1 MKSFNFSKKF
11 EQVTSLVLAIMLLLS
26 VFTASNVAVFADS
39 NNKSTK
45 IKNSD
50 SEVNLYVK
58 SDVQPFIK
66 SSSDSEYKIISKT
79 NAEDDYYSAKVKK
92 SSSDSTADTANITYR
107 LANFSVDNNKVYFIK
122 PSNWNIDNYKIYAY
136 VWDGA
141 NNFTKEMSVVKSTEK
156 NNFYCEENNTLS
168 PLNNADKNELYYA
181 DFSNNSNYKNILFF
195 ANETGVVENNPQM
208 KTDDFKLNYGS
219 VYFDNDKNYAC
230 KTIGNIKE
238 VGSQFTTTDD
248 MIVSV
253 QDNNISTLKASDLNI
268 DIVDSYHRVQLRNG
282 IQISFWKYKSDVHF
296 ECSKYDT
303 EKFGELTYYY
313 TENNV
318 EKIIDGGKLSEII
331 KNNDVKVIV
340 KLGNIPLKTYTNV
353 KVNTGLTIDSI
364 KWNYKTNVNSHISGN
379 NVYVPSSCEKFELAV
394 DSLEITG
401 AKLNGEKLEGEALK
415 GINIIDKNISNS
427 QTVYQKDKVE
437 NTVENTFECQ
447 IKEVKYLG
455 ETYKYPINDLYNFN
469 FTDTVNSHFV
479 DVSVTVDDNYGKYA
493 FIDSENNYIYQ
504 NGSEK
509 CKYIVTPTSNDIK
522 TDEITVISNSG
533 KISYE
538 KGIITVQQGLTEDTE
553 FTVKYPHE
561 DGFEVKT
568 YTIKPDND
576 APEIESIVFTKK
588 ENDTLKNYGLY
599 SSDEIEFKITIK
611 DKDNVNVAGVDN
623 EALSCADDYFEINP
637 PEYNETD
644 KTITYTCILNKSI
657 TSDNKIFKV
666 KDKVSNSAEYSLSD
680 LIDENNTK
688 VSVGDEEIIN
698 ELFEVVSS
706 TVNPPVKISYEAKG
720 TDAFNASNKNIYHGD
735 TLTVTM
741 NLENNISGLQTM
753 SDLSVGNFDNTNL
766 SNFKL
771 TKVNNEDQST
781 TVDTF
786 GELVK
791 NFENIA
797 KKEKVTSATVMFD
810 INISRNS
817 EYSGKHTVE
826 LNVTDNSGNINS
838 EISNSTF
845 YVDNTAPSVTNVDFV
860 KTSNP
865 SVSDQI
871 LNFLTFGIYSNYTI
885 VMKVTAT
892 DDHPTSG
899 FDNITNAIE
908 VVDDNGNKIEKA
920 DSSNATKNG
929 EVTNTAASNAT
940 QDSKVTYSFKL
951 GNSAQAYKL
960 SFNVKDNAGNTSDT
974 VKLYDL
980 VKNGKVVADG
990 KTLTV
995 EQLENVSD
1003 LFEVVS
1009 STEEPTVKIS
1019 YEAKG
1024 TDVFKYVDK
1033 NIYHGD
1039 TLTVTMDLENNI
1051 SGLQTMSDLSVG
1063 NFDNTN
1069 LSNFKLTKVNNE
1081 DQSTTVDTFGELVKN
1096 FENIAKKEKVTSAT
1110 VMFDINISRN
1120 SEYSG
1125 KHTVELNVTDNSGN
1139 INSEISN
1146 STFYVDNTAPSVTN
1160 VDFVKTSNPSVSD
1173 QILNF
1178 LTFGIYSNDAIIMEV
1193 TTTDLSPSSG
1203 IGDEAKTVLRCY
1215 YTDDNGNEKS
1225 TDFEEE
1231 NYTIK
1236 DDTSGKSQRT
1246 SQFKIPYSK
1255 TIIYNKV
1262 ELTISDNAKNVDT
1275 INLSDITIGNK
1286 TFDKDFEMV
1295 LDKDSHTFTE
1305 LSYTAKGTDAFNDVD
1320 KNIYHG
1326 DTLTVTMDLENNI
1339 SGLQTMSD
1347 LSVGNFDNTNLSNFK
1362 LTKVNN
1368 EDQST
1373 TVDTFGELVKN
1384 FENIAK
1390 KEKVTSATV
1399 MFDINISRNSEYSG
1413 KHTVE
1418 LNVTDNS
1425 GNSNSKISNSTFY
1438 VDNTAPEITKV
1449 EFSKQSSAV
1458 DQILNFLT
1466 FGIYSNDTIVMNV
1479 TTVDNAPTS
1488 GLPSDAITVNGGGD
1502 LKTSATEKPNATGSS
1517 TVTYSYELG
1526 NKDSTYNLS
1535 FTVKDNA
1542 NNVNENI
1549 ALADLVKDNKVKAN
1563 DKSLTEEQL
1572 KNVSDV
1578 FEVVSSTKEP
1588 TAKVSSYKARG
1599 ANAFNDNKNIYHG
1612 DYLTVTLDLN
1622 NDISGLQSISDLSV
1636 SGFESSNFSNFKL
1649 TKINGKDQSFSA
1661 NSFDEL
1667 AAEFKNQATNE
1678 KVKSATV
1685 TFDIDIKDNP
1695 NYSGSHKLSLTVTDN
1710 SGNVNSGVDKSTF
1723 YVDNTAPEITEVK
1736 FSKKND
1742 VIGKILNF
1750 LTFGIYS
1757 NDTIV
1762 MNVTT
1767 VDNAPTSGLP
1777 LDTITVKNGESL
1789 ISGSSATEEPNAT
1802 GISTVTYSYELGN
1815 KDSAYDLSF
1824 TVKDKANNV
1833 NENIALADLVK
1844 DNKVKAKEK
1853 DNYKSLTEEQ
1863 LKKVTGF
1870 EVVSNNDSTKI
1881 DAKNTFEGTNFDDSS
1896 NHIIRSGDT
1905 VSVKSIIKDDLS
1917 GINKIDGFSCKWND
1931 SENVKITDNNNN
1943 LLSSETFSYDKKTTD
1958 VTLNYNISTKES
1970 GKYELKYTVT
1980 NNAGVEKTFD
1990 ETFYVDNTAP
2000 VIRDFTFENGKTAEN
2015 PDSVI
2020 KTEYG
2025 YYFKNTTTVEVTAV
2039 DGGVDSPVSGVS
2051 EIHFYTIG
2059 TDGIQSDEQI
2069 VSVSGNNQTSYKATT
2084 FEVPA
2089 NFKGNV
2095 YAYAVDKAGNCYY
2108 FDTTTNKDDSQP
2120 VTPDRVV
2127 VENSSK
2133 HEQMSGIDISLPA
2146 TNYVENSNKLYNND
2160 VNVALNV
2167 SDSYSGIAKIE
2178 YSVSSEFDTDNNWD
2192 GSIKY
2197 LNDQSAET
2205 NMNGNGT
2212 VSGWKIE
2219 ESDQNLVT
2227 KASSTITVKNNSN
2240 NIKIEVKLTDRA
2252 GNVSTKVE
2260 TLSIDKTKPTIKI
2273 EYDNNNHTTHNGTE
2287 FYKANRTATITVTE
2301 RNFSP
2306 EDVISKITNTD
2317 NVIPQI
2323 TGWTTHNVANGENPD
2338 GTTHTATVVY
2348 ASDGDYTFDIAF
2360 TDMAGNKAD
2369 KVAQHKFTVDKT
2381 IPTIN
2386 VSFDN
2391 NSAKNNNYFKADR
2404 TATITVNEHNFNA
2417 ADVKVNISATGADNS
2432 TSVTAPSVSSWTNN
2446 GNVHT
2451 ATISFAKDG
2460 KYAFDVNYT
2469 DLADNAAKE
2478 NVVTTFYVDKNAPTV
2493 KISNVVNESAN
2504 SGNVAPVISLSD
2516 NNYSGDYVLSLT
2528 RVDINAKKTD
2538 VTNDFASTVVPTN
2551 NIGAVVTYANFASE
2565 EVNDG
2570 IYVLNATLTDK
2581 AGNSSADT
2589 ITFSV
2594 NRFGSTYM
2602 GGDEETN
2609 ALLENGYTNA
2619 EKDIVISEINVDK
2632 LTKSNISLSLDSSS
2646 LKTLKQNVDYTIQE
2660 DAKTGQWHRYNYTV
2674 KSSNFENEG
2683 NYTLELSSTD
2693 AAKNTSTN
2701 RIRPVEKRKL
2711 AVQFVVDKTSPVVNI
2726 AGIENNALYEE
2737 NSKDVTI
2744 VCEDSY
2750 INPSSLVINLD
2761 NKTLKEGK
2769 DYTVEKDV
2777 ASITAKIKVN
2787 ATSDISSQNIK
2798 VSVKDMA
2805 QNSGDGSVENFT
2817 LSATVLMR
2825 FFANPVLVIISAV
2838 ILAGIIVMV
2847 VLIVAKKRKNN

>member
-45 IKNSD
+45 TKNSD

-92 SSSDSTADTANITYR
+92 SSSASTADTANITYR

-168 PLNNADKNELYYA
+168 HLNNADKNELYYA
-181 DFSNNSNYKNILFF
+181 DFSNNSNYKNYKNILFF

-208 KTDDFKLNYGS
+208 KTDDFELNYGS
-219 VYFDNDKNYAC
+219 VYFGNDKNYAC

-238 VGSQFTTTDD
+238 VGSQFTATDD

-253 QDNNISTLKASDLNI
+253 QDNNISILKESDLNI

-331 KNNDVKVIV
+331 KNNDVNVIV
-340 KLGNIPLKTYTNV
+340 KLGNIPLKIYTNV

-657 TSDNKIFKV
+657 TSSDNKIFNKIFKV

-680 LIDENNTK
+680 LIDKNNTK

-698 ELFEVVSS
+698 ESFEVVS
-706 TVNPPVKISYEAKG
+706 N
-720 TDAFNASNKNIYHGD
+720 SNDKNIEVKNTFNGD
-735 TLTVTM
+735 NYDDEKHIIGSGKEVSVTSVISDKLSGINNIGNFKCTYSDGTSVNITDVSGKDLSGVDTVAYSYVDNGETTKTTEVELKYTIKTENSGKYELSYTVT
-741 NLENNISGLQTM
+741 N
-753 SDLSVGNFDNTNL
+753 
-766 SNFKL
+766 
-771 TKVNNEDQST
+771 
-781 TVDTF
+781 
-786 GELVK
+786 
-791 NFENIA
+791 
-797 KKEKVTSATVMFD
+797 
-810 INISRNS
+810 
-817 EYSGKHTVE
+817 
-826 LNVTDNSGNINS
+826 NSGVKKDVS
-838 EISNSTF
+838 ETF
-845 YVDNTAPSVTNVDFV
+845 YVDNTAPN
-860 KTSNP
+860 
-865 SVSDQI
+865 
-871 LNFLTFGIYSNYTI
+871 
-885 VMKVTAT
+885 
-892 DDHPTSG
+892 
-899 FDNITNAIE
+899 
-908 VVDDNGNKIEKA
+908 
-920 DSSNATKNG
+920 
-929 EVTNTAASNAT
+929 
-940 QDSKVTYSFKL
+940 
-951 GNSAQAYKL
+951 
-960 SFNVKDNAGNTSDT
+960 
-974 VKLYDL
+974 
-980 VKNGKVVADG
+980 
-990 KTLTV
+990 
-995 EQLENVSD
+995 
-1003 LFEVVS
+1003 
-1009 STEEPTVKIS
+1009 
-1019 YEAKG
+1019 
-1024 TDVFKYVDK
+1024 
-1033 NIYHGD
+1033 
-1039 TLTVTMDLENNI
+1039 
-1051 SGLQTMSDLSVG
+1051 
-1063 NFDNTN
+1063 
-1069 LSNFKLTKVNNE
+1069 
-1081 DQSTTVDTFGELVKN
+1081 
-1096 FENIAKKEKVTSAT
+1096 
-1110 VMFDINISRN
+1110 
-1120 SEYSG
+1120 
-1125 KHTVELNVTDNSGN
+1125 
-1139 INSEISN
+1139 
-1146 STFYVDNTAPSVTN
+1146 VTN

-1178 LTFGIYSNDAIIMEV
+1178 LTFGIYSND
-1193 TTTDLSPSSG
+1193 
-1203 IGDEAKTVLRCY
+1203 
-1215 YTDDNGNEKS
+1215 
-1225 TDFEEE
+1225 
-1231 NYTIK
+1231 
-1236 DDTSGKSQRT
+1236 
-1246 SQFKIPYSK
+1246 
-1255 TIIYNKV
+1255 
-1262 ELTISDNAKNVDT
+1262 
-1275 INLSDITIGNK
+1275 
-1286 TFDKDFEMV
+1286 
-1295 LDKDSHTFTE
+1295 
-1305 LSYTAKGTDAFNDVD
+1305 
-1320 KNIYHG
+1320 
-1326 DTLTVTMDLENNI
+1326 
-1339 SGLQTMSD
+1339 
-1347 LSVGNFDNTNLSNFK
+1347 
-1362 LTKVNN
+1362 
-1368 EDQST
+1368 
-1373 TVDTFGELVKN
+1373 
-1384 FENIAK
+1384 
-1390 KEKVTSATV
+1390 
-1399 MFDINISRNSEYSG
+1399 
-1413 KHTVE
+1413 
-1418 LNVTDNS
+1418 
-1425 GNSNSKISNSTFY
+1425 
-1438 VDNTAPEITKV
+1438 
-1449 EFSKQSSAV
+1449 
-1458 DQILNFLT
+1458 
-1466 FGIYSNDTIVMNV
+1466 TIVMKV
-1479 TTVDNAPTS
+1479 TATDSAPTS
-1488 GLPSDAITVNGGGD
+1488 GFDKIDDAIEVVDGNGI
-1502 LKTSATEKPNATGSS
+1502 KIEKADSSNATKNGEVTNTAASNATQES
-1517 TVTYSYELG
+1517 NVTYSFELG
-1526 NKDSTYNLS
+1526 NSDDLS
-1535 FTVKDNA
+1535 FTVKDKA

-1563 DKSLTEEQL
+1563 DNSLTEEQL
-1572 KNVSDV
+1572 KNVSNV
-1578 FEVVSSTKEP
+1578 FEVVSSTKKP
-1588 TAKVSSYKARG
+1588 TAEVSSYNATGTK
-1599 ANAFNDNKNIYHG
+1599 AFNDNNIYHG
-1612 DYLTVTLDLN
+1612 DQLTVTLNLN

-1636 SGFESSNFSNFKL
+1636 RGFESSNFSNFKL

-1685 TFDIDIKDNP
+1685 TFDINIKDNP
-1695 NYSGSHKLSLTVTDN
+1695 NNPNYRGSHKLSLTVTDN
-1710 SGNVNSGVDKSTF
+1710 SGNVNTEVVNSTF
-1723 YVDNTAPEITEVK
+1723 YVDNTAPEITKVEFVK
-1736 FSKKND
+1736 TSNPTVTDQILKFLTFGIYSNDTIVMNVTALDNAPTSGLPSDSAITVKND
-1742 VIGKILNF
+1742 NKENLDVKEINDEKLAASATENSTVTYSYNLDKLYNAYKLSFTVKDNDGNTEKDIDLITLIKNKKVIVNGYTLREEQLDDISKSFEVLLTNKNDLSVATNINGINYGDDSNIIVSGAETKVESTVNLGEDLTGAGSIGNFRCAYYQDPAAEITSTPTSYVTITHNNNDFTSTDVHQSYVSMDRVTKDQELKFDYVVSTEKSGKYVLTYTVINNAGVEKTVDKTFYVDNTAPEITKVEFVKTTNPTVTDQILNF

-1762 MNVTT
+1762 MNVTAT
-1767 VDNAPTSGLP
+1767 DNAPTSGSP
-1777 LDTITVKNGESL
+1777 SDSAITVKNDNKENLDVKEKKDEKLAS
-1789 ISGSSATEEPNAT
+1789 NAT
-1802 GISTVTYSYELGN
+1802 DSSTVTYSYNLGN
-1815 KDSAYDLSF
+1815 SDSAYVLSF
-1824 TVKDKANNV
+1824 TVKDNAGNTATKSLV
-1833 NENIALADLVK
+1833 DLIK
-1844 DNKVKAKEK
+1844 EDKEK
-1853 DNYKSLTEEQ
+1853 TE
-1863 LKKVTGF
+1863 KVVVANANITKVDYDKIEGF

-1881 DAKNTFEGTNFDDSS
+1881 DAKNTFEGTNFDDNS
-1896 NHIIRSGDT
+1896 NPIIRSGDT
-1905 VSVKSIIKDDLS
+1905 VSVVSNIKDQFT
-1917 GINKIDGFSCKWND
+1917 GINKIGGFSCKWND
-1931 SENVKITDNNNN
+1931 SENVKITDNDNN
-1943 LLSSETFSYDKKTTD
+1943 LLSSETFSYDYVTDKKTTD

-1970 GKYELKYTVT
+1970 GKYVLTYTVT
-1980 NNAGVEKTFD
+1980 NNAGVKKTFD

-2039 DGGVDSPVSGVS
+2039 DGEVDSLVSGVS
-2051 EIHFYTIG
+2051 EIHFYTIEKG
-2059 TDGIQSDEQI
+2059 KTAPSNIQE
-2069 VSVSGNNQTSYKATT
+2069 VLVSGYNQTSYKATT

-2095 YAYAVDKAGNCYY
+2095 YAYAVDKAGNCYN
-2108 FDTTTNKDDSQP
+2108 FDTTTNKNDSQP

-2167 SDSYSGIAKIE
+2167 SDTYSGIAKIE
-2178 YSVSSEFDTDNNWD
+2178 YSVSSEFDKDNNWD

-2252 GNVSTKVE
+2252 GNVSTKKE

-2306 EDVISKITNTD
+2306 EDVISKITNAD
-2317 NVIPQI
+2317 NVITQI

-2369 KVAQHKFTVDKT
+2369 KVAQHKFTIDKT
-2381 IPTIN
+2381 IPVIS

-2432 TSVTAPSVSSWTNN
+2432 TSATAPSVSSWTNN

-2478 NVVTTFYVDKNAPTV
+2478 NVVTTFYVDKTAPTV

-2609 ALLENGYTNA
+2609 ALLDNGYTNA

>member
-45 IKNSD
+45 TKNSD

-92 SSSDSTADTANITYR
+92 SSSASTADTANITYR

-168 PLNNADKNELYYA
+168 HLNNADKNELYYA
-181 DFSNNSNYKNILFF
+181 DFSNNSNYKNYKNILFF

-208 KTDDFKLNYGS
+208 KTDDFELNYGS
-219 VYFDNDKNYAC
+219 VYFGNDKNYAC

-238 VGSQFTTTDD
+238 VGSQFTATDD

-253 QDNNISTLKASDLNI
+253 QDNNISILKESDLNI

-331 KNNDVKVIV
+331 KNNDVNVIV
-340 KLGNIPLKTYTNV
+340 KLGNIPLKIYTNV

-455 ETYKYPINDLYNFN
+455 ETYKYPINDLYKFN

-657 TSDNKIFKV
+657 TSSDNKIFNKIFKV

-680 LIDENNTK
+680 LIDKNNTK

-698 ELFEVVSS
+698 ESFEVVS
-706 TVNPPVKISYEAKG
+706 N
-720 TDAFNASNKNIYHGD
+720 SNDKNIEVKNTFNGD
-735 TLTVTM
+735 NYDDEKHIIGSGKEVSVTSVISDKLSGINNIGNFKCTYSDGTSVNITDVSGKDLSGVDTVAYSYVDNGETTKTTEVELKYTIKTENSGKYELSYTVT
-741 NLENNISGLQTM
+741 N
-753 SDLSVGNFDNTNL
+753 
-766 SNFKL
+766 
-771 TKVNNEDQST
+771 
-781 TVDTF
+781 
-786 GELVK
+786 
-791 NFENIA
+791 
-797 KKEKVTSATVMFD
+797 
-810 INISRNS
+810 
-817 EYSGKHTVE
+817 
-826 LNVTDNSGNINS
+826 NSGVKKDVS
-838 EISNSTF
+838 ETF
-845 YVDNTAPSVTNVDFV
+845 YVDNTAPNVTNVDFV

-871 LNFLTFGIYSNYTI
+871 LNFLTFGIYSNDTI

-892 DDHPTSG
+892 DSAPTSG
-899 FDNITNAIE
+899 LPNDTIK
-908 VVDDNGNKIEKA
+908 V
-920 DSSNATKNG
+920 KNG
-929 EVTNTAASNAT
+929 ETEIKAIPPTDTAASNAT
-940 QDSKVTYSFKL
+940 QESNVTYSFEL

-980 VKNGKVVADG
+980 IKKGKVVADE

-1003 LFEVVS
+1003 LFEVLS
-1009 STEEPTVKIS
+1009 SNTDTFTFTDEFT
-1019 YEAKG
+1019 G
-1024 TDVFKYVDK
+1024 TDGEKYNAGED
-1033 NIYHGD
+1033 IIRHG
-1039 TLTVTMDLENNI
+1039 TEVKVTSKVEVSDLVGINNI
-1051 SGLQTMSDLSVG
+1051 SNINCYYYADDSSGKSEVKVNADSIYDYSSETSKRTEAEINYKIPTAKTGKYELSYTA
-1063 NFDNTN
+1063 TN
-1069 LSNFKLTKVNNE
+1069 NAGVAETNTKV
-1081 DQSTTVDTFGELVKN
+1081 
-1096 FENIAKKEKVTSAT
+1096 
-1110 VMFDINISRN
+1110 
-1120 SEYSG
+1120 
-1125 KHTVELNVTDNSGN
+1125 
-1139 INSEISN
+1139 
-1146 STFYVDNTAPSVTN
+1146 FYVDNTAP
-1160 VDFVKTSNPSVSD
+1160 
-1173 QILNF
+1173 L
-1178 LTFGIYSNDAIIMEV
+1178 
-1193 TTTDLSPSSG
+1193 
-1203 IGDEAKTVLRCY
+1203 
-1215 YTDDNGNEKS
+1215 
-1225 TDFEEE
+1225 
-1231 NYTIK
+1231 
-1236 DDTSGKSQRT
+1236 
-1246 SQFKIPYSK
+1246 
-1255 TIIYNKV
+1255 
-1262 ELTISDNAKNVDT
+1262 
-1275 INLSDITIGNK
+1275 
-1286 TFDKDFEMV
+1286 
-1295 LDKDSHTFTE
+1295 
-1305 LSYTAKGTDAFNDVD
+1305 
-1320 KNIYHG
+1320 
-1326 DTLTVTMDLENNI
+1326 
-1339 SGLQTMSD
+1339 
-1347 LSVGNFDNTNLSNFK
+1347 
-1362 LTKVNN
+1362 
-1368 EDQST
+1368 
-1373 TVDTFGELVKN
+1373 
-1384 FENIAK
+1384 
-1390 KEKVTSATV
+1390 
-1399 MFDINISRNSEYSG
+1399 
-1413 KHTVE
+1413 
-1418 LNVTDNS
+1418 
-1425 GNSNSKISNSTFY
+1425 
-1438 VDNTAPEITKV
+1438 ITK
-1449 EFSKQSSAV
+1449 
-1458 DQILNFLT
+1458 
-1466 FGIYSNDTIVMNV
+1466 
-1479 TTVDNAPTS
+1479 
-1488 GLPSDAITVNGGGD
+1488 
-1502 LKTSATEKPNATGSS
+1502 
-1517 TVTYSYELG
+1517 
-1526 NKDSTYNLS
+1526 
-1535 FTVKDNA
+1535 FT
-1542 NNVNENI
+1542 
-1549 ALADLVKDNKVKAN
+1549 
-1563 DKSLTEEQL
+1563 
-1572 KNVSDV
+1572 
-1578 FEVVSSTKEP
+1578 
-1588 TAKVSSYKARG
+1588 
-1599 ANAFNDNKNIYHG
+1599 
-1612 DYLTVTLDLN
+1612 
-1622 NDISGLQSISDLSV
+1622 
-1636 SGFESSNFSNFKL
+1636 FES
-1649 TKINGKDQSFSA
+1649 
-1661 NSFDEL
+1661 
-1667 AAEFKNQATNE
+1667 
-1678 KVKSATV
+1678 
-1685 TFDIDIKDNP
+1685 
-1695 NYSGSHKLSLTVTDN
+1695 GSE
-1710 SGNVNSGVDKSTF
+1710 NVNS
-1723 YVDNTAPEITEVK
+1723 
-1736 FSKKND
+1736 
-1742 VIGKILNF
+1742 
-1750 LTFGIYS
+1750 
-1757 NDTIV
+1757 
-1762 MNVTT
+1762 
-1767 VDNAPTSGLP
+1767 
-1777 LDTITVKNGESL
+1777 
-1789 ISGSSATEEPNAT
+1789 
-1802 GISTVTYSYELGN
+1802 
-1815 KDSAYDLSF
+1815 
-1824 TVKDKANNV
+1824 
-1833 NENIALADLVK
+1833 
-1844 DNKVKAKEK
+1844 
-1853 DNYKSLTEEQ
+1853 
-1863 LKKVTGF
+1863 
-1870 EVVSNNDSTKI
+1870 
-1881 DAKNTFEGTNFDDSS
+1881 
-1896 NHIIRSGDT
+1896 H
-1905 VSVKSIIKDDLS
+1905 
-1917 GINKIDGFSCKWND
+1917 
-1931 SENVKITDNNNN
+1931 
-1943 LLSSETFSYDKKTTD
+1943 
-1958 VTLNYNISTKES
+1958 
-1970 GKYELKYTVT
+1970 
-1980 NNAGVEKTFD
+1980 VEKTD
-1990 ETFYVDNTAP
+1990 
-2000 VIRDFTFENGKTAEN
+2000 
-2015 PDSVI
+2015 
-2020 KTEYG
+2020 YG
-2025 YYFKNTTTVEVTAV
+2025 YYFKQDTNVKVTVV
-2039 DGGVDSPVSGVS
+2039 DAGTDDAVSGIS
-2051 EIHFYTIG
+2051 EVHFYTVG
-2059 TDGIQSDEQI
+2059 VKETEHTNVQTQKESKKN
-2069 VSVSGNNQTSYKATT
+2069 VNSGDYT
-2084 FEVPA
+2084 FKVPA
-2089 NFKGNV
+2089 NFKGSV
-2095 YAYAVDKAGNCYY
+2095 FAYAEDRAGNYY
-2108 FDTTTNKDDSQP
+2108 ELDTTNNKDDARP
-2120 VTPDRVV
+2120 VTPDKVI
-2127 VENSSK
+2127 VENENLHKQLSN
-2133 HEQMSGIDISLPA
+2133 IDINLPS
-2146 TNYVENSNKLYNND
+2146 SNHIEGSNNLYNND
-2160 VNVALNV
+2160 VNVTLNV
-2167 SDSYSGIAKIE
+2167 SDSYSGIKSIE
-2178 YSVSSEFDTDNNWD
+2178 YSVTSDFDTDNNWN
-2192 GSIKY
+2192 GSVSYNNSKVATTT
-2197 LNDQSAET
+2197 L
-2205 NMNGNGT
+2205 NGNGYA
-2212 VSGWKIE
+2212 SDWKIVAND
-2219 ESDQNLVT
+2219 SNIVT
-2227 KASSTITVKNNSN
+2227 QASSTITVKNNSN
-2240 NIKIEVKLTDRA
+2240 NIKISVKLTDRA
-2252 GNVSTKVE
+2252 GNVSTKE
-2260 TLSIDKTKPTIKI
+2260 QTLSIDKTNPAIKI
-2273 EYDNNNHTTHNGTE
+2273 EYDNNNHTSHNDTE
-2287 FYKANRTATITVTE
+2287 FFKANRTATITVTE
-2301 RNFSP
+2301 RNFNP
-2306 EDVISKITNTD
+2306 EDIDYKITNTD

-2323 TGWTTHNVANGENPD
+2323 SDWTKHAVAAGENPD
-2338 GTTHTATVVY
+2338 GDTYTATIVY
-2348 ASDGDYTFDIAF
+2348 AADGDYTFDIAY

-2369 KVAQHKFTVDKT
+2369 TVAQHKFTIDKT
-2381 IPTIN
+2381 IPVIS

-2432 TSVTAPSVSSWTNN
+2432 TSATAPSVSSWTNN

-2478 NVVTTFYVDKNAPTV
+2478 NVVTTFYVDKTAPTV

-2538 VTNDFASTVVPTN
+2538 VTNDFASTVAPTN

-2609 ALLENGYTNA
+2609 ALLDNGYTNA

-2660 DAKTGQWHRYNYTV
+2660 DTKTGQWHRYNYTV

>member
-45 IKNSD
+45 TKNSD

-92 SSSDSTADTANITYR
+92 SSSASTADTANITYR

-168 PLNNADKNELYYA
+168 HLNNADKNELYYA
-181 DFSNNSNYKNILFF
+181 DFSNNSNYKNYKNILFF

-208 KTDDFKLNYGS
+208 KTDDFELNYGS
-219 VYFDNDKNYAC
+219 VYFGNDKNYAC

-238 VGSQFTTTDD
+238 VGSQFTATDD

-253 QDNNISTLKASDLNI
+253 QDNNISILKESDLNI

-331 KNNDVKVIV
+331 KNNDVNVIV
-340 KLGNIPLKTYTNV
+340 KLGNIPLKIYTNV

-455 ETYKYPINDLYNFN
+455 ETYKYPINDLYKFN

-657 TSDNKIFKV
+657 TSSDNKIFNKIFKV

-680 LIDENNTK
+680 LIDKNNTK

-698 ELFEVVSS
+698 ESFEVVS
-706 TVNPPVKISYEAKG
+706 N
-720 TDAFNASNKNIYHGD
+720 SNDKNIEVKNTFNGD
-735 TLTVTM
+735 NYDDEKHIIGSGKEVSVTSVISDKLSGINNIGNFKCTYSDGTSVNITDVSGKDLSGVDTVAYSYVDNGETTKTTEVELKYTIKTENSGKYELSYTVT
-741 NLENNISGLQTM
+741 N
-753 SDLSVGNFDNTNL
+753 
-766 SNFKL
+766 
-771 TKVNNEDQST
+771 
-781 TVDTF
+781 
-786 GELVK
+786 
-791 NFENIA
+791 
-797 KKEKVTSATVMFD
+797 
-810 INISRNS
+810 
-817 EYSGKHTVE
+817 
-826 LNVTDNSGNINS
+826 NSGVKKDVS
-838 EISNSTF
+838 ETF
-845 YVDNTAPSVTNVDFV
+845 YVDNTAPNVTNVDFV

-871 LNFLTFGIYSNYTI
+871 LNFLTFGIYSNDTI

-892 DDHPTSG
+892 DSAPTSG
-899 FDNITNAIE
+899 FDKIDDAIE
-908 VVDDNGNKIEKA
+908 VVDGNGIKIEKA

-940 QDSKVTYSFKL
+940 QESNVTYSFEL

-980 VKNGKVVADG
+980 VKKGKVVADE

-1003 LFEVVS
+1003 LFEVLS
-1009 STEEPTVKIS
+1009 SNTDTFTFTDEFT
-1019 YEAKG
+1019 G
-1024 TDVFKYVDK
+1024 TDGEKYNAGED
-1033 NIYHGD
+1033 IIRHG
-1039 TLTVTMDLENNI
+1039 TEVKVTSKVEVSDLVGINNI
-1051 SGLQTMSDLSVG
+1051 SNINCYYYADDSSGKSEVKVNADSIYDYSSETSKRTEAEINYKIPTAKTGKYELSYTA
-1063 NFDNTN
+1063 TN
-1069 LSNFKLTKVNNE
+1069 NAGVAETNTKV
-1081 DQSTTVDTFGELVKN
+1081 
-1096 FENIAKKEKVTSAT
+1096 
-1110 VMFDINISRN
+1110 
-1120 SEYSG
+1120 
-1125 KHTVELNVTDNSGN
+1125 
-1139 INSEISN
+1139 
-1146 STFYVDNTAPSVTN
+1146 FYVDNTAP
-1160 VDFVKTSNPSVSD
+1160 
-1173 QILNF
+1173 L
-1178 LTFGIYSNDAIIMEV
+1178 
-1193 TTTDLSPSSG
+1193 
-1203 IGDEAKTVLRCY
+1203 
-1215 YTDDNGNEKS
+1215 
-1225 TDFEEE
+1225 
-1231 NYTIK
+1231 
-1236 DDTSGKSQRT
+1236 
-1246 SQFKIPYSK
+1246 
-1255 TIIYNKV
+1255 
-1262 ELTISDNAKNVDT
+1262 
-1275 INLSDITIGNK
+1275 
-1286 TFDKDFEMV
+1286 
-1295 LDKDSHTFTE
+1295 
-1305 LSYTAKGTDAFNDVD
+1305 
-1320 KNIYHG
+1320 
-1326 DTLTVTMDLENNI
+1326 
-1339 SGLQTMSD
+1339 
-1347 LSVGNFDNTNLSNFK
+1347 
-1362 LTKVNN
+1362 
-1368 EDQST
+1368 
-1373 TVDTFGELVKN
+1373 
-1384 FENIAK
+1384 
-1390 KEKVTSATV
+1390 
-1399 MFDINISRNSEYSG
+1399 
-1413 KHTVE
+1413 
-1418 LNVTDNS
+1418 
-1425 GNSNSKISNSTFY
+1425 
-1438 VDNTAPEITKV
+1438 ITK
-1449 EFSKQSSAV
+1449 
-1458 DQILNFLT
+1458 
-1466 FGIYSNDTIVMNV
+1466 
-1479 TTVDNAPTS
+1479 
-1488 GLPSDAITVNGGGD
+1488 
-1502 LKTSATEKPNATGSS
+1502 
-1517 TVTYSYELG
+1517 
-1526 NKDSTYNLS
+1526 
-1535 FTVKDNA
+1535 FT
-1542 NNVNENI
+1542 
-1549 ALADLVKDNKVKAN
+1549 
-1563 DKSLTEEQL
+1563 
-1572 KNVSDV
+1572 
-1578 FEVVSSTKEP
+1578 
-1588 TAKVSSYKARG
+1588 
-1599 ANAFNDNKNIYHG
+1599 
-1612 DYLTVTLDLN
+1612 
-1622 NDISGLQSISDLSV
+1622 
-1636 SGFESSNFSNFKL
+1636 FES
-1649 TKINGKDQSFSA
+1649 
-1661 NSFDEL
+1661 
-1667 AAEFKNQATNE
+1667 
-1678 KVKSATV
+1678 
-1685 TFDIDIKDNP
+1685 
-1695 NYSGSHKLSLTVTDN
+1695 GSE
-1710 SGNVNSGVDKSTF
+1710 NVNS
-1723 YVDNTAPEITEVK
+1723 
-1736 FSKKND
+1736 
-1742 VIGKILNF
+1742 
-1750 LTFGIYS
+1750 
-1757 NDTIV
+1757 
-1762 MNVTT
+1762 
-1767 VDNAPTSGLP
+1767 
-1777 LDTITVKNGESL
+1777 
-1789 ISGSSATEEPNAT
+1789 
-1802 GISTVTYSYELGN
+1802 
-1815 KDSAYDLSF
+1815 
-1824 TVKDKANNV
+1824 
-1833 NENIALADLVK
+1833 
-1844 DNKVKAKEK
+1844 
-1853 DNYKSLTEEQ
+1853 
-1863 LKKVTGF
+1863 
-1870 EVVSNNDSTKI
+1870 
-1881 DAKNTFEGTNFDDSS
+1881 
-1896 NHIIRSGDT
+1896 H
-1905 VSVKSIIKDDLS
+1905 
-1917 GINKIDGFSCKWND
+1917 
-1931 SENVKITDNNNN
+1931 
-1943 LLSSETFSYDKKTTD
+1943 
-1958 VTLNYNISTKES
+1958 
-1970 GKYELKYTVT
+1970 
-1980 NNAGVEKTFD
+1980 VEKTD
-1990 ETFYVDNTAP
+1990 
-2000 VIRDFTFENGKTAEN
+2000 
-2015 PDSVI
+2015 
-2020 KTEYG
+2020 YG
-2025 YYFKNTTTVEVTAV
+2025 YYFKQDTNVKVTVV
-2039 DGGVDSPVSGVS
+2039 DAGTDDAVSGIS
-2051 EIHFYTIG
+2051 EVHFYTVG
-2059 TDGIQSDEQI
+2059 VKETEHTNVQTQKESKKN
-2069 VSVSGNNQTSYKATT
+2069 VNSGDYT
-2084 FEVPA
+2084 FKVPA
-2089 NFKGNV
+2089 NFKGSV
-2095 YAYAVDKAGNCYY
+2095 FAYAEDRAGNYY
-2108 FDTTTNKDDSQP
+2108 ELDTTNNKDDARP
-2120 VTPDRVV
+2120 VTPDKVI
-2127 VENSSK
+2127 VENENLHKQLSN
-2133 HEQMSGIDISLPA
+2133 IDINLPS
-2146 TNYVENSNKLYNND
+2146 SNHIEGSNNLYNND
-2160 VNVALNV
+2160 FNVTLNV
-2167 SDSYSGIAKIE
+2167 SDSYSGIKSIE
-2178 YSVSSEFDTDNNWD
+2178 YSVTSDFDTDNNWN
-2192 GSIKY
+2192 GSVSYNNSKVATTT
-2197 LNDQSAET
+2197 L
-2205 NMNGNGT
+2205 NGNGYA
-2212 VSGWKIE
+2212 SDWKIVAND
-2219 ESDQNLVT
+2219 SNIVT
-2227 KASSTITVKNNSN
+2227 QASSTITVKNNSN
-2240 NIKIEVKLTDRA
+2240 NIKISVKLTDRA
-2252 GNVSTKVE
+2252 GNVSTKE
-2260 TLSIDKTKPTIKI
+2260 QTLSIDKTNPAIKI
-2273 EYDNNNHTTHNGTE
+2273 EYDNNNHTSHNDTE
-2287 FYKANRTATITVTE
+2287 FFKANRTATITVTE
-2301 RNFSP
+2301 RNFNP
-2306 EDVISKITNTD
+2306 EDIDYKITNTD

-2323 TGWTTHNVANGENPD
+2323 SDWTKHAVAAGENPD
-2338 GTTHTATVVY
+2338 GDTYTATIVY
-2348 ASDGDYTFDIAF
+2348 AADGDYTFDIAY

-2369 KVAQHKFTVDKT
+2369 TVAQHKFTIDKT
-2381 IPTIN
+2381 IPVIS

-2432 TSVTAPSVSSWTNN
+2432 TSATAPSVSSWTNN

-2478 NVVTTFYVDKNAPTV
+2478 NVVTTFYVDKTAPTV

-2538 VTNDFASTVVPTN
+2538 VTNDFASTVAPTN

-2609 ALLENGYTNA
+2609 ALLDNGYTNA

-2660 DAKTGQWHRYNYTV
+2660 DTKTGQWHRYNYTV

>member
-45 IKNSD
+45 TKNSD

-92 SSSDSTADTANITYR
+92 SSSASTADTANITYR

-168 PLNNADKNELYYA
+168 HLNNADKNELYYA
-181 DFSNNSNYKNILFF
+181 DFSNNSNYKNYKNILFF

-208 KTDDFKLNYGS
+208 KTDDFELNYGS
-219 VYFDNDKNYAC
+219 VYFGNDKNYAC

-238 VGSQFTTTDD
+238 VGSQFTATDD

-253 QDNNISTLKASDLNI
+253 QDNNISILKESDLNI

-331 KNNDVKVIV
+331 KNNDVNVIV
-340 KLGNIPLKTYTNV
+340 KLGNIPLKIYTNV

-657 TSDNKIFKV
+657 TSSDNKIFNKIFKV

-680 LIDENNTK
+680 LIDKNNTK

-698 ELFEVVSS
+698 ESFEVVS
-706 TVNPPVKISYEAKG
+706 N
-720 TDAFNASNKNIYHGD
+720 SNDKNIEVKNTFNGD
-735 TLTVTM
+735 NYDDEKHIIGSGKEVSVTSVISDKLSGINNIGNFKCTYSDGTSVNITDVSGKDLSGVDTVAYSYVDNGETTKTTEVELKYTIKTENSGKYELSYTVT
-741 NLENNISGLQTM
+741 N
-753 SDLSVGNFDNTNL
+753 
-766 SNFKL
+766 
-771 TKVNNEDQST
+771 
-781 TVDTF
+781 
-786 GELVK
+786 
-791 NFENIA
+791 
-797 KKEKVTSATVMFD
+797 
-810 INISRNS
+810 
-817 EYSGKHTVE
+817 
-826 LNVTDNSGNINS
+826 NSGVKKDVS
-838 EISNSTF
+838 ETF
-845 YVDNTAPSVTNVDFV
+845 YVDNTAPNVTNVDFV

-871 LNFLTFGIYSNYTI
+871 LNFLTFGIYSNDTI

-892 DDHPTSG
+892 DSAPTSG
-899 FDNITNAIE
+899 FDKIDDAIE
-908 VVDDNGNKIEKA
+908 VVDGNGIKIEKA

-940 QDSKVTYSFKL
+940 QESNVTYSFEL

-980 VKNGKVVADG
+980 VKKGKVVADE

-1003 LFEVVS
+1003 LFEVLS
-1009 STEEPTVKIS
+1009 SNTDTFTFTDEFT
-1019 YEAKG
+1019 G
-1024 TDVFKYVDK
+1024 TDGEKYNAGED
-1033 NIYHGD
+1033 IIRHG
-1039 TLTVTMDLENNI
+1039 TEVKVTSKVEVSDLVGINNI
-1051 SGLQTMSDLSVG
+1051 SNINCYYYADDSSGKSEVKVNADSIYDYSSETSKRTEAEINYKIPTAKTGKYELSYTA
-1063 NFDNTN
+1063 TN
-1069 LSNFKLTKVNNE
+1069 NAGVAETNTKV
-1081 DQSTTVDTFGELVKN
+1081 
-1096 FENIAKKEKVTSAT
+1096 
-1110 VMFDINISRN
+1110 
-1120 SEYSG
+1120 
-1125 KHTVELNVTDNSGN
+1125 
-1139 INSEISN
+1139 
-1146 STFYVDNTAPSVTN
+1146 FYVDNTAP
-1160 VDFVKTSNPSVSD
+1160 
-1173 QILNF
+1173 L
-1178 LTFGIYSNDAIIMEV
+1178 
-1193 TTTDLSPSSG
+1193 
-1203 IGDEAKTVLRCY
+1203 
-1215 YTDDNGNEKS
+1215 
-1225 TDFEEE
+1225 
-1231 NYTIK
+1231 
-1236 DDTSGKSQRT
+1236 
-1246 SQFKIPYSK
+1246 
-1255 TIIYNKV
+1255 
-1262 ELTISDNAKNVDT
+1262 
-1275 INLSDITIGNK
+1275 
-1286 TFDKDFEMV
+1286 
-1295 LDKDSHTFTE
+1295 
-1305 LSYTAKGTDAFNDVD
+1305 
-1320 KNIYHG
+1320 
-1326 DTLTVTMDLENNI
+1326 
-1339 SGLQTMSD
+1339 
-1347 LSVGNFDNTNLSNFK
+1347 
-1362 LTKVNN
+1362 
-1368 EDQST
+1368 
-1373 TVDTFGELVKN
+1373 
-1384 FENIAK
+1384 
-1390 KEKVTSATV
+1390 
-1399 MFDINISRNSEYSG
+1399 
-1413 KHTVE
+1413 
-1418 LNVTDNS
+1418 
-1425 GNSNSKISNSTFY
+1425 
-1438 VDNTAPEITKV
+1438 ITK
-1449 EFSKQSSAV
+1449 
-1458 DQILNFLT
+1458 
-1466 FGIYSNDTIVMNV
+1466 
-1479 TTVDNAPTS
+1479 
-1488 GLPSDAITVNGGGD
+1488 
-1502 LKTSATEKPNATGSS
+1502 
-1517 TVTYSYELG
+1517 
-1526 NKDSTYNLS
+1526 
-1535 FTVKDNA
+1535 FT
-1542 NNVNENI
+1542 
-1549 ALADLVKDNKVKAN
+1549 
-1563 DKSLTEEQL
+1563 
-1572 KNVSDV
+1572 
-1578 FEVVSSTKEP
+1578 
-1588 TAKVSSYKARG
+1588 
-1599 ANAFNDNKNIYHG
+1599 
-1612 DYLTVTLDLN
+1612 
-1622 NDISGLQSISDLSV
+1622 
-1636 SGFESSNFSNFKL
+1636 FES
-1649 TKINGKDQSFSA
+1649 
-1661 NSFDEL
+1661 
-1667 AAEFKNQATNE
+1667 
-1678 KVKSATV
+1678 
-1685 TFDIDIKDNP
+1685 
-1695 NYSGSHKLSLTVTDN
+1695 GSE
-1710 SGNVNSGVDKSTF
+1710 NVNS
-1723 YVDNTAPEITEVK
+1723 
-1736 FSKKND
+1736 
-1742 VIGKILNF
+1742 
-1750 LTFGIYS
+1750 
-1757 NDTIV
+1757 
-1762 MNVTT
+1762 
-1767 VDNAPTSGLP
+1767 
-1777 LDTITVKNGESL
+1777 
-1789 ISGSSATEEPNAT
+1789 
-1802 GISTVTYSYELGN
+1802 
-1815 KDSAYDLSF
+1815 
-1824 TVKDKANNV
+1824 
-1833 NENIALADLVK
+1833 
-1844 DNKVKAKEK
+1844 
-1853 DNYKSLTEEQ
+1853 
-1863 LKKVTGF
+1863 
-1870 EVVSNNDSTKI
+1870 
-1881 DAKNTFEGTNFDDSS
+1881 
-1896 NHIIRSGDT
+1896 H
-1905 VSVKSIIKDDLS
+1905 
-1917 GINKIDGFSCKWND
+1917 
-1931 SENVKITDNNNN
+1931 
-1943 LLSSETFSYDKKTTD
+1943 
-1958 VTLNYNISTKES
+1958 
-1970 GKYELKYTVT
+1970 
-1980 NNAGVEKTFD
+1980 VEKTD
-1990 ETFYVDNTAP
+1990 
-2000 VIRDFTFENGKTAEN
+2000 
-2015 PDSVI
+2015 
-2020 KTEYG
+2020 YG
-2025 YYFKNTTTVEVTAV
+2025 YYFKQDTNVKVTVV
-2039 DGGVDSPVSGVS
+2039 DAGTDDAVSGIS
-2051 EIHFYTIG
+2051 EVHFYTVG
-2059 TDGIQSDEQI
+2059 VKETEHTNVQTQKESKKN
-2069 VSVSGNNQTSYKATT
+2069 VNSGDYT
-2084 FEVPA
+2084 FKVPA
-2089 NFKGNV
+2089 NFKGSV
-2095 YAYAVDKAGNCYY
+2095 FAYAEDRAGNYY
-2108 FDTTTNKDDSQP
+2108 ELDTTNNKDDARP
-2120 VTPDRVV
+2120 VTPDKVI
-2127 VENSSK
+2127 VENENLHKQLSN
-2133 HEQMSGIDISLPA
+2133 IDINLPS
-2146 TNYVENSNKLYNND
+2146 SNHIEGSNNLYNND
-2160 VNVALNV
+2160 FNVTLNV
-2167 SDSYSGIAKIE
+2167 SDSYSGIKSIE
-2178 YSVSSEFDTDNNWD
+2178 YSVTSDFDTDNNWN
-2192 GSIKY
+2192 GSVSYNNSKVATTT
-2197 LNDQSAET
+2197 L
-2205 NMNGNGT
+2205 NGNGYA
-2212 VSGWKIE
+2212 SDWKIVAND
-2219 ESDQNLVT
+2219 SNIVT
-2227 KASSTITVKNNSN
+2227 QASSTITVKNNSN
-2240 NIKIEVKLTDRA
+2240 NIKISVKLTDRA
-2252 GNVSTKVE
+2252 GNVSTKE
-2260 TLSIDKTKPTIKI
+2260 QTLSIDKTNPAIKI
-2273 EYDNNNHTTHNGTE
+2273 EYDNNNHTSHNDTE
-2287 FYKANRTATITVTE
+2287 FFKANRTATITVTE
-2301 RNFSP
+2301 RNFNP
-2306 EDVISKITNTD
+2306 EDIDYKITNTD

-2323 TGWTTHNVANGENPD
+2323 SDWTKHAVAAGENPD
-2338 GTTHTATVVY
+2338 GDTYTATIVY
-2348 ASDGDYTFDIAF
+2348 AADGDYTFDIAY

-2369 KVAQHKFTVDKT
+2369 TVAQHKFTIDKT
-2381 IPTIN
+2381 IPVIS

-2432 TSVTAPSVSSWTNN
+2432 TSATAPSVSSWTNN

-2478 NVVTTFYVDKNAPTV
+2478 NVVTTFYVDKTAPTV

-2538 VTNDFASTVVPTN
+2538 VTNDFASTVAPTN

-2609 ALLENGYTNA
+2609 ALLDNGYTNA

-2660 DAKTGQWHRYNYTV
+2660 DTKTGQWHRYNYTV

>member
-66 SSSDSEYKIISKT
+66 SSSDSEYKIMSKT

-92 SSSDSTADTANITYR
+92 SSSASTADTANITYQ

-122 PSNWNIDNYKIYAY
+122 PSDWNIDNYKIYAY

-181 DFSNNSNYKNILFF
+181 DFPNNSNYKNILFF

-208 KTDDFKLNYGS
+208 KTDNFKLNYGS

-238 VGSQFTTTDD
+238 VGSQFTATDD

-253 QDNNISTLKASDLNI
+253 QDNNMSTLKASDLNI

-331 KNNDVKVIV
+331 KNNDVNVIV

-415 GINIIDKNISNS
+415 EINIIDKNISNS

-437 NTVENTFECQ
+437 NTVEKTFECQ
-447 IKEVKYLG
+447 IKGVEYLGVKY
-455 ETYKYPINDLYNFN
+455 EYYSSK

-493 FIDSENNYIYQ
+493 FMDSENNYIYQ
-504 NGSEK
+504 NGSEE
-509 CKYIVTPTSNDIK
+509 CKYIVTPTSDDIK

-576 APEIESIVFTKK
+576 APEIESITFVED
-588 ENDTLKNYGLY
+588 ENTRFNNEKSNPGLY
-599 SSDEIEFKITIK
+599 SSNTINFKIKLNDSI
-611 DKDNVNVAGVDN
+611 AGVD
-623 EALSCADDYFEINP
+623 EKSLLSSDIFLYDSFDSENNIYKCSLNINNTIDSKTEFNISDKVNNKATLNLKDLINSGKVYVGEIQVRD
-637 PEYNETD
+637 E
-644 KTITYTCILNKSI
+644 L
-657 TSDNKIFKV
+657 FKV
-666 KDKVSNSAEYSLSD
+666 VFNTENKLKVKNEILGSRYNDTNNNIRSGEETTVIVG
-680 LIDENNTK
+680 IDE
-688 VSVGDEEIIN
+688 SEE
-698 ELFEVVSS
+698 
-706 TVNPPVKISYEAKG
+706 PSY
-720 TDAFNASNKNIYHGD
+720 F
-735 TLTVTM
+735 
-741 NLENNISGLQTM
+741 NNISGLNYSYNGKDEKTVQFNNSQNDPKKFTCTIPTEKTGEYEF
-753 SDLSVGNFDNTNL
+753 SYTLTN
-766 SNFKL
+766 
-771 TKVNNEDQST
+771 
-781 TVDTF
+781 
-786 GELVK
+786 
-791 NFENIA
+791 
-797 KKEKVTSATVMFD
+797 
-810 INISRNS
+810 
-817 EYSGKHTVE
+817 
-826 LNVTDNSGNINS
+826 NSGVKKDVS
-838 EISNSTF
+838 ETF
-845 YVDNTAPSVTNVDFV
+845 YVDNTAPQ
-860 KTSNP
+860 
-865 SVSDQI
+865 VS
-871 LNFLTFGIYSNYTI
+871 
-885 VMKVTAT
+885 
-892 DDHPTSG
+892 
-899 FDNITNAIE
+899 
-908 VVDDNGNKIEKA
+908 
-920 DSSNATKNG
+920 
-929 EVTNTAASNAT
+929 
-940 QDSKVTYSFKL
+940 
-951 GNSAQAYKL
+951 
-960 SFNVKDNAGNTSDT
+960 
-974 VKLYDL
+974 
-980 VKNGKVVADG
+980 
-990 KTLTV
+990 
-995 EQLENVSD
+995 
-1003 LFEVVS
+1003 
-1009 STEEPTVKIS
+1009 
-1019 YEAKG
+1019 
-1024 TDVFKYVDK
+1024 
-1033 NIYHGD
+1033 
-1039 TLTVTMDLENNI
+1039 
-1051 SGLQTMSDLSVG
+1051 
-1063 NFDNTN
+1063 
-1069 LSNFKLTKVNNE
+1069 
-1081 DQSTTVDTFGELVKN
+1081 
-1096 FENIAKKEKVTSAT
+1096 
-1110 VMFDINISRN
+1110 
-1120 SEYSG
+1120 
-1125 KHTVELNVTDNSGN
+1125 
-1139 INSEISN
+1139 
-1146 STFYVDNTAPSVTN
+1146 
-1160 VDFVKTSNPSVSD
+1160 
-1173 QILNF
+1173 
-1178 LTFGIYSNDAIIMEV
+1178 
-1193 TTTDLSPSSG
+1193 
-1203 IGDEAKTVLRCY
+1203 
-1215 YTDDNGNEKS
+1215 
-1225 TDFEEE
+1225 
-1231 NYTIK
+1231 
-1236 DDTSGKSQRT
+1236 
-1246 SQFKIPYSK
+1246 
-1255 TIIYNKV
+1255 
-1262 ELTISDNAKNVDT
+1262 
-1275 INLSDITIGNK
+1275 
-1286 TFDKDFEMV
+1286 
-1295 LDKDSHTFTE
+1295 
-1305 LSYTAKGTDAFNDVD
+1305 
-1320 KNIYHG
+1320 
-1326 DTLTVTMDLENNI
+1326 
-1339 SGLQTMSD
+1339 
-1347 LSVGNFDNTNLSNFK
+1347 
-1362 LTKVNN
+1362 
-1368 EDQST
+1368 
-1373 TVDTFGELVKN
+1373 
-1384 FENIAK
+1384 
-1390 KEKVTSATV
+1390 
-1399 MFDINISRNSEYSG
+1399 
-1413 KHTVE
+1413 
-1418 LNVTDNS
+1418 
-1425 GNSNSKISNSTFY
+1425 
-1438 VDNTAPEITKV
+1438 KV
-1449 EFSKQSSAV
+1449 EFSKKNNTLGK
-1458 DQILNFLT
+1458 ILNFLT
-1466 FGIYSNDTIVMNV
+1466 FGIYSNDTIVMDV
-1479 TTVDNAPTS
+1479 TATDNAPTS
-1488 GLPSDAITVNGGGD
+1488 GLPLDTITVNGGGD

-1588 TAKVSSYKARG
+1588 TANISSYNATG
-1599 ANAFNDNKNIYHG
+1599 TNAFNDNNIYHG
-1612 DYLTVTLDLN
+1612 DQLTVTLDLN

-1636 SGFESSNFSNFKL
+1636 SGFENSNFSNFIL
-1649 TKINGKDQSFSA
+1649 TKINGKEQSVTA

-1710 SGNVNSGVDKSTF
+1710 SGNVNSGVDNSTF

-1767 VDNAPTSGLP
+1767 VDIAPTSGLP
-1777 LDTITVKNGESL
+1777 LDTITVKNGESV

-1824 TVKDKANNV
+1824 TVKDKAGNTATKSLVDLIKEDKEKTKKVVVANANITKVDYDKIEGFEVVSSTKNDLSVVTNINGINYGYDSNIIVSSAETKVESTVNLGEDLTGAGLIGNFRCAYYQDSAAEITSTPTSYVTITHNNKDFTSTDVHQSYVSMDRVTKDQESKFDYVVSTEKSGKYVLTYTVINNAGVEKTVDKTFYVDNTAPEITKVEFSKQSSAADKILNFLTFGIYSNDTIVMDVTATDNAPTSGLPLDTITVNGGGDLKTSATEKPNATGSSTVTYSYELGNKDSTYNLSFTVKDNANNV

-1844 DNKVKAKEK
+1844 DNKVKAN
-1853 DNYKSLTEEQ
+1853 DKSLTEEQ
-1863 LKKVTGF
+1863 LKNVSDVFEVVSSTKEPTANISSYNATGTNAFNDNNIYHGDQLTVTLDLNNDISGLQSISDLSVSGFENSNFSNFILTKINGKEQSVTANSFDELAAEFKNQATNEKVKSATVTFDIDIKDNPNYSGSHKLSLTVTDNSGNVNSGVDNSTFYVDNTAPEITEVKFSKKNDVIGKILNFLTFGIYSNDTIVMNVTTVDIAPTSGLPLDTITVKNGESVISGSSATEEPNATGISTVTYSYELGNKDSAYDLSFTVKDNAGNTSNTVKLYDLVKNGKVVADEKTLTEEQLKNVSDLF
-1870 EVVSNNDSTKI
+1870 EVVSNSNDENIKVE
-1881 DAKNTFEGTNFDDSS
+1881 NTFNGNNYYDGKY
-1896 NHIIRSGDT
+1896 IIRSGNK
-1905 VSVKSIIKDDLS
+1905 VSVTSEISDELS
-1917 GINKIDGFSCKWND
+1917 GINKIGKFECSKYSDGTSVN
-1931 SENVKITDNNNN
+1931 ITDNSGKE
-1943 LLSSETFSYDKKTTD
+1943 LSEKLSGVDTAYSYVDNSETTKTKE
-1958 VTLNYNISTKES
+1958 VKLNYTIKTENS
-1970 GKYELKYTVT
+1970 GKYELSYTVT
-1980 NNAGVEKTFD
+1980 NNSGVEKNVR

-2000 VIRDFTFENGKTAEN
+2000 LIAKFTFESGSENVNSHVEKT
-2015 PDSVI
+2015 D
-2020 KTEYG
+2020 YG
-2025 YYFKNTTTVEVTAV
+2025 YYFKQDTNVKVTVV
-2039 DGGVDSPVSGVS
+2039 DAGTDDAVSGIS
-2051 EIHFYTIG
+2051 EVHFYTVG
-2059 TDGIQSDEQI
+2059 AKETEHTNVQTQKESKKN
-2069 VSVSGNNQTSYKATT
+2069 VNSGDYT
-2084 FEVPA
+2084 FKVPA
-2089 NFKGNV
+2089 NFKGSV
-2095 YAYAVDKAGNCYY
+2095 FAYAEDRAGNYY
-2108 FDTTTNKDDSQP
+2108 ELDTTNNKDDARP
-2120 VTPDRVV
+2120 VTPDKVI
-2127 VENSSK
+2127 VENENLHKQLSN
-2133 HEQMSGIDISLPA
+2133 IDINLPS
-2146 TNYVENSNKLYNND
+2146 SNHIEGSNNLYNND
-2160 VNVALNV
+2160 VNVTLNV
-2167 SDSYSGIAKIE
+2167 SDSYSGIKSIE
-2178 YSVSSEFDTDNNWD
+2178 YSVTSDFDTDNNWN
-2192 GSIKY
+2192 GSVIYNNSKVATTT
-2197 LNDQSAET
+2197 L
-2205 NMNGNGT
+2205 NGNGYA
-2212 VSGWKIE
+2212 SDWKIVAND
-2219 ESDQNLVT
+2219 SNIVT
-2227 KASSTITVKNNSN
+2227 QASSTITVKNNSN
-2240 NIKIEVKLTDRA
+2240 NIKISVKLTDRA
-2252 GNVSTKVE
+2252 GNVSTKE
-2260 TLSIDKTKPTIKI
+2260 QTLSIDKTNPTIKI
-2273 EYDNNNHTTHNGTE
+2273 EYDNNNHTTHNDTE
-2287 FYKANRTATITVTE
+2287 FFKANRTATITVTE
-2301 RNFSP
+2301 RNFNP
-2306 EDVISKITNTD
+2306 EDIDYKITNTD

-2323 TGWTTHNVANGENPD
+2323 SDWTKHAVASGENPD
-2338 GTTHTATVVY
+2338 GDTYTATIVY
-2348 ASDGDYTFDIAF
+2348 AADGDYTFDIAY

-2369 KVAQHKFTVDKT
+2369 TVAQHKFTIDKT
-2381 IPTIN
+2381 IPVIS

-2417 ADVKVNISATGADNS
+2417 QDVKVNISATGADNS
-2432 TSVTAPSVSSWTNN
+2432 TAATAPSVSSWTSN
-2446 GNVHT
+2446 GNIHT
-2451 ATISFAKDG
+2451 ATVKFANDG

-2478 NVVTTFYVDKNAPTV
+2478 NVVTTFYVDKTAPAV
-2493 KISNVVNESAN
+2493 KISNVENESAN
-2504 SGNVAPVISLSD
+2504 SGNVAPVINLSD
-2516 NNYSGDYVLSLT
+2516 NNYSGDYVLTLT
-2528 RVDINAKKTD
+2528 RVDIEAKKTD
-2538 VTNDFASTVVPTN
+2538 VTNDFVSTVVPTSN
-2551 NIGAVVTYANFASE
+2551 TGAVVTYANFASD

-2570 IYVLNATLTDK
+2570 IYVLNAALTDK
-2581 AGNSSADT
+2581 AGNSSNDT

-2602 GGDEETN
+2602 GGNKETN
-2609 ALLENGYTNA
+2609 DLLDNGYTNA

-2817 LSATVLMR
+2817 LSATLLMR

>member
-45 IKNSD
+45 TKNSD

-92 SSSDSTADTANITYR
+92 SSSASTADTANITYR

-168 PLNNADKNELYYA
+168 HLNNADKNELYYA
-181 DFSNNSNYKNILFF
+181 DFSNNSNYKNYKNILFF

-208 KTDDFKLNYGS
+208 KTDDFELNYGS
-219 VYFDNDKNYAC
+219 VYFGNDKNYAC

-238 VGSQFTTTDD
+238 VGSQFTATDD

-253 QDNNISTLKASDLNI
+253 QDNNISILKESDLNI

-331 KNNDVKVIV
+331 KNNDVNVIV
-340 KLGNIPLKTYTNV
+340 KLGNIPLKIYTNV

-657 TSDNKIFKV
+657 TSSDNKIFNKIFKV

-680 LIDENNTK
+680 LIDKNNTK

-698 ELFEVVSS
+698 ESFEVVS
-706 TVNPPVKISYEAKG
+706 K
-720 TDAFNASNKNIYHGD
+720 SNDKNIEVKNTFNGD
-735 TLTVTM
+735 NYDDEKHIIGSGKEVSVTSVISDKLSGINNIGNFKCTYSDGTSVNITDVSGKDLSGVDTVAYSYVDNGETTKTTEVELKYTIKTENSGKYELSYTVT
-741 NLENNISGLQTM
+741 N
-753 SDLSVGNFDNTNL
+753 
-766 SNFKL
+766 
-771 TKVNNEDQST
+771 
-781 TVDTF
+781 
-786 GELVK
+786 
-791 NFENIA
+791 
-797 KKEKVTSATVMFD
+797 
-810 INISRNS
+810 
-817 EYSGKHTVE
+817 
-826 LNVTDNSGNINS
+826 NSGVKKDVS
-838 EISNSTF
+838 ETF
-845 YVDNTAPSVTNVDFV
+845 YVDNTAPNVTNVDFV

-871 LNFLTFGIYSNYTI
+871 LNFLTFGIYSNDTI

-892 DDHPTSG
+892 DSAPTSG
-899 FDNITNAIE
+899 FDKIDDAIE
-908 VVDDNGNKIEKA
+908 VVDGNGIKIEKA

-940 QDSKVTYSFKL
+940 QESNVTYSFEL

-980 VKNGKVVADG
+980 VKKGKVVADE

-1003 LFEVVS
+1003 LFEVLS
-1009 STEEPTVKIS
+1009 SNTDTFTFTDEFT
-1019 YEAKG
+1019 G
-1024 TDVFKYVDK
+1024 TDGEKYNAGED
-1033 NIYHGD
+1033 IIRHG
-1039 TLTVTMDLENNI
+1039 TEVKVTSKVEVSDLVGINNI
-1051 SGLQTMSDLSVG
+1051 SNINCYYYADDSSGKSEVKVNADSIYDYSSETSKRTEAEINYKIPTAKTGKYELSYTA
-1063 NFDNTN
+1063 TN
-1069 LSNFKLTKVNNE
+1069 NAGVAETNTKV
-1081 DQSTTVDTFGELVKN
+1081 
-1096 FENIAKKEKVTSAT
+1096 
-1110 VMFDINISRN
+1110 
-1120 SEYSG
+1120 
-1125 KHTVELNVTDNSGN
+1125 
-1139 INSEISN
+1139 
-1146 STFYVDNTAPSVTN
+1146 FYVDNTAP
-1160 VDFVKTSNPSVSD
+1160 
-1173 QILNF
+1173 L
-1178 LTFGIYSNDAIIMEV
+1178 
-1193 TTTDLSPSSG
+1193 
-1203 IGDEAKTVLRCY
+1203 
-1215 YTDDNGNEKS
+1215 
-1225 TDFEEE
+1225 
-1231 NYTIK
+1231 
-1236 DDTSGKSQRT
+1236 
-1246 SQFKIPYSK
+1246 
-1255 TIIYNKV
+1255 
-1262 ELTISDNAKNVDT
+1262 
-1275 INLSDITIGNK
+1275 
-1286 TFDKDFEMV
+1286 
-1295 LDKDSHTFTE
+1295 
-1305 LSYTAKGTDAFNDVD
+1305 
-1320 KNIYHG
+1320 
-1326 DTLTVTMDLENNI
+1326 
-1339 SGLQTMSD
+1339 
-1347 LSVGNFDNTNLSNFK
+1347 
-1362 LTKVNN
+1362 
-1368 EDQST
+1368 
-1373 TVDTFGELVKN
+1373 
-1384 FENIAK
+1384 
-1390 KEKVTSATV
+1390 
-1399 MFDINISRNSEYSG
+1399 
-1413 KHTVE
+1413 
-1418 LNVTDNS
+1418 
-1425 GNSNSKISNSTFY
+1425 
-1438 VDNTAPEITKV
+1438 ITK
-1449 EFSKQSSAV
+1449 
-1458 DQILNFLT
+1458 
-1466 FGIYSNDTIVMNV
+1466 
-1479 TTVDNAPTS
+1479 
-1488 GLPSDAITVNGGGD
+1488 
-1502 LKTSATEKPNATGSS
+1502 
-1517 TVTYSYELG
+1517 
-1526 NKDSTYNLS
+1526 
-1535 FTVKDNA
+1535 FT
-1542 NNVNENI
+1542 
-1549 ALADLVKDNKVKAN
+1549 
-1563 DKSLTEEQL
+1563 
-1572 KNVSDV
+1572 
-1578 FEVVSSTKEP
+1578 
-1588 TAKVSSYKARG
+1588 
-1599 ANAFNDNKNIYHG
+1599 
-1612 DYLTVTLDLN
+1612 
-1622 NDISGLQSISDLSV
+1622 
-1636 SGFESSNFSNFKL
+1636 FES
-1649 TKINGKDQSFSA
+1649 
-1661 NSFDEL
+1661 
-1667 AAEFKNQATNE
+1667 
-1678 KVKSATV
+1678 
-1685 TFDIDIKDNP
+1685 
-1695 NYSGSHKLSLTVTDN
+1695 GSE
-1710 SGNVNSGVDKSTF
+1710 NVNS
-1723 YVDNTAPEITEVK
+1723 
-1736 FSKKND
+1736 
-1742 VIGKILNF
+1742 
-1750 LTFGIYS
+1750 
-1757 NDTIV
+1757 
-1762 MNVTT
+1762 
-1767 VDNAPTSGLP
+1767 
-1777 LDTITVKNGESL
+1777 
-1789 ISGSSATEEPNAT
+1789 
-1802 GISTVTYSYELGN
+1802 
-1815 KDSAYDLSF
+1815 
-1824 TVKDKANNV
+1824 
-1833 NENIALADLVK
+1833 
-1844 DNKVKAKEK
+1844 
-1853 DNYKSLTEEQ
+1853 
-1863 LKKVTGF
+1863 
-1870 EVVSNNDSTKI
+1870 
-1881 DAKNTFEGTNFDDSS
+1881 
-1896 NHIIRSGDT
+1896 H
-1905 VSVKSIIKDDLS
+1905 
-1917 GINKIDGFSCKWND
+1917 
-1931 SENVKITDNNNN
+1931 
-1943 LLSSETFSYDKKTTD
+1943 
-1958 VTLNYNISTKES
+1958 
-1970 GKYELKYTVT
+1970 
-1980 NNAGVEKTFD
+1980 VEKTD
-1990 ETFYVDNTAP
+1990 
-2000 VIRDFTFENGKTAEN
+2000 
-2015 PDSVI
+2015 
-2020 KTEYG
+2020 YG
-2025 YYFKNTTTVEVTAV
+2025 YYFKQDTNVKVTVV
-2039 DGGVDSPVSGVS
+2039 DAGTDDAVSGIS
-2051 EIHFYTIG
+2051 EVHFYTVG
-2059 TDGIQSDEQI
+2059 VKETEHTNVQTQKESKKN
-2069 VSVSGNNQTSYKATT
+2069 VNSGDYT
-2084 FEVPA
+2084 FKVPA
-2089 NFKGNV
+2089 NFKGSV
-2095 YAYAVDKAGNCYY
+2095 FAYAEDRAGNYY
-2108 FDTTTNKDDSQP
+2108 ELDTTNNKDDARP
-2120 VTPDRVV
+2120 VTPDKVI
-2127 VENSSK
+2127 VENENLHKQLSN
-2133 HEQMSGIDISLPA
+2133 IDINLPS
-2146 TNYVENSNKLYNND
+2146 SNHIEGSNNLYNND
-2160 VNVALNV
+2160 FNVTLNV
-2167 SDSYSGIAKIE
+2167 SDSYSGIKSIE
-2178 YSVSSEFDTDNNWD
+2178 YSVTSDFDTDNNWN
-2192 GSIKY
+2192 GSVSYNNSKVATTT
-2197 LNDQSAET
+2197 L
-2205 NMNGNGT
+2205 NGNGYA
-2212 VSGWKIE
+2212 SDWKIVAND
-2219 ESDQNLVT
+2219 SNIVT
-2227 KASSTITVKNNSN
+2227 QASSTITVKNNSN
-2240 NIKIEVKLTDRA
+2240 NIKISVKLTDRA
-2252 GNVSTKVE
+2252 GNVSTKE
-2260 TLSIDKTKPTIKI
+2260 QTLSIDKTNPAIKI
-2273 EYDNNNHTTHNGTE
+2273 EYDNNNHTSHNDTE
-2287 FYKANRTATITVTE
+2287 FFKANRTATITVTE
-2301 RNFSP
+2301 RNFNP
-2306 EDVISKITNTD
+2306 EDIDYKITNTD

-2323 TGWTTHNVANGENPD
+2323 SDWTKHAVAAGENPD
-2338 GTTHTATVVY
+2338 GDTYTATIVY
-2348 ASDGDYTFDIAF
+2348 AADGDYTFDIAY

-2369 KVAQHKFTVDKT
+2369 TVAQHKFTIDKT
-2381 IPTIN
+2381 IPVIS

-2432 TSVTAPSVSSWTNN
+2432 TSATAPSVSSWTNN

-2478 NVVTTFYVDKNAPTV
+2478 NVVTTFYVDKTAPTV

-2538 VTNDFASTVVPTN
+2538 VTNDFASTVAPTN

-2609 ALLENGYTNA
+2609 ALLDNGYTNA

-2660 DAKTGQWHRYNYTV
+2660 DTKTGQWHRYNYTV

>member
-45 IKNSD
+45 TKNSD

-92 SSSDSTADTANITYR
+92 SSSASTADTANITYR

-168 PLNNADKNELYYA
+168 HLNNADKNELYYA
-181 DFSNNSNYKNILFF
+181 DFSNNSNYKNYKNILFF

-208 KTDDFKLNYGS
+208 KTDDFELNYGS
-219 VYFDNDKNYAC
+219 VYFGNDKNYAC

-238 VGSQFTTTDD
+238 VGSQFTATDD

-253 QDNNISTLKASDLNI
+253 QDNNISILKESDLNI

-331 KNNDVKVIV
+331 KNNDVNVIV
-340 KLGNIPLKTYTNV
+340 KLGNIPLKIYTNV

-455 ETYKYPINDLYNFN
+455 ETYKYPINDLYKFN

-657 TSDNKIFKV
+657 TSSDNKIFNKIFKV

-680 LIDENNTK
+680 LIDKNNTK

-698 ELFEVVSS
+698 ESFEVVS
-706 TVNPPVKISYEAKG
+706 N
-720 TDAFNASNKNIYHGD
+720 SNDKNIEVKNTFNGD
-735 TLTVTM
+735 NYDDEKHIIGSGKEVSVTSVISDKLSGINNIGNFKCTYSDGTSVNITDVSGKDLSGVDTVAYSYVDNGETTKTTEVELKYTIKTENSGKYELSYTVT
-741 NLENNISGLQTM
+741 N
-753 SDLSVGNFDNTNL
+753 
-766 SNFKL
+766 
-771 TKVNNEDQST
+771 
-781 TVDTF
+781 
-786 GELVK
+786 
-791 NFENIA
+791 
-797 KKEKVTSATVMFD
+797 
-810 INISRNS
+810 
-817 EYSGKHTVE
+817 
-826 LNVTDNSGNINS
+826 NSGVKKDVS
-838 EISNSTF
+838 ETF
-845 YVDNTAPSVTNVDFV
+845 YVDNTAPN
-860 KTSNP
+860 
-865 SVSDQI
+865 
-871 LNFLTFGIYSNYTI
+871 
-885 VMKVTAT
+885 
-892 DDHPTSG
+892 
-899 FDNITNAIE
+899 
-908 VVDDNGNKIEKA
+908 
-920 DSSNATKNG
+920 
-929 EVTNTAASNAT
+929 
-940 QDSKVTYSFKL
+940 
-951 GNSAQAYKL
+951 
-960 SFNVKDNAGNTSDT
+960 
-974 VKLYDL
+974 
-980 VKNGKVVADG
+980 
-990 KTLTV
+990 
-995 EQLENVSD
+995 
-1003 LFEVVS
+1003 
-1009 STEEPTVKIS
+1009 
-1019 YEAKG
+1019 
-1024 TDVFKYVDK
+1024 
-1033 NIYHGD
+1033 
-1039 TLTVTMDLENNI
+1039 
-1051 SGLQTMSDLSVG
+1051 
-1063 NFDNTN
+1063 
-1069 LSNFKLTKVNNE
+1069 
-1081 DQSTTVDTFGELVKN
+1081 
-1096 FENIAKKEKVTSAT
+1096 
-1110 VMFDINISRN
+1110 
-1120 SEYSG
+1120 
-1125 KHTVELNVTDNSGN
+1125 
-1139 INSEISN
+1139 
-1146 STFYVDNTAPSVTN
+1146 VTN

-1178 LTFGIYSNDAIIMEV
+1178 LTFGIYSNDTIVMKVTATDSAPTSGLPNDTIKVKNGETEIKAIPPTDTAASNATQESNVTYSFELGNSAQAYNLSFNVKDNAGNSSNTVKLYDLVKKGKVVADEKTLTVEQLENVSDLFEV
-1193 TTTDLSPSSG
+1193 LSSNTDTFTFTDEFTGTDGEKYNAGEDIIRHGTEVKVTSKVEVSDLVG
-1203 IGDEAKTVLRCY
+1203 INNISNINCY
-1215 YTDDNGNEKS
+1215 YYADDS
-1225 TDFEEE
+1225 
-1231 NYTIK
+1231 
-1236 DDTSGKSQRT
+1236 SGKSEVKVNADSIYDYSSETSKRT
-1246 SQFKIPYSK
+1246 EAEINYKIPTAK
-1255 TIIYNKV
+1255 TGKY
-1262 ELTISDNAKNVDT
+1262 
-1275 INLSDITIGNK
+1275 
-1286 TFDKDFEMV
+1286 
-1295 LDKDSHTFTE
+1295 E
-1305 LSYTAKGTDAFNDVD
+1305 LSYTAT
-1320 KNIYHG
+1320 
-1326 DTLTVTMDLENNI
+1326 NNA
-1339 SGLQTMSD
+1339 G
-1347 LSVGNFDNTNLSNFK
+1347 VAETN
-1362 LTKVNN
+1362 TKV
-1368 EDQST
+1368 
-1373 TVDTFGELVKN
+1373 
-1384 FENIAK
+1384 
-1390 KEKVTSATV
+1390 
-1399 MFDINISRNSEYSG
+1399 
-1413 KHTVE
+1413 
-1418 LNVTDNS
+1418 
-1425 GNSNSKISNSTFY
+1425 FY
-1438 VDNTAPEITKV
+1438 VDNTAPLITK
-1449 EFSKQSSAV
+1449 
-1458 DQILNFLT
+1458 
-1466 FGIYSNDTIVMNV
+1466 
-1479 TTVDNAPTS
+1479 
-1488 GLPSDAITVNGGGD
+1488 
-1502 LKTSATEKPNATGSS
+1502 
-1517 TVTYSYELG
+1517 
-1526 NKDSTYNLS
+1526 
-1535 FTVKDNA
+1535 FT
-1542 NNVNENI
+1542 
-1549 ALADLVKDNKVKAN
+1549 
-1563 DKSLTEEQL
+1563 
-1572 KNVSDV
+1572 
-1578 FEVVSSTKEP
+1578 
-1588 TAKVSSYKARG
+1588 
-1599 ANAFNDNKNIYHG
+1599 
-1612 DYLTVTLDLN
+1612 
-1622 NDISGLQSISDLSV
+1622 
-1636 SGFESSNFSNFKL
+1636 FES
-1649 TKINGKDQSFSA
+1649 
-1661 NSFDEL
+1661 
-1667 AAEFKNQATNE
+1667 
-1678 KVKSATV
+1678 
-1685 TFDIDIKDNP
+1685 
-1695 NYSGSHKLSLTVTDN
+1695 GSE
-1710 SGNVNSGVDKSTF
+1710 NVNS
-1723 YVDNTAPEITEVK
+1723 
-1736 FSKKND
+1736 
-1742 VIGKILNF
+1742 
-1750 LTFGIYS
+1750 
-1757 NDTIV
+1757 
-1762 MNVTT
+1762 
-1767 VDNAPTSGLP
+1767 
-1777 LDTITVKNGESL
+1777 
-1789 ISGSSATEEPNAT
+1789 
-1802 GISTVTYSYELGN
+1802 
-1815 KDSAYDLSF
+1815 
-1824 TVKDKANNV
+1824 
-1833 NENIALADLVK
+1833 
-1844 DNKVKAKEK
+1844 
-1853 DNYKSLTEEQ
+1853 
-1863 LKKVTGF
+1863 
-1870 EVVSNNDSTKI
+1870 
-1881 DAKNTFEGTNFDDSS
+1881 
-1896 NHIIRSGDT
+1896 H
-1905 VSVKSIIKDDLS
+1905 
-1917 GINKIDGFSCKWND
+1917 
-1931 SENVKITDNNNN
+1931 
-1943 LLSSETFSYDKKTTD
+1943 
-1958 VTLNYNISTKES
+1958 
-1970 GKYELKYTVT
+1970 
-1980 NNAGVEKTFD
+1980 VEKTD
-1990 ETFYVDNTAP
+1990 
-2000 VIRDFTFENGKTAEN
+2000 
-2015 PDSVI
+2015 
-2020 KTEYG
+2020 YG
-2025 YYFKNTTTVEVTAV
+2025 YYFKQDTNVKVTVV
-2039 DGGVDSPVSGVS
+2039 DAGTDDAVSGIS
-2051 EIHFYTIG
+2051 EVHFYTVG
-2059 TDGIQSDEQI
+2059 VKETEHTNVQTQKESKKN
-2069 VSVSGNNQTSYKATT
+2069 VNSGDYT
-2084 FEVPA
+2084 FKVPA
-2089 NFKGNV
+2089 NFKGSV
-2095 YAYAVDKAGNCYY
+2095 FAYAEDRAGNYY
-2108 FDTTTNKDDSQP
+2108 ELDTTNNKDDARP
-2120 VTPDRVV
+2120 VTPDKVI
-2127 VENSSK
+2127 VENENLHKQLSN
-2133 HEQMSGIDISLPA
+2133 IDINLPS
-2146 TNYVENSNKLYNND
+2146 SNHIEGSNNLYNND
-2160 VNVALNV
+2160 VNVTLNV
-2167 SDSYSGIAKIE
+2167 SDSYSGIKSIE
-2178 YSVSSEFDTDNNWD
+2178 YSVTSDFDTDNNWN
-2192 GSIKY
+2192 GSVSYNNSKVATTT
-2197 LNDQSAET
+2197 L
-2205 NMNGNGT
+2205 NGNGYA
-2212 VSGWKIE
+2212 SDWKIVAND
-2219 ESDQNLVT
+2219 SNIVT
-2227 KASSTITVKNNSN
+2227 QASSTITVKNNSN
-2240 NIKIEVKLTDRA
+2240 NIKISVKLTDRA
-2252 GNVSTKVE
+2252 GNVSTKE
-2260 TLSIDKTKPTIKI
+2260 QTLSIDKTNPAIKI
-2273 EYDNNNHTTHNGTE
+2273 EYDNNNHTSHNDTE
-2287 FYKANRTATITVTE
+2287 FFKANRTATITVTE
-2301 RNFSP
+2301 RNFNP
-2306 EDVISKITNTD
+2306 EDIDYKITNTD

-2323 TGWTTHNVANGENPD
+2323 SDWTKHAVAAGENPD
-2338 GTTHTATVVY
+2338 GDTYTATIVY
-2348 ASDGDYTFDIAF
+2348 AADGDYTFDIAY

-2369 KVAQHKFTVDKT
+2369 TVAQHKFTIDKT
-2381 IPTIN
+2381 IPVIS

-2432 TSVTAPSVSSWTNN
+2432 TSATAPSVSSWTNN

-2478 NVVTTFYVDKNAPTV
+2478 NVVTTFYVDKTAPTV

-2538 VTNDFASTVVPTN
+2538 VTNDFASTVAPTN

-2609 ALLENGYTNA
+2609 ALLDNGYTNA

-2660 DAKTGQWHRYNYTV
+2660 DTKTGQWHRYNYTV

>member
-45 IKNSD
+45 TKNSD

-92 SSSDSTADTANITYR
+92 SSSASTADTANITYR

-168 PLNNADKNELYYA
+168 HLNNADKNELYYA
-181 DFSNNSNYKNILFF
+181 DFSNNSNYKNYKNILFF

-208 KTDDFKLNYGS
+208 KTDDFELNYGS
-219 VYFDNDKNYAC
+219 VYFGNDKNYAC

-238 VGSQFTTTDD
+238 VGSQFTATDD

-253 QDNNISTLKASDLNI
+253 QDNNISILKESDLNI

-331 KNNDVKVIV
+331 KNNDVNVIV
-340 KLGNIPLKTYTNV
+340 KLGNIPLKIYTNV

-657 TSDNKIFKV
+657 TSSDNKIFNKIFKV

-680 LIDENNTK
+680 LIDKNNTK

-698 ELFEVVSS
+698 ESFEVVS
-706 TVNPPVKISYEAKG
+706 N
-720 TDAFNASNKNIYHGD
+720 SNDKNIEVKNTFNGD
-735 TLTVTM
+735 NYDDEKHIIGSGKEVSVTSVISDKLSGINNIGNFKCTYSDGTSVNITDVSGKDLSGVDTVAYSYVDNGETTKTTEVELKYTIKTENSGKYELSYTVT
-741 NLENNISGLQTM
+741 N
-753 SDLSVGNFDNTNL
+753 
-766 SNFKL
+766 
-771 TKVNNEDQST
+771 
-781 TVDTF
+781 
-786 GELVK
+786 
-791 NFENIA
+791 
-797 KKEKVTSATVMFD
+797 
-810 INISRNS
+810 
-817 EYSGKHTVE
+817 
-826 LNVTDNSGNINS
+826 NSGVKKDVS
-838 EISNSTF
+838 ETF
-845 YVDNTAPSVTNVDFV
+845 YVDNTAPN
-860 KTSNP
+860 
-865 SVSDQI
+865 
-871 LNFLTFGIYSNYTI
+871 
-885 VMKVTAT
+885 
-892 DDHPTSG
+892 
-899 FDNITNAIE
+899 
-908 VVDDNGNKIEKA
+908 
-920 DSSNATKNG
+920 
-929 EVTNTAASNAT
+929 
-940 QDSKVTYSFKL
+940 
-951 GNSAQAYKL
+951 
-960 SFNVKDNAGNTSDT
+960 
-974 VKLYDL
+974 
-980 VKNGKVVADG
+980 
-990 KTLTV
+990 
-995 EQLENVSD
+995 
-1003 LFEVVS
+1003 
-1009 STEEPTVKIS
+1009 
-1019 YEAKG
+1019 
-1024 TDVFKYVDK
+1024 
-1033 NIYHGD
+1033 
-1039 TLTVTMDLENNI
+1039 
-1051 SGLQTMSDLSVG
+1051 
-1063 NFDNTN
+1063 
-1069 LSNFKLTKVNNE
+1069 
-1081 DQSTTVDTFGELVKN
+1081 
-1096 FENIAKKEKVTSAT
+1096 
-1110 VMFDINISRN
+1110 
-1120 SEYSG
+1120 
-1125 KHTVELNVTDNSGN
+1125 
-1139 INSEISN
+1139 
-1146 STFYVDNTAPSVTN
+1146 VTN

-1178 LTFGIYSNDAIIMEV
+1178 LTFGIYSND
-1193 TTTDLSPSSG
+1193 
-1203 IGDEAKTVLRCY
+1203 
-1215 YTDDNGNEKS
+1215 
-1225 TDFEEE
+1225 
-1231 NYTIK
+1231 
-1236 DDTSGKSQRT
+1236 
-1246 SQFKIPYSK
+1246 
-1255 TIIYNKV
+1255 
-1262 ELTISDNAKNVDT
+1262 
-1275 INLSDITIGNK
+1275 
-1286 TFDKDFEMV
+1286 
-1295 LDKDSHTFTE
+1295 
-1305 LSYTAKGTDAFNDVD
+1305 
-1320 KNIYHG
+1320 
-1326 DTLTVTMDLENNI
+1326 
-1339 SGLQTMSD
+1339 
-1347 LSVGNFDNTNLSNFK
+1347 
-1362 LTKVNN
+1362 
-1368 EDQST
+1368 
-1373 TVDTFGELVKN
+1373 
-1384 FENIAK
+1384 
-1390 KEKVTSATV
+1390 
-1399 MFDINISRNSEYSG
+1399 
-1413 KHTVE
+1413 
-1418 LNVTDNS
+1418 
-1425 GNSNSKISNSTFY
+1425 
-1438 VDNTAPEITKV
+1438 
-1449 EFSKQSSAV
+1449 
-1458 DQILNFLT
+1458 
-1466 FGIYSNDTIVMNV
+1466 TIVMKV
-1479 TTVDNAPTS
+1479 TATDSAPTS
-1488 GLPSDAITVNGGGD
+1488 GFDKIDDAIEVVDGNGI
-1502 LKTSATEKPNATGSS
+1502 KIEKADSSNATKNGEVTNTAASNATQES
-1517 TVTYSYELG
+1517 NVTYSFELG
-1526 NKDSTYNLS
+1526 NSDDLS
-1535 FTVKDNA
+1535 FTVKDKA

-1563 DKSLTEEQL
+1563 DNSLTEEQL
-1572 KNVSDV
+1572 KNVSNV
-1578 FEVVSSTKEP
+1578 FEVVSSTKKP
-1588 TAKVSSYKARG
+1588 TAEVSSYNATGTK
-1599 ANAFNDNKNIYHG
+1599 AFNDNNIYHG
-1612 DYLTVTLDLN
+1612 DQLTVTLNLN

-1636 SGFESSNFSNFKL
+1636 RGFESSNFSNFKL

-1685 TFDIDIKDNP
+1685 TFDINIKDNP
-1695 NYSGSHKLSLTVTDN
+1695 NNPNYRGSHKLSLTVTDN
-1710 SGNVNSGVDKSTF
+1710 SGNVNTEVVNSTF
-1723 YVDNTAPEITEVK
+1723 YVDNTAPEITKVEFVK
-1736 FSKKND
+1736 TTNPTVTD
-1742 VIGKILNF
+1742 QILKF

-1762 MNVTT
+1762 MNVTAL
-1767 VDNAPTSGLP
+1767 DNAPTSGLP
-1777 LDTITVKNGESL
+1777 SDSAITVKNDNKENL
-1789 ISGSSATEEPNAT
+1789 DVKEINDEKLAASATEN
-1802 GISTVTYSYELGN
+1802 STVTYSYNLDKLYN
-1815 KDSAYDLSF
+1815 AYKLSF
-1824 TVKDKANNV
+1824 TVKDNDGNTEKDIDLITLIKNKKVIVNGYTLREEQLDDISKSFEVLLTNKNDLSVATNINGINYGDDSNIIVSGAETKVESTVNLGEDLTGAGSIGNFRCAYYQDPAAEITSTPTSYVTITHNNNDFTSTDV
-1833 NENIALADLVK
+1833 HQSYVSMDRVTKDQELKFDYVVSTEKSGKYVLTYTVINNAGVEKTVDKTFYVDNTAPEITKVEFVKTTNPTVTDQILNFLTFGIYSNNTIVMNVTALDNAPTSGLPSDSAITVKNDNKENLDVKEKKDEKLASNATDSSTVTYSYNLGNSDSAYVLSFTVK
-1844 DNKVKAKEK
+1844 DNAGNTATKSLVDLIKEDKEK
-1853 DNYKSLTEEQ
+1853 TE
-1863 LKKVTGF
+1863 KVVVANANITKVDYDKIEGF

-1881 DAKNTFEGTNFDDSS
+1881 DAKNTFEGTNFDDNS
-1896 NHIIRSGDT
+1896 NPIIRSGDT
-1905 VSVKSIIKDDLS
+1905 VSVVSNIKDQFT
-1917 GINKIDGFSCKWND
+1917 GINKIGGFSCKWND
-1931 SENVKITDNNNN
+1931 SENVKITDNDNN
-1943 LLSSETFSYDKKTTD
+1943 LLSSETFSYDYVTDKKTTD

-1970 GKYELKYTVT
+1970 GKYVLTYTVT
-1980 NNAGVEKTFD
+1980 NNAGVKKTFD

-2039 DGGVDSPVSGVS
+2039 DGEVDSLVSGVS
-2051 EIHFYTIG
+2051 EIHFYTIEKG
-2059 TDGIQSDEQI
+2059 KTAPSNIQE
-2069 VSVSGNNQTSYKATT
+2069 VLVSGYNQTSYKATT

-2095 YAYAVDKAGNCYY
+2095 YAYAVDKAGNCYN
-2108 FDTTTNKDDSQP
+2108 FDTTTNKNDSQP

-2167 SDSYSGIAKIE
+2167 SDTYSGIAKIE
-2178 YSVSSEFDTDNNWD
+2178 YSVSSEFDKDNNWD

-2252 GNVSTKVE
+2252 GNVSTKKE

-2306 EDVISKITNTD
+2306 EDVISKITNAD
-2317 NVIPQI
+2317 NVITQI

-2369 KVAQHKFTVDKT
+2369 KVAQHKFTIDKT
-2381 IPTIN
+2381 IPVIS

-2432 TSVTAPSVSSWTNN
+2432 TSATAPSVSSWTNN

-2478 NVVTTFYVDKNAPTV
+2478 NVVTTFYVDKTAPTV

-2609 ALLENGYTNA
+2609 ALLDNGYTNA

>member
-45 IKNSD
+45 TKNSD

-92 SSSDSTADTANITYR
+92 SSSASTADTANITYR

-168 PLNNADKNELYYA
+168 HLNNADKNELYYA
-181 DFSNNSNYKNILFF
+181 DFSNNSNYKNYKNILFF

-208 KTDDFKLNYGS
+208 KTDDFELNYGS
-219 VYFDNDKNYAC
+219 VYFGNDKNYAC

-238 VGSQFTTTDD
+238 VGSQFTATDD

-253 QDNNISTLKASDLNI
+253 QDNNISILKESDLNI

-331 KNNDVKVIV
+331 KNNDVNVIV
-340 KLGNIPLKTYTNV
+340 KLGNIPLKIYTNV

-657 TSDNKIFKV
+657 TSSDNKIFNKIFKV

-680 LIDENNTK
+680 LIDKNNTK

-698 ELFEVVSS
+698 ESFEVVS
-706 TVNPPVKISYEAKG
+706 N
-720 TDAFNASNKNIYHGD
+720 SNDKNIEVKNTFNGD
-735 TLTVTM
+735 NYDDEKHIIGSGKEVSVTSVISDKLSGINNIGNFKCTYSDGTSVNITDVSGKDLSGVDTVAYSYVDNGETTKTTEVELKYTIKTENSGKYELSYTVT
-741 NLENNISGLQTM
+741 N
-753 SDLSVGNFDNTNL
+753 
-766 SNFKL
+766 
-771 TKVNNEDQST
+771 
-781 TVDTF
+781 
-786 GELVK
+786 
-791 NFENIA
+791 
-797 KKEKVTSATVMFD
+797 
-810 INISRNS
+810 
-817 EYSGKHTVE
+817 
-826 LNVTDNSGNINS
+826 NSGVKKDVS
-838 EISNSTF
+838 ETF
-845 YVDNTAPSVTNVDFV
+845 YVDNTAPN
-860 KTSNP
+860 
-865 SVSDQI
+865 
-871 LNFLTFGIYSNYTI
+871 
-885 VMKVTAT
+885 
-892 DDHPTSG
+892 
-899 FDNITNAIE
+899 
-908 VVDDNGNKIEKA
+908 
-920 DSSNATKNG
+920 
-929 EVTNTAASNAT
+929 
-940 QDSKVTYSFKL
+940 
-951 GNSAQAYKL
+951 
-960 SFNVKDNAGNTSDT
+960 
-974 VKLYDL
+974 
-980 VKNGKVVADG
+980 
-990 KTLTV
+990 
-995 EQLENVSD
+995 
-1003 LFEVVS
+1003 
-1009 STEEPTVKIS
+1009 
-1019 YEAKG
+1019 
-1024 TDVFKYVDK
+1024 
-1033 NIYHGD
+1033 
-1039 TLTVTMDLENNI
+1039 
-1051 SGLQTMSDLSVG
+1051 
-1063 NFDNTN
+1063 
-1069 LSNFKLTKVNNE
+1069 
-1081 DQSTTVDTFGELVKN
+1081 
-1096 FENIAKKEKVTSAT
+1096 
-1110 VMFDINISRN
+1110 
-1120 SEYSG
+1120 
-1125 KHTVELNVTDNSGN
+1125 
-1139 INSEISN
+1139 
-1146 STFYVDNTAPSVTN
+1146 VTN

-1178 LTFGIYSNDAIIMEV
+1178 LTFGIYSND
-1193 TTTDLSPSSG
+1193 
-1203 IGDEAKTVLRCY
+1203 
-1215 YTDDNGNEKS
+1215 
-1225 TDFEEE
+1225 
-1231 NYTIK
+1231 
-1236 DDTSGKSQRT
+1236 
-1246 SQFKIPYSK
+1246 
-1255 TIIYNKV
+1255 
-1262 ELTISDNAKNVDT
+1262 
-1275 INLSDITIGNK
+1275 
-1286 TFDKDFEMV
+1286 
-1295 LDKDSHTFTE
+1295 
-1305 LSYTAKGTDAFNDVD
+1305 
-1320 KNIYHG
+1320 
-1326 DTLTVTMDLENNI
+1326 
-1339 SGLQTMSD
+1339 
-1347 LSVGNFDNTNLSNFK
+1347 
-1362 LTKVNN
+1362 
-1368 EDQST
+1368 
-1373 TVDTFGELVKN
+1373 
-1384 FENIAK
+1384 
-1390 KEKVTSATV
+1390 
-1399 MFDINISRNSEYSG
+1399 
-1413 KHTVE
+1413 
-1418 LNVTDNS
+1418 
-1425 GNSNSKISNSTFY
+1425 
-1438 VDNTAPEITKV
+1438 
-1449 EFSKQSSAV
+1449 
-1458 DQILNFLT
+1458 
-1466 FGIYSNDTIVMNV
+1466 TIVMKV
-1479 TTVDNAPTS
+1479 TATDSAPTS
-1488 GLPSDAITVNGGGD
+1488 GFDKIDDAIEVVDGNGI
-1502 LKTSATEKPNATGSS
+1502 KIEKADSSNATKNGEVTNTAASNATQES
-1517 TVTYSYELG
+1517 NVTYSFELG
-1526 NKDSTYNLS
+1526 NSDDLS
-1535 FTVKDNA
+1535 FTVKDKA

-1563 DKSLTEEQL
+1563 DNSLTEEQL
-1572 KNVSDV
+1572 KNVSNV
-1578 FEVVSSTKEP
+1578 FEVVSSTKKP
-1588 TAKVSSYKARG
+1588 TAEVSSYNATGTK
-1599 ANAFNDNKNIYHG
+1599 AFNDNNIYHG
-1612 DYLTVTLDLN
+1612 DQLTVTLNLN

-1636 SGFESSNFSNFKL
+1636 RGFESSNFSNFKL

-1685 TFDIDIKDNP
+1685 TFDINIKDNP
-1695 NYSGSHKLSLTVTDN
+1695 NNPNYRGSHKLSLTVTDN
-1710 SGNVNSGVDKSTF
+1710 SGNVNTEVVNSTF
-1723 YVDNTAPEITEVK
+1723 YVDNTAPEITKVEFVK
-1736 FSKKND
+1736 TTNPTVTD
-1742 VIGKILNF
+1742 QILNF

-1757 NDTIV
+1757 NNTIV
-1762 MNVTT
+1762 MNVTAL
-1767 VDNAPTSGLP
+1767 DNAPTSGLP
-1777 LDTITVKNGESL
+1777 SDSAITVKNDNKENLDVKEKKDEKLAS
-1789 ISGSSATEEPNAT
+1789 NAT
-1802 GISTVTYSYELGN
+1802 DSSTVTYSYNLGN
-1815 KDSAYDLSF
+1815 SDSAYVLSF
-1824 TVKDKANNV
+1824 TVKDNAGNTATKSLV
-1833 NENIALADLVK
+1833 DLIK
-1844 DNKVKAKEK
+1844 EDKEK
-1853 DNYKSLTEEQ
+1853 TE
-1863 LKKVTGF
+1863 KVVVANANITKVDYDKIEGF

-1881 DAKNTFEGTNFDDSS
+1881 DAKNTFEGTNFDDNS
-1896 NHIIRSGDT
+1896 NPIIRSGDT
-1905 VSVKSIIKDDLS
+1905 VSVVSNIKDQFT
-1917 GINKIDGFSCKWND
+1917 GINKIGGFSCKWND
-1931 SENVKITDNNNN
+1931 SENVKITDNDNN
-1943 LLSSETFSYDKKTTD
+1943 LLSSETFSYDYVTDKKTTD

-1970 GKYELKYTVT
+1970 GKYVLTYTVT
-1980 NNAGVEKTFD
+1980 NNAGVKKTFD

-2039 DGGVDSPVSGVS
+2039 DGEVDSLVSGVS
-2051 EIHFYTIG
+2051 EIHFYTIEKG
-2059 TDGIQSDEQI
+2059 KTAPSNIQE
-2069 VSVSGNNQTSYKATT
+2069 VLVSGYNQTSYKATT

-2095 YAYAVDKAGNCYY
+2095 YAYAVDKAGNCYN
-2108 FDTTTNKDDSQP
+2108 FDTTTNKNDSQP

-2167 SDSYSGIAKIE
+2167 SDTYSGIAKIE
-2178 YSVSSEFDTDNNWD
+2178 YSVSSEFDKDNNWD

-2252 GNVSTKVE
+2252 GNVSTKKE

-2306 EDVISKITNTD
+2306 EDVISKITNAD
-2317 NVIPQI
+2317 NVITQI

-2369 KVAQHKFTVDKT
+2369 KVAQHKFTIDKT
-2381 IPTIN
+2381 IPVIS

-2432 TSVTAPSVSSWTNN
+2432 TSATAPSVSSWTNN

-2478 NVVTTFYVDKNAPTV
+2478 NVVTTFYVDKTAPTV

-2609 ALLENGYTNA
+2609 ALLDNGYTNA

>member
-45 IKNSD
+45 TKNSD

-92 SSSDSTADTANITYR
+92 SSSASTADTANITYR

-168 PLNNADKNELYYA
+168 HLNNADKNELYYA
-181 DFSNNSNYKNILFF
+181 DFSNNSNYKNYKNILFF

-208 KTDDFKLNYGS
+208 KTDDFELNYGS
-219 VYFDNDKNYAC
+219 VYFGNDKNYAC

-238 VGSQFTTTDD
+238 VGSQFTATDD

-253 QDNNISTLKASDLNI
+253 QDNNISILKESDLNI

-331 KNNDVKVIV
+331 KNNDVNVIV
-340 KLGNIPLKTYTNV
+340 KLGNIPLKIYTNV

-455 ETYKYPINDLYNFN
+455 ETYKYPINDLYKFN

-657 TSDNKIFKV
+657 TSSDNKIFNKIFKV

-680 LIDENNTK
+680 LIDKNNTK

-698 ELFEVVSS
+698 ESFEVVS
-706 TVNPPVKISYEAKG
+706 N
-720 TDAFNASNKNIYHGD
+720 SNDKNIEVKNTFNGD
-735 TLTVTM
+735 NYDDEKHIIGSGKEVSVTSVISDKLSGINNIGNFKCTYSDGTSVNITDVSGKDLSGVDTVAYSYVDNGETTKTTEVELKYTIKTENSGKYELSYTVT
-741 NLENNISGLQTM
+741 N
-753 SDLSVGNFDNTNL
+753 
-766 SNFKL
+766 
-771 TKVNNEDQST
+771 
-781 TVDTF
+781 
-786 GELVK
+786 
-791 NFENIA
+791 
-797 KKEKVTSATVMFD
+797 
-810 INISRNS
+810 
-817 EYSGKHTVE
+817 
-826 LNVTDNSGNINS
+826 NSGVKKDVS
-838 EISNSTF
+838 ETF
-845 YVDNTAPSVTNVDFV
+845 YVDNTAPNVTNVDFV

-871 LNFLTFGIYSNYTI
+871 LNFLTFGIYSNDTI

-892 DDHPTSG
+892 DSAPTSG
-899 FDNITNAIE
+899 LPNDTIK
-908 VVDDNGNKIEKA
+908 V
-920 DSSNATKNG
+920 KNG
-929 EVTNTAASNAT
+929 ETEIKAIPPTDTAASNAT
-940 QDSKVTYSFKL
+940 QESNVTYSFEL

-980 VKNGKVVADG
+980 VKKGKVVADE

-1003 LFEVVS
+1003 LFEVLS
-1009 STEEPTVKIS
+1009 SNTDTFTFTDEFT
-1019 YEAKG
+1019 G
-1024 TDVFKYVDK
+1024 TDGEKYNAGED
-1033 NIYHGD
+1033 IIRHG
-1039 TLTVTMDLENNI
+1039 TEVKVTSKVEVSDLVGINNI
-1051 SGLQTMSDLSVG
+1051 SNINCYYYADDSSGKSEVKVNADSIYDYSSETSKRTEAEINYKIPTAKTGKYELSYTA
-1063 NFDNTN
+1063 TN
-1069 LSNFKLTKVNNE
+1069 NAGVAETNTKV
-1081 DQSTTVDTFGELVKN
+1081 
-1096 FENIAKKEKVTSAT
+1096 
-1110 VMFDINISRN
+1110 
-1120 SEYSG
+1120 
-1125 KHTVELNVTDNSGN
+1125 
-1139 INSEISN
+1139 
-1146 STFYVDNTAPSVTN
+1146 FYVDNTAP
-1160 VDFVKTSNPSVSD
+1160 
-1173 QILNF
+1173 L
-1178 LTFGIYSNDAIIMEV
+1178 
-1193 TTTDLSPSSG
+1193 
-1203 IGDEAKTVLRCY
+1203 
-1215 YTDDNGNEKS
+1215 
-1225 TDFEEE
+1225 
-1231 NYTIK
+1231 
-1236 DDTSGKSQRT
+1236 
-1246 SQFKIPYSK
+1246 
-1255 TIIYNKV
+1255 
-1262 ELTISDNAKNVDT
+1262 
-1275 INLSDITIGNK
+1275 
-1286 TFDKDFEMV
+1286 
-1295 LDKDSHTFTE
+1295 
-1305 LSYTAKGTDAFNDVD
+1305 
-1320 KNIYHG
+1320 
-1326 DTLTVTMDLENNI
+1326 
-1339 SGLQTMSD
+1339 
-1347 LSVGNFDNTNLSNFK
+1347 
-1362 LTKVNN
+1362 
-1368 EDQST
+1368 
-1373 TVDTFGELVKN
+1373 
-1384 FENIAK
+1384 
-1390 KEKVTSATV
+1390 
-1399 MFDINISRNSEYSG
+1399 
-1413 KHTVE
+1413 
-1418 LNVTDNS
+1418 
-1425 GNSNSKISNSTFY
+1425 
-1438 VDNTAPEITKV
+1438 ITK
-1449 EFSKQSSAV
+1449 
-1458 DQILNFLT
+1458 
-1466 FGIYSNDTIVMNV
+1466 
-1479 TTVDNAPTS
+1479 
-1488 GLPSDAITVNGGGD
+1488 
-1502 LKTSATEKPNATGSS
+1502 
-1517 TVTYSYELG
+1517 
-1526 NKDSTYNLS
+1526 
-1535 FTVKDNA
+1535 FT
-1542 NNVNENI
+1542 
-1549 ALADLVKDNKVKAN
+1549 
-1563 DKSLTEEQL
+1563 
-1572 KNVSDV
+1572 
-1578 FEVVSSTKEP
+1578 
-1588 TAKVSSYKARG
+1588 
-1599 ANAFNDNKNIYHG
+1599 
-1612 DYLTVTLDLN
+1612 
-1622 NDISGLQSISDLSV
+1622 
-1636 SGFESSNFSNFKL
+1636 FES
-1649 TKINGKDQSFSA
+1649 
-1661 NSFDEL
+1661 
-1667 AAEFKNQATNE
+1667 
-1678 KVKSATV
+1678 
-1685 TFDIDIKDNP
+1685 
-1695 NYSGSHKLSLTVTDN
+1695 GSE
-1710 SGNVNSGVDKSTF
+1710 NVNS
-1723 YVDNTAPEITEVK
+1723 
-1736 FSKKND
+1736 
-1742 VIGKILNF
+1742 
-1750 LTFGIYS
+1750 
-1757 NDTIV
+1757 
-1762 MNVTT
+1762 
-1767 VDNAPTSGLP
+1767 
-1777 LDTITVKNGESL
+1777 
-1789 ISGSSATEEPNAT
+1789 
-1802 GISTVTYSYELGN
+1802 
-1815 KDSAYDLSF
+1815 
-1824 TVKDKANNV
+1824 
-1833 NENIALADLVK
+1833 
-1844 DNKVKAKEK
+1844 
-1853 DNYKSLTEEQ
+1853 
-1863 LKKVTGF
+1863 
-1870 EVVSNNDSTKI
+1870 
-1881 DAKNTFEGTNFDDSS
+1881 
-1896 NHIIRSGDT
+1896 H
-1905 VSVKSIIKDDLS
+1905 
-1917 GINKIDGFSCKWND
+1917 
-1931 SENVKITDNNNN
+1931 
-1943 LLSSETFSYDKKTTD
+1943 
-1958 VTLNYNISTKES
+1958 
-1970 GKYELKYTVT
+1970 
-1980 NNAGVEKTFD
+1980 VEKTD
-1990 ETFYVDNTAP
+1990 
-2000 VIRDFTFENGKTAEN
+2000 
-2015 PDSVI
+2015 
-2020 KTEYG
+2020 YG
-2025 YYFKNTTTVEVTAV
+2025 YYFKQDTNVKVTVV
-2039 DGGVDSPVSGVS
+2039 DAGTDDAVSGIS
-2051 EIHFYTIG
+2051 EVHFYTVG
-2059 TDGIQSDEQI
+2059 VKETEHTNVQTQKESKKN
-2069 VSVSGNNQTSYKATT
+2069 VNSGDYT
-2084 FEVPA
+2084 FKVPA
-2089 NFKGNV
+2089 NFKGSV
-2095 YAYAVDKAGNCYY
+2095 FAYAEDRAGNYY
-2108 FDTTTNKDDSQP
+2108 ELDTTNNKDDARP
-2120 VTPDRVV
+2120 VTPDKVI
-2127 VENSSK
+2127 VENENLHKQLSN
-2133 HEQMSGIDISLPA
+2133 IDINLPS
-2146 TNYVENSNKLYNND
+2146 SNHIEGSNNLYNND
-2160 VNVALNV
+2160 FNVTLNV
-2167 SDSYSGIAKIE
+2167 SDSYSGIKSIE
-2178 YSVSSEFDTDNNWD
+2178 YSVTSDFDTDNNWN
-2192 GSIKY
+2192 GSVSYNNSKVATTT
-2197 LNDQSAET
+2197 L
-2205 NMNGNGT
+2205 NGNGYA
-2212 VSGWKIE
+2212 SDWKIVAND
-2219 ESDQNLVT
+2219 SNIVT
-2227 KASSTITVKNNSN
+2227 QASSTITVKNNSN
-2240 NIKIEVKLTDRA
+2240 NIKISVKLTDRA
-2252 GNVSTKVE
+2252 GNVSTKE
-2260 TLSIDKTKPTIKI
+2260 QTLSIDKTNPAIKI
-2273 EYDNNNHTTHNGTE
+2273 EYDNNNHTSHNDTE
-2287 FYKANRTATITVTE
+2287 FFKANRTATITVTE
-2301 RNFSP
+2301 RNFNP
-2306 EDVISKITNTD
+2306 EDIDYKITNTD

-2323 TGWTTHNVANGENPD
+2323 SDWTKHAVAAGENPD
-2338 GTTHTATVVY
+2338 GDTYTATIVY
-2348 ASDGDYTFDIAF
+2348 AADGDYTFDIAY

-2369 KVAQHKFTVDKT
+2369 TVAQHKFTIDKT
-2381 IPTIN
+2381 IPVIS

-2432 TSVTAPSVSSWTNN
+2432 TSATAPSVSSWTNN

-2478 NVVTTFYVDKNAPTV
+2478 NVVTTFYVDKTAPTV

-2538 VTNDFASTVVPTN
+2538 VTNDFASTVAPTN

-2609 ALLENGYTNA
+2609 ALLDNGYTNA

-2660 DAKTGQWHRYNYTV
+2660 DTKTGQWHRYNYTV

>member
-45 IKNSD
+45 TKNSD

-92 SSSDSTADTANITYR
+92 SSSASTADTANITYR

-168 PLNNADKNELYYA
+168 HLNNADKNELYYA
-181 DFSNNSNYKNILFF
+181 DFSNNSNYKNYKNILFF

-208 KTDDFKLNYGS
+208 KTDDFELNYGS
-219 VYFDNDKNYAC
+219 VYFGNDKNYAC

-238 VGSQFTTTDD
+238 VGSQFTATDD

-253 QDNNISTLKASDLNI
+253 QDNNISILKESDLNI

-331 KNNDVKVIV
+331 KNNDVNVIV
-340 KLGNIPLKTYTNV
+340 KLGNIPLKIYTNV

-657 TSDNKIFKV
+657 TSSDNKIFNKIFKV

-680 LIDENNTK
+680 LIDKNNTK

-698 ELFEVVSS
+698 ESFEVVS
-706 TVNPPVKISYEAKG
+706 K
-720 TDAFNASNKNIYHGD
+720 SNDKNIEVKNTFNGD
-735 TLTVTM
+735 NYDDEKHIIGSGKEVSVTSVISDKLSGINNIGNFKCTYSDGTSVNITDVSGKDLSGVDTVAYSYVDNGETTKTTEVELKYTIKTENSGKYELSYTVT
-741 NLENNISGLQTM
+741 N
-753 SDLSVGNFDNTNL
+753 
-766 SNFKL
+766 
-771 TKVNNEDQST
+771 
-781 TVDTF
+781 
-786 GELVK
+786 
-791 NFENIA
+791 
-797 KKEKVTSATVMFD
+797 
-810 INISRNS
+810 
-817 EYSGKHTVE
+817 
-826 LNVTDNSGNINS
+826 NSGVKKDVS
-838 EISNSTF
+838 ETF
-845 YVDNTAPSVTNVDFV
+845 YVDNTAPNVTNVDFV

-871 LNFLTFGIYSNYTI
+871 LNFLTFGIYSNDTI

-892 DDHPTSG
+892 DSAPTSG
-899 FDNITNAIE
+899 LPNDTIK
-908 VVDDNGNKIEKA
+908 V
-920 DSSNATKNG
+920 KNG
-929 EVTNTAASNAT
+929 ETEIKAIPPTDTAASNAT
-940 QDSKVTYSFKL
+940 QESNVTYSFEL

-980 VKNGKVVADG
+980 VKKGKVVADE

-1003 LFEVVS
+1003 LFEVLS
-1009 STEEPTVKIS
+1009 SNTDTFTFTDEFT
-1019 YEAKG
+1019 G
-1024 TDVFKYVDK
+1024 TDGEKYNAGED
-1033 NIYHGD
+1033 IIRHG
-1039 TLTVTMDLENNI
+1039 TEVKVTSKVEVSDLVGINNI
-1051 SGLQTMSDLSVG
+1051 S
-1063 NFDNTN
+1063 
-1069 LSNFKLTKVNNE
+1069 
-1081 DQSTTVDTFGELVKN
+1081 
-1096 FENIAKKEKVTSAT
+1096 
-1110 VMFDINISRN
+1110 
-1120 SEYSG
+1120 
-1125 KHTVELNVTDNSGN
+1125 N
-1139 INSEISN
+1139 IN
-1146 STFYVDNTAPSVTN
+1146 
-1160 VDFVKTSNPSVSD
+1160 
-1173 QILNF
+1173 
-1178 LTFGIYSNDAIIMEV
+1178 
-1193 TTTDLSPSSG
+1193 
-1203 IGDEAKTVLRCY
+1203 CY
-1215 YTDDNGNEKS
+1215 YYADDS
-1225 TDFEEE
+1225 
-1231 NYTIK
+1231 
-1236 DDTSGKSQRT
+1236 SGKSEVKVNADSIYDYSSETSKRT
-1246 SQFKIPYSK
+1246 EAEINYKIPTAK
-1255 TIIYNKV
+1255 TGKY
-1262 ELTISDNAKNVDT
+1262 
-1275 INLSDITIGNK
+1275 
-1286 TFDKDFEMV
+1286 
-1295 LDKDSHTFTE
+1295 E
-1305 LSYTAKGTDAFNDVD
+1305 LSYTAT
-1320 KNIYHG
+1320 
-1326 DTLTVTMDLENNI
+1326 NNA
-1339 SGLQTMSD
+1339 G
-1347 LSVGNFDNTNLSNFK
+1347 VAETN
-1362 LTKVNN
+1362 TKV
-1368 EDQST
+1368 
-1373 TVDTFGELVKN
+1373 
-1384 FENIAK
+1384 
-1390 KEKVTSATV
+1390 
-1399 MFDINISRNSEYSG
+1399 
-1413 KHTVE
+1413 
-1418 LNVTDNS
+1418 
-1425 GNSNSKISNSTFY
+1425 FY
-1438 VDNTAPEITKV
+1438 VDNTAPEVTKV
-1449 EFSKQSSAV
+1449 EF
-1458 DQILNFLT
+1458 
-1466 FGIYSNDTIVMNV
+1466 
-1479 TTVDNAPTS
+1479 
-1488 GLPSDAITVNGGGD
+1488 
-1502 LKTSATEKPNATGSS
+1502 
-1517 TVTYSYELG
+1517 
-1526 NKDSTYNLS
+1526 NK
-1535 FTVKDNA
+1535 KD
-1542 NNVNENI
+1542 EN
-1549 ALADLVKDNKVKAN
+1549 
-1563 DKSLTEEQL
+1563 
-1572 KNVSDV
+1572 
-1578 FEVVSSTKEP
+1578 P
-1588 TAKVSSYKARG
+1588 
-1599 ANAFNDNKNIYHG
+1599 
-1612 DYLTVTLDLN
+1612 
-1622 NDISGLQSISDLSV
+1622 
-1636 SGFESSNFSNFKL
+1636 
-1649 TKINGKDQSFSA
+1649 
-1661 NSFDEL
+1661 
-1667 AAEFKNQATNE
+1667 
-1678 KVKSATV
+1678 
-1685 TFDIDIKDNP
+1685 
-1695 NYSGSHKLSLTVTDN
+1695 
-1710 SGNVNSGVDKSTF
+1710 
-1723 YVDNTAPEITEVK
+1723 
-1736 FSKKND
+1736 
-1742 VIGKILNF
+1742 IGKILNF

-1762 MNVTT
+1762 MKVTAT
-1767 VDNAPTSGLP
+1767 DSAPTSGLP
-1777 LDTITVKNGESL
+1777 NDTIKVKNGE
-1789 ISGSSATEEPNAT
+1789 TEIKAIPPTDTAASNAT
-1802 GISTVTYSYELGN
+1802 QESNVTYSFELGN
-1815 KDSAYDLSF
+1815 SAQAYKLSF
-1824 TVKDKANNV
+1824 NVKDNAGNTSDTVK
-1833 NENIALADLVK
+1833 LYDLVK
-1844 DNKVKAKEK
+1844 KGKVVADEK
-1853 DNYKSLTEEQ
+1853 TLTVEQ
-1863 LKKVTGF
+1863 LENVSDLFEVLSSNTDTFTFTDEFTGTDGEKYNAGEDIIRHGTEVKVTSKV
-1870 EVVSNNDSTKI
+1870 EVSDLVGINNISNINCYYY
-1881 DAKNTFEGTNFDDSS
+1881 ADDSS
-1896 NHIIRSGDT
+1896 GKSE
-1905 VSVKSIIKDDLS
+1905 VKVNADSIYDY
-1917 GINKIDGFSCKWND
+1917 
-1931 SENVKITDNNNN
+1931 
-1943 LLSSETFSYDKKTTD
+1943 SSETSKRTEAEINYKIPTAKT
-1958 VTLNYNISTKES
+1958 
-1970 GKYELKYTVT
+1970 GKYELSYTAT
-1980 NNAGVEKTFD
+1980 NNAGVA
-1990 ETFYVDNTAP
+1990 ETNTKVFYVDNTAP
-2000 VIRDFTFENGKTAEN
+2000 LITKFTFESGSENVNSHVEKT
-2015 PDSVI
+2015 D
-2020 KTEYG
+2020 YG
-2025 YYFKNTTTVEVTAV
+2025 YYFKQDTNVKVTVV
-2039 DGGVDSPVSGVS
+2039 DAGTDDAVSGIS
-2051 EIHFYTIG
+2051 EVHFYTVG
-2059 TDGIQSDEQI
+2059 VKETEHTNVQTQKESKKN
-2069 VSVSGNNQTSYKATT
+2069 VNSGDYT
-2084 FEVPA
+2084 FKVPA
-2089 NFKGNV
+2089 NFKGSV
-2095 YAYAVDKAGNCYY
+2095 FAYAEDRAGNYY
-2108 FDTTTNKDDSQP
+2108 ELDTTNNKDDARP
-2120 VTPDRVV
+2120 VTPDKVI
-2127 VENSSK
+2127 VENENLHKQLSN
-2133 HEQMSGIDISLPA
+2133 IDINLPS
-2146 TNYVENSNKLYNND
+2146 SNHIEGSNNLYNND
-2160 VNVALNV
+2160 FNVTLNV
-2167 SDSYSGIAKIE
+2167 SDSYSGIKSIE
-2178 YSVSSEFDTDNNWD
+2178 YSVTSDFDTDNNWN
-2192 GSIKY
+2192 GSVSYNNSKVATTT
-2197 LNDQSAET
+2197 L
-2205 NMNGNGT
+2205 NGNGYA
-2212 VSGWKIE
+2212 SDWKIVAND
-2219 ESDQNLVT
+2219 SNIVT
-2227 KASSTITVKNNSN
+2227 QASSTITVKNNSN
-2240 NIKIEVKLTDRA
+2240 NIKISVKLTDRA
-2252 GNVSTKVE
+2252 GNVSTKE
-2260 TLSIDKTKPTIKI
+2260 QTLSIDKTNPAIKI
-2273 EYDNNNHTTHNGTE
+2273 EYDNNNHTSHNDTE
-2287 FYKANRTATITVTE
+2287 FFKANRTATITVTE
-2301 RNFSP
+2301 RNFNP
-2306 EDVISKITNTD
+2306 EDIDYKITNTD

-2323 TGWTTHNVANGENPD
+2323 SDWTKHAVAAGENPD
-2338 GTTHTATVVY
+2338 GDTYTATIVY
-2348 ASDGDYTFDIAF
+2348 AADGDYTFDIAY

-2369 KVAQHKFTVDKT
+2369 TVAQHKFTIDKT
-2381 IPTIN
+2381 IPVIS

-2432 TSVTAPSVSSWTNN
+2432 TSATAPSVSSWTNN

-2478 NVVTTFYVDKNAPTV
+2478 NVVTTFYVDKTAPTV

-2538 VTNDFASTVVPTN
+2538 VTNDFASTVAPTN

-2609 ALLENGYTNA
+2609 ALLDNGYTNA

-2660 DAKTGQWHRYNYTV
+2660 DTKTGQWHRYNYTV

>member
-45 IKNSD
+45 TKNSD

-92 SSSDSTADTANITYR
+92 SSSASTADTANITYR

-168 PLNNADKNELYYA
+168 HLNNADKNELYYA
-181 DFSNNSNYKNILFF
+181 DFSNNSNYKNYKNILFF

-208 KTDDFKLNYGS
+208 KTDDFELNYGS
-219 VYFDNDKNYAC
+219 VYFGNDKNYAC

-238 VGSQFTTTDD
+238 VGSQFTATDD

-253 QDNNISTLKASDLNI
+253 QDNNISILKESDLNI

-331 KNNDVKVIV
+331 KNNDVNVIV
-340 KLGNIPLKTYTNV
+340 KLGNIPLKIYTNV

-657 TSDNKIFKV
+657 TSSDNKIFNKIFKV

-680 LIDENNTK
+680 LIDKNNTK

-698 ELFEVVSS
+698 ESFEVVS
-706 TVNPPVKISYEAKG
+706 N
-720 TDAFNASNKNIYHGD
+720 SNDKNIEVKNTFNGD
-735 TLTVTM
+735 NYDDEKHIIGSGKEVSVTSVISDKLSGINNIGNFKCTYSDGTSVNITDVSGKDLSGVDTVAYSYVDNGETTKTTEVELKYTIKTENSGKYELSYTVT
-741 NLENNISGLQTM
+741 N
-753 SDLSVGNFDNTNL
+753 
-766 SNFKL
+766 
-771 TKVNNEDQST
+771 
-781 TVDTF
+781 
-786 GELVK
+786 
-791 NFENIA
+791 
-797 KKEKVTSATVMFD
+797 
-810 INISRNS
+810 
-817 EYSGKHTVE
+817 
-826 LNVTDNSGNINS
+826 NSGVKKDVS
-838 EISNSTF
+838 ETF
-845 YVDNTAPSVTNVDFV
+845 YVDNTAPN
-860 KTSNP
+860 
-865 SVSDQI
+865 
-871 LNFLTFGIYSNYTI
+871 
-885 VMKVTAT
+885 
-892 DDHPTSG
+892 
-899 FDNITNAIE
+899 
-908 VVDDNGNKIEKA
+908 
-920 DSSNATKNG
+920 
-929 EVTNTAASNAT
+929 
-940 QDSKVTYSFKL
+940 
-951 GNSAQAYKL
+951 
-960 SFNVKDNAGNTSDT
+960 
-974 VKLYDL
+974 
-980 VKNGKVVADG
+980 
-990 KTLTV
+990 
-995 EQLENVSD
+995 
-1003 LFEVVS
+1003 
-1009 STEEPTVKIS
+1009 
-1019 YEAKG
+1019 
-1024 TDVFKYVDK
+1024 
-1033 NIYHGD
+1033 
-1039 TLTVTMDLENNI
+1039 
-1051 SGLQTMSDLSVG
+1051 
-1063 NFDNTN
+1063 
-1069 LSNFKLTKVNNE
+1069 
-1081 DQSTTVDTFGELVKN
+1081 
-1096 FENIAKKEKVTSAT
+1096 
-1110 VMFDINISRN
+1110 
-1120 SEYSG
+1120 
-1125 KHTVELNVTDNSGN
+1125 
-1139 INSEISN
+1139 
-1146 STFYVDNTAPSVTN
+1146 VTN

-1178 LTFGIYSNDAIIMEV
+1178 LTFGIYSND
-1193 TTTDLSPSSG
+1193 
-1203 IGDEAKTVLRCY
+1203 
-1215 YTDDNGNEKS
+1215 
-1225 TDFEEE
+1225 
-1231 NYTIK
+1231 
-1236 DDTSGKSQRT
+1236 
-1246 SQFKIPYSK
+1246 
-1255 TIIYNKV
+1255 
-1262 ELTISDNAKNVDT
+1262 
-1275 INLSDITIGNK
+1275 
-1286 TFDKDFEMV
+1286 
-1295 LDKDSHTFTE
+1295 
-1305 LSYTAKGTDAFNDVD
+1305 
-1320 KNIYHG
+1320 
-1326 DTLTVTMDLENNI
+1326 
-1339 SGLQTMSD
+1339 
-1347 LSVGNFDNTNLSNFK
+1347 
-1362 LTKVNN
+1362 
-1368 EDQST
+1368 
-1373 TVDTFGELVKN
+1373 
-1384 FENIAK
+1384 
-1390 KEKVTSATV
+1390 
-1399 MFDINISRNSEYSG
+1399 
-1413 KHTVE
+1413 
-1418 LNVTDNS
+1418 
-1425 GNSNSKISNSTFY
+1425 
-1438 VDNTAPEITKV
+1438 
-1449 EFSKQSSAV
+1449 
-1458 DQILNFLT
+1458 
-1466 FGIYSNDTIVMNV
+1466 TIVMKV
-1479 TTVDNAPTS
+1479 TATDSAPTS
-1488 GLPSDAITVNGGGD
+1488 GFDKIDDAIEVVDGNGI
-1502 LKTSATEKPNATGSS
+1502 KIEKADSSNATKNGEVTNTAASNATQES
-1517 TVTYSYELG
+1517 NVTYSFELG
-1526 NKDSTYNLS
+1526 NSDDLS
-1535 FTVKDNA
+1535 FTVKDKA

-1563 DKSLTEEQL
+1563 DNSLTEEQL
-1572 KNVSDV
+1572 KNVSNV
-1578 FEVVSSTKEP
+1578 FEVVSSTKKP
-1588 TAKVSSYKARG
+1588 TAEVSSYNATGTK
-1599 ANAFNDNKNIYHG
+1599 AFNDNNIYHG
-1612 DYLTVTLDLN
+1612 DQLTVTLNLN

-1636 SGFESSNFSNFKL
+1636 RGFESSNFSNFKL

-1685 TFDIDIKDNP
+1685 TFDINIKDNP
-1695 NYSGSHKLSLTVTDN
+1695 NNPNYRGSHKLSLTVTDN
-1710 SGNVNSGVDKSTF
+1710 SGNVNTEVVNSTF
-1723 YVDNTAPEITEVK
+1723 YVDNTAPEITKVEFVK
-1736 FSKKND
+1736 TSNPTVTDQILKFLTFGIYSNDTIVMNVTALDNAPTSGLPSDSAITVKND
-1742 VIGKILNF
+1742 NKENLDVKEINDEKLAASATENSTVTYSYNLDKLYNAYKLSFTVKDNDGNTEKDIDLITLIKNKKVIVNGYTLREEQLDDISKSFEVLLTNKNDLSVATNINGINYGDDSNIIVSGAETKVESTVNLGEDLTGAGSIGNFRCAYYQDPAAEITSTPTSYVTITHNNNDFTSTDVHQSYVSMDRVTKDQELKFDYVVSTEKSGKYVLTYTVINNAGVEKTVDKTFYVDNTAPEITKVEFVKTTNPTVTDQILNF

-1762 MNVTT
+1762 MNVTAT
-1767 VDNAPTSGLP
+1767 DNAPTSGLP
-1777 LDTITVKNGESL
+1777 SDSAITVKNDNKENLDVKEKKDEKLAS
-1789 ISGSSATEEPNAT
+1789 NAT
-1802 GISTVTYSYELGN
+1802 DSSTVTYSYNLGN
-1815 KDSAYDLSF
+1815 SDSAYVLSF
-1824 TVKDKANNV
+1824 TVKDNAGNTATKSLV
-1833 NENIALADLVK
+1833 DLIK
-1844 DNKVKAKEK
+1844 EDKEK
-1853 DNYKSLTEEQ
+1853 TE
-1863 LKKVTGF
+1863 KVVVANANITKVDYDKIEGF

-1881 DAKNTFEGTNFDDSS
+1881 DAKNTFEGTNFDDNS
-1896 NHIIRSGDT
+1896 NPIIRSGDT
-1905 VSVKSIIKDDLS
+1905 VSVVSNIKDQFT
-1917 GINKIDGFSCKWND
+1917 GINKIGGFSCKWND
-1931 SENVKITDNNNN
+1931 SENVKITDNDNN
-1943 LLSSETFSYDKKTTD
+1943 LLSSETFSYDYVTDKKTTD

-1970 GKYELKYTVT
+1970 GKYVLTYTVT
-1980 NNAGVEKTFD
+1980 NNAGVKKTFD

-2039 DGGVDSPVSGVS
+2039 DGEVDSLVSGVS
-2051 EIHFYTIG
+2051 EIHFYTIEKG
-2059 TDGIQSDEQI
+2059 KTAPSNIQE
-2069 VSVSGNNQTSYKATT
+2069 VLVSGYNQTSYKATT

-2095 YAYAVDKAGNCYY
+2095 YAYAVDKAGNCYN
-2108 FDTTTNKDDSQP
+2108 FDTTTNKNDSQP

-2167 SDSYSGIAKIE
+2167 SDTYSGIAKIE
-2178 YSVSSEFDTDNNWD
+2178 YSVSSEFDKDNNWD

-2252 GNVSTKVE
+2252 GNVSTKKE

-2306 EDVISKITNTD
+2306 EDVISKITNAD
-2317 NVIPQI
+2317 NVITQI

-2369 KVAQHKFTVDKT
+2369 KVAQHKFTIDKT
-2381 IPTIN
+2381 IPVIS

-2432 TSVTAPSVSSWTNN
+2432 TSATAPSVSSWTNN

-2478 NVVTTFYVDKNAPTV
+2478 NVVTTFYVDKTAPTV

-2609 ALLENGYTNA
+2609 ALLDNGYTNA

>member
-45 IKNSD
+45 TKNSD

-92 SSSDSTADTANITYR
+92 SSSASTADTANITYR

-168 PLNNADKNELYYA
+168 HLNNADKNELYYA
-181 DFSNNSNYKNILFF
+181 DFSNNSNYKNYKNILFF

-208 KTDDFKLNYGS
+208 KTDDFELNYGS
-219 VYFDNDKNYAC
+219 VYFGNDKNYAC

-238 VGSQFTTTDD
+238 VGSQFTATDD

-253 QDNNISTLKASDLNI
+253 QDNNISILKESDLNI

-331 KNNDVKVIV
+331 KNNDVNVIV
-340 KLGNIPLKTYTNV
+340 KLGNIPLKIYTNV

-657 TSDNKIFKV
+657 TSSDNKIFNKIFKV

-680 LIDENNTK
+680 LIDKNNTK

-698 ELFEVVSS
+698 ESFEVVS
-706 TVNPPVKISYEAKG
+706 N
-720 TDAFNASNKNIYHGD
+720 SNDKNIEVKNTFNGD
-735 TLTVTM
+735 NYDDEKHIIGSGKEVSVTSVISDKLSGINNIGNFKCTYSDGTSVNITDVSGKDLSGVDTVAYSYVDNGETTKTTEVELKYTIKTENSGKYELSYTVT
-741 NLENNISGLQTM
+741 N
-753 SDLSVGNFDNTNL
+753 
-766 SNFKL
+766 
-771 TKVNNEDQST
+771 
-781 TVDTF
+781 
-786 GELVK
+786 
-791 NFENIA
+791 
-797 KKEKVTSATVMFD
+797 
-810 INISRNS
+810 
-817 EYSGKHTVE
+817 
-826 LNVTDNSGNINS
+826 NSGVKKDVS
-838 EISNSTF
+838 ETF
-845 YVDNTAPSVTNVDFV
+845 YVDNTAPN
-860 KTSNP
+860 
-865 SVSDQI
+865 
-871 LNFLTFGIYSNYTI
+871 
-885 VMKVTAT
+885 
-892 DDHPTSG
+892 
-899 FDNITNAIE
+899 
-908 VVDDNGNKIEKA
+908 
-920 DSSNATKNG
+920 
-929 EVTNTAASNAT
+929 
-940 QDSKVTYSFKL
+940 
-951 GNSAQAYKL
+951 
-960 SFNVKDNAGNTSDT
+960 
-974 VKLYDL
+974 
-980 VKNGKVVADG
+980 
-990 KTLTV
+990 
-995 EQLENVSD
+995 
-1003 LFEVVS
+1003 
-1009 STEEPTVKIS
+1009 
-1019 YEAKG
+1019 
-1024 TDVFKYVDK
+1024 
-1033 NIYHGD
+1033 
-1039 TLTVTMDLENNI
+1039 
-1051 SGLQTMSDLSVG
+1051 
-1063 NFDNTN
+1063 
-1069 LSNFKLTKVNNE
+1069 
-1081 DQSTTVDTFGELVKN
+1081 
-1096 FENIAKKEKVTSAT
+1096 
-1110 VMFDINISRN
+1110 
-1120 SEYSG
+1120 
-1125 KHTVELNVTDNSGN
+1125 
-1139 INSEISN
+1139 
-1146 STFYVDNTAPSVTN
+1146 VTN

-1178 LTFGIYSNDAIIMEV
+1178 LTFGIYSND
-1193 TTTDLSPSSG
+1193 
-1203 IGDEAKTVLRCY
+1203 
-1215 YTDDNGNEKS
+1215 
-1225 TDFEEE
+1225 
-1231 NYTIK
+1231 
-1236 DDTSGKSQRT
+1236 
-1246 SQFKIPYSK
+1246 
-1255 TIIYNKV
+1255 
-1262 ELTISDNAKNVDT
+1262 
-1275 INLSDITIGNK
+1275 
-1286 TFDKDFEMV
+1286 
-1295 LDKDSHTFTE
+1295 
-1305 LSYTAKGTDAFNDVD
+1305 
-1320 KNIYHG
+1320 
-1326 DTLTVTMDLENNI
+1326 
-1339 SGLQTMSD
+1339 
-1347 LSVGNFDNTNLSNFK
+1347 
-1362 LTKVNN
+1362 
-1368 EDQST
+1368 
-1373 TVDTFGELVKN
+1373 
-1384 FENIAK
+1384 
-1390 KEKVTSATV
+1390 
-1399 MFDINISRNSEYSG
+1399 
-1413 KHTVE
+1413 
-1418 LNVTDNS
+1418 
-1425 GNSNSKISNSTFY
+1425 
-1438 VDNTAPEITKV
+1438 
-1449 EFSKQSSAV
+1449 
-1458 DQILNFLT
+1458 
-1466 FGIYSNDTIVMNV
+1466 TIVMKV
-1479 TTVDNAPTS
+1479 TATDSAPTS
-1488 GLPSDAITVNGGGD
+1488 GFDKIDDAIEVVDGNGI
-1502 LKTSATEKPNATGSS
+1502 KIEKADSSNATKNGEVTNTAASNATQES
-1517 TVTYSYELG
+1517 NVTYSFELG
-1526 NKDSTYNLS
+1526 NSDDLS
-1535 FTVKDNA
+1535 FTVKDKA

-1563 DKSLTEEQL
+1563 DNSLTEEQL
-1572 KNVSDV
+1572 KNVSNV
-1578 FEVVSSTKEP
+1578 FEVVSSTKKP
-1588 TAKVSSYKARG
+1588 TAEVSSYNATGTK
-1599 ANAFNDNKNIYHG
+1599 AFNDNNIYHG
-1612 DYLTVTLDLN
+1612 DQLTVTLNLN

-1636 SGFESSNFSNFKL
+1636 RGFESSNFSNFKL

-1685 TFDIDIKDNP
+1685 TFDINIKDNP
-1695 NYSGSHKLSLTVTDN
+1695 NNPNYRGSHKLSLTVTDN
-1710 SGNVNSGVDKSTF
+1710 SGNVNTEVVNSTF
-1723 YVDNTAPEITEVK
+1723 YVDNTAPEITKVEFVK
-1736 FSKKND
+1736 TSNPTVTD
-1742 VIGKILNF
+1742 QILKF

-1762 MNVTT
+1762 MNVTAL
-1767 VDNAPTSGLP
+1767 DNAPTSGLP
-1777 LDTITVKNGESL
+1777 SDSAITVKNDNKENLDVKEKKDEKLAS
-1789 ISGSSATEEPNAT
+1789 NAT
-1802 GISTVTYSYELGN
+1802 DSSTVTYSYNLGN
-1815 KDSAYDLSF
+1815 SDSAYVLSF
-1824 TVKDKANNV
+1824 TVKDNAGNTATKSLV
-1833 NENIALADLVK
+1833 DLIK
-1844 DNKVKAKEK
+1844 EDKEK
-1853 DNYKSLTEEQ
+1853 TE
-1863 LKKVTGF
+1863 KVVVANANITKVDYDKIEGF

-1881 DAKNTFEGTNFDDSS
+1881 DAKNTFEGTNFDDNS
-1896 NHIIRSGDT
+1896 NPIIRSGDT
-1905 VSVKSIIKDDLS
+1905 VSVVSNIKDQFT
-1917 GINKIDGFSCKWND
+1917 GINKIGGFSCKWND
-1931 SENVKITDNNNN
+1931 SENVKITDNDNN
-1943 LLSSETFSYDKKTTD
+1943 LLSSETFSYDYVTDKKTTD

-1970 GKYELKYTVT
+1970 GKYVLTYTVT
-1980 NNAGVEKTFD
+1980 NNAGVKKTFD

-2039 DGGVDSPVSGVS
+2039 DGEVDSLVSGVS
-2051 EIHFYTIG
+2051 EIHFYTIEKG
-2059 TDGIQSDEQI
+2059 KTAPSNIQE
-2069 VSVSGNNQTSYKATT
+2069 VLVSGYNQTSYKATT

-2095 YAYAVDKAGNCYY
+2095 YAYAVDKAGNCYN
-2108 FDTTTNKDDSQP
+2108 FDTTTNKNDSQP

-2167 SDSYSGIAKIE
+2167 SDTYSGIAKIE
-2178 YSVSSEFDTDNNWD
+2178 YSVSSEFDKDNNWD

-2252 GNVSTKVE
+2252 GNVSTKKE

-2306 EDVISKITNTD
+2306 EDVISKITNAD
-2317 NVIPQI
+2317 NVITQI

-2369 KVAQHKFTVDKT
+2369 KVAQHKFTIDKT
-2381 IPTIN
+2381 IPVIS

-2432 TSVTAPSVSSWTNN
+2432 TSATAPSVSSWTNN

-2478 NVVTTFYVDKNAPTV
+2478 NVVTTFYVDKTAPTV

-2609 ALLENGYTNA
+2609 ALLDNGYTNA

>member
-45 IKNSD
+45 TKNSD

-92 SSSDSTADTANITYR
+92 SSSASTADTANITYR

-168 PLNNADKNELYYA
+168 HLNNADKNELYYA
-181 DFSNNSNYKNILFF
+181 DFSNNSNYKNYKNILFF

-208 KTDDFKLNYGS
+208 KTDDFELNYGS
-219 VYFDNDKNYAC
+219 VYFGNDKNYAC

-238 VGSQFTTTDD
+238 VGSQFTATDD

-253 QDNNISTLKASDLNI
+253 QDNNISILKESDLNI

-331 KNNDVKVIV
+331 KNNDVNVIV
-340 KLGNIPLKTYTNV
+340 KLGNIPLKIYTNV

-657 TSDNKIFKV
+657 TSSDNKIFNKIFKV

-680 LIDENNTK
+680 LIDKNNTK

-698 ELFEVVSS
+698 ESFEVVS
-706 TVNPPVKISYEAKG
+706 N
-720 TDAFNASNKNIYHGD
+720 SNDKNIEVKNTFNGD
-735 TLTVTM
+735 NYDDEKHIIGSGKEVSVTSVISDKLSGINNIGNFKCTYSDGTSVNITDVSGKDLSGVDTVAYSYVDNGETTKTTEVELKYTIKTENSGKYELSYTVT
-741 NLENNISGLQTM
+741 N
-753 SDLSVGNFDNTNL
+753 
-766 SNFKL
+766 
-771 TKVNNEDQST
+771 
-781 TVDTF
+781 
-786 GELVK
+786 
-791 NFENIA
+791 
-797 KKEKVTSATVMFD
+797 
-810 INISRNS
+810 
-817 EYSGKHTVE
+817 
-826 LNVTDNSGNINS
+826 NSGVKKDVS
-838 EISNSTF
+838 ETF
-845 YVDNTAPSVTNVDFV
+845 YVDNTAPN
-860 KTSNP
+860 
-865 SVSDQI
+865 
-871 LNFLTFGIYSNYTI
+871 
-885 VMKVTAT
+885 
-892 DDHPTSG
+892 
-899 FDNITNAIE
+899 
-908 VVDDNGNKIEKA
+908 
-920 DSSNATKNG
+920 
-929 EVTNTAASNAT
+929 
-940 QDSKVTYSFKL
+940 
-951 GNSAQAYKL
+951 
-960 SFNVKDNAGNTSDT
+960 
-974 VKLYDL
+974 
-980 VKNGKVVADG
+980 
-990 KTLTV
+990 
-995 EQLENVSD
+995 
-1003 LFEVVS
+1003 
-1009 STEEPTVKIS
+1009 
-1019 YEAKG
+1019 
-1024 TDVFKYVDK
+1024 
-1033 NIYHGD
+1033 
-1039 TLTVTMDLENNI
+1039 
-1051 SGLQTMSDLSVG
+1051 
-1063 NFDNTN
+1063 
-1069 LSNFKLTKVNNE
+1069 
-1081 DQSTTVDTFGELVKN
+1081 
-1096 FENIAKKEKVTSAT
+1096 
-1110 VMFDINISRN
+1110 
-1120 SEYSG
+1120 
-1125 KHTVELNVTDNSGN
+1125 
-1139 INSEISN
+1139 
-1146 STFYVDNTAPSVTN
+1146 VTN

-1178 LTFGIYSNDAIIMEV
+1178 LTFGIYSND
-1193 TTTDLSPSSG
+1193 
-1203 IGDEAKTVLRCY
+1203 
-1215 YTDDNGNEKS
+1215 
-1225 TDFEEE
+1225 
-1231 NYTIK
+1231 
-1236 DDTSGKSQRT
+1236 
-1246 SQFKIPYSK
+1246 
-1255 TIIYNKV
+1255 
-1262 ELTISDNAKNVDT
+1262 
-1275 INLSDITIGNK
+1275 
-1286 TFDKDFEMV
+1286 
-1295 LDKDSHTFTE
+1295 
-1305 LSYTAKGTDAFNDVD
+1305 
-1320 KNIYHG
+1320 
-1326 DTLTVTMDLENNI
+1326 
-1339 SGLQTMSD
+1339 
-1347 LSVGNFDNTNLSNFK
+1347 
-1362 LTKVNN
+1362 
-1368 EDQST
+1368 
-1373 TVDTFGELVKN
+1373 
-1384 FENIAK
+1384 
-1390 KEKVTSATV
+1390 
-1399 MFDINISRNSEYSG
+1399 
-1413 KHTVE
+1413 
-1418 LNVTDNS
+1418 
-1425 GNSNSKISNSTFY
+1425 
-1438 VDNTAPEITKV
+1438 
-1449 EFSKQSSAV
+1449 
-1458 DQILNFLT
+1458 
-1466 FGIYSNDTIVMNV
+1466 TIVMKV
-1479 TTVDNAPTS
+1479 TATDSAPTS
-1488 GLPSDAITVNGGGD
+1488 GFDKIDDAIEVVDGNGI
-1502 LKTSATEKPNATGSS
+1502 KIEKADSSNATKNGEVTNTAASNATQES
-1517 TVTYSYELG
+1517 NVTYSFELG
-1526 NKDSTYNLS
+1526 NSDDLS
-1535 FTVKDNA
+1535 FTVKDKA

-1563 DKSLTEEQL
+1563 DNSLTEEQL
-1572 KNVSDV
+1572 KNVSNV
-1578 FEVVSSTKEP
+1578 FEVVSSTKKP
-1588 TAKVSSYKARG
+1588 TAEVSSYNATGTK
-1599 ANAFNDNKNIYHG
+1599 AFNDNNIYHG
-1612 DYLTVTLDLN
+1612 DQLTVTLNLN

-1636 SGFESSNFSNFKL
+1636 RGFESSNFSNFKL

-1685 TFDIDIKDNP
+1685 TFDINIKDNP
-1695 NYSGSHKLSLTVTDN
+1695 NNPNYRGSHKLSLTVTDN
-1710 SGNVNSGVDKSTF
+1710 SGNVNTEVVNSTF
-1723 YVDNTAPEITEVK
+1723 YVDNTAPEITKVEFVK
-1736 FSKKND
+1736 TTNPTVTD
-1742 VIGKILNF
+1742 QILKF

-1762 MNVTT
+1762 MNVTAL
-1767 VDNAPTSGLP
+1767 DNAPTSGLP
-1777 LDTITVKNGESL
+1777 SDSAITVKNDNKENLDVKEKKDEKLAS
-1789 ISGSSATEEPNAT
+1789 NAT
-1802 GISTVTYSYELGN
+1802 DSSTVTYSYNLGN
-1815 KDSAYDLSF
+1815 SDSAYVLSF
-1824 TVKDKANNV
+1824 TVKDNAGNTATKSLV
-1833 NENIALADLVK
+1833 DLIK
-1844 DNKVKAKEK
+1844 EDKEK
-1853 DNYKSLTEEQ
+1853 TE
-1863 LKKVTGF
+1863 KVVVANANITKVDYDKIEGF

-1881 DAKNTFEGTNFDDSS
+1881 DAKNTFEGTNFDDNS
-1896 NHIIRSGDT
+1896 NPIIRSGDT
-1905 VSVKSIIKDDLS
+1905 VSVVSNIKDQFT
-1917 GINKIDGFSCKWND
+1917 GINKIGGFSCKWND
-1931 SENVKITDNNNN
+1931 SENVKITDNDNN
-1943 LLSSETFSYDKKTTD
+1943 LLSSETFSYDYVTDKKTTD

-1970 GKYELKYTVT
+1970 GKYVLTYTVT
-1980 NNAGVEKTFD
+1980 NNAGVKKTFD

-2039 DGGVDSPVSGVS
+2039 DGEVDSLVSGVS
-2051 EIHFYTIG
+2051 EIHFYTIEKG
-2059 TDGIQSDEQI
+2059 KTAPSNIQE
-2069 VSVSGNNQTSYKATT
+2069 VLVSGYNQTSYKATT

-2095 YAYAVDKAGNCYY
+2095 YAYAVDKAGNCYN
-2108 FDTTTNKDDSQP
+2108 FDTTTNKNDSQP

-2167 SDSYSGIAKIE
+2167 SDTYSGIAKIE
-2178 YSVSSEFDTDNNWD
+2178 YSVSSEFDKDNNWD

-2252 GNVSTKVE
+2252 GNVSTKKE

-2306 EDVISKITNTD
+2306 EDVISKITNAD
-2317 NVIPQI
+2317 NVITQI

-2369 KVAQHKFTVDKT
+2369 KVAQHKFTIDKT
-2381 IPTIN
+2381 IPVIS

-2432 TSVTAPSVSSWTNN
+2432 TSATAPSVSSWTNN

-2478 NVVTTFYVDKNAPTV
+2478 NVVTTFYVDKTAPTV

-2609 ALLENGYTNA
+2609 ALLDNGYTNA

>member
-45 IKNSD
+45 TKNSD

-92 SSSDSTADTANITYR
+92 SSSASTADTANITYR

-168 PLNNADKNELYYA
+168 HLNNADKNELYYA
-181 DFSNNSNYKNILFF
+181 DFSNNSNYKNYKNILFF

-208 KTDDFKLNYGS
+208 KTDDFELNYGS
-219 VYFDNDKNYAC
+219 VYFGNDKNYAC

-238 VGSQFTTTDD
+238 VGSQFTATDD

-253 QDNNISTLKASDLNI
+253 QDNNISILKESDLNI

-331 KNNDVKVIV
+331 KNNDVNVIV
-340 KLGNIPLKTYTNV
+340 KLGNIPLKIYTNV

-657 TSDNKIFKV
+657 TSSDNKIFNKIFKV

-680 LIDENNTK
+680 LIDKNNTK

-698 ELFEVVSS
+698 ESFEVVS
-706 TVNPPVKISYEAKG
+706 N
-720 TDAFNASNKNIYHGD
+720 SNDKNIEVKNTFNGD
-735 TLTVTM
+735 NYDDEKHIIGSGKEVSVTSVISDKLSGINNIGNFKCTYSDGTSVNITDVSGKDLSGVDTVAYSYVDNGETTKTTEVELKYTIKTENSGKYELSYTVT
-741 NLENNISGLQTM
+741 N
-753 SDLSVGNFDNTNL
+753 
-766 SNFKL
+766 
-771 TKVNNEDQST
+771 
-781 TVDTF
+781 
-786 GELVK
+786 
-791 NFENIA
+791 
-797 KKEKVTSATVMFD
+797 
-810 INISRNS
+810 
-817 EYSGKHTVE
+817 
-826 LNVTDNSGNINS
+826 NSGVKKDVS
-838 EISNSTF
+838 ETF
-845 YVDNTAPSVTNVDFV
+845 YVDNTAPN
-860 KTSNP
+860 
-865 SVSDQI
+865 
-871 LNFLTFGIYSNYTI
+871 
-885 VMKVTAT
+885 
-892 DDHPTSG
+892 
-899 FDNITNAIE
+899 
-908 VVDDNGNKIEKA
+908 
-920 DSSNATKNG
+920 
-929 EVTNTAASNAT
+929 
-940 QDSKVTYSFKL
+940 
-951 GNSAQAYKL
+951 
-960 SFNVKDNAGNTSDT
+960 
-974 VKLYDL
+974 
-980 VKNGKVVADG
+980 
-990 KTLTV
+990 
-995 EQLENVSD
+995 
-1003 LFEVVS
+1003 
-1009 STEEPTVKIS
+1009 
-1019 YEAKG
+1019 
-1024 TDVFKYVDK
+1024 
-1033 NIYHGD
+1033 
-1039 TLTVTMDLENNI
+1039 
-1051 SGLQTMSDLSVG
+1051 
-1063 NFDNTN
+1063 
-1069 LSNFKLTKVNNE
+1069 
-1081 DQSTTVDTFGELVKN
+1081 
-1096 FENIAKKEKVTSAT
+1096 
-1110 VMFDINISRN
+1110 
-1120 SEYSG
+1120 
-1125 KHTVELNVTDNSGN
+1125 
-1139 INSEISN
+1139 
-1146 STFYVDNTAPSVTN
+1146 VTN

-1178 LTFGIYSNDAIIMEV
+1178 LTFGIYSND
-1193 TTTDLSPSSG
+1193 
-1203 IGDEAKTVLRCY
+1203 
-1215 YTDDNGNEKS
+1215 
-1225 TDFEEE
+1225 
-1231 NYTIK
+1231 
-1236 DDTSGKSQRT
+1236 
-1246 SQFKIPYSK
+1246 
-1255 TIIYNKV
+1255 
-1262 ELTISDNAKNVDT
+1262 
-1275 INLSDITIGNK
+1275 
-1286 TFDKDFEMV
+1286 
-1295 LDKDSHTFTE
+1295 
-1305 LSYTAKGTDAFNDVD
+1305 
-1320 KNIYHG
+1320 
-1326 DTLTVTMDLENNI
+1326 
-1339 SGLQTMSD
+1339 
-1347 LSVGNFDNTNLSNFK
+1347 
-1362 LTKVNN
+1362 
-1368 EDQST
+1368 
-1373 TVDTFGELVKN
+1373 
-1384 FENIAK
+1384 
-1390 KEKVTSATV
+1390 
-1399 MFDINISRNSEYSG
+1399 
-1413 KHTVE
+1413 
-1418 LNVTDNS
+1418 
-1425 GNSNSKISNSTFY
+1425 
-1438 VDNTAPEITKV
+1438 
-1449 EFSKQSSAV
+1449 
-1458 DQILNFLT
+1458 
-1466 FGIYSNDTIVMNV
+1466 TIVMKV
-1479 TTVDNAPTS
+1479 TATDSAPTS
-1488 GLPSDAITVNGGGD
+1488 GFDKIDDAIEVVDGNGI
-1502 LKTSATEKPNATGSS
+1502 KIEKADSSNATKNGEVTNTAASNATQES
-1517 TVTYSYELG
+1517 NVTYSFELG
-1526 NKDSTYNLS
+1526 NSDDLS
-1535 FTVKDNA
+1535 FTVKDKA

-1563 DKSLTEEQL
+1563 DNSLTEEQL
-1572 KNVSDV
+1572 KNVSNV
-1578 FEVVSSTKEP
+1578 FEVVSSTKKP
-1588 TAKVSSYKARG
+1588 TAEVSSYNATGTK
-1599 ANAFNDNKNIYHG
+1599 AFNDNNIYHG
-1612 DYLTVTLDLN
+1612 DQLTVTLNLN

-1636 SGFESSNFSNFKL
+1636 RGFESSNFSNFKL

-1685 TFDIDIKDNP
+1685 TFDINIKDNP
-1695 NYSGSHKLSLTVTDN
+1695 NNPNYRGSHKLSLTVTDN
-1710 SGNVNSGVDKSTF
+1710 SGNVNTEVVNSTF
-1723 YVDNTAPEITEVK
+1723 YVDNTAPEITKVEFVK
-1736 FSKKND
+1736 TTNPTVTD
-1742 VIGKILNF
+1742 QILNF

-1762 MNVTT
+1762 MNVTAT
-1767 VDNAPTSGLP
+1767 DNAPTSGLP
-1777 LDTITVKNGESL
+1777 SDSAITVKNDNKENL
-1789 ISGSSATEEPNAT
+1789 DVKEINDEKLAASATEN
-1802 GISTVTYSYELGN
+1802 STVTYSYNLDKLYN
-1815 KDSAYDLSF
+1815 AYKLSF
-1824 TVKDKANNV
+1824 TVKDNDGNTEKDIDLITLIKNKKVIVNGYTLREEQLDDISKSFEVLLTNKNDLSVATNINGINYGDDSNIIVSGAETKVESTVNLGEDLTGAGSIGNFRCAYYQDPAAEITSTPTSYVTITHNNNDFTSTDV
-1833 NENIALADLVK
+1833 HQSYVSMDRVTKDQELKFDYVVSTEKSGKYVLTYTVINNAGVEKTVDKTFYVDNTAPEITKVEFVKTTNPTVTDQILNFLTFGIYSNDTIVMNVTATDNAPTSGLPSDSAITVKNDNKENLDVKEIKDEKLASNATDSSTVTYSYNLGNSDSAYVLSFTVK
-1844 DNKVKAKEK
+1844 DNAGNTATKSLVDLIKEDKEK
-1853 DNYKSLTEEQ
+1853 TE
-1863 LKKVTGF
+1863 KVVVANANITKVDYDKIEGF

-1881 DAKNTFEGTNFDDSS
+1881 DAKNTFEGTNFDDNS
-1896 NHIIRSGDT
+1896 NPIIRSGDT
-1905 VSVKSIIKDDLS
+1905 VSVVSNIKDQFT
-1917 GINKIDGFSCKWND
+1917 GINKIGGFSCKWND
-1931 SENVKITDNNNN
+1931 SENVKITDNDNN
-1943 LLSSETFSYDKKTTD
+1943 LLSSETFSYDYVTDKKTTD

-1970 GKYELKYTVT
+1970 GKYVLTYTVT
-1980 NNAGVEKTFD
+1980 NNAGVKKTFD

-2039 DGGVDSPVSGVS
+2039 DGEVDSLVSGVS
-2051 EIHFYTIG
+2051 EIHFYTIEKG
-2059 TDGIQSDEQI
+2059 KTAPSNIQE
-2069 VSVSGNNQTSYKATT
+2069 VLVSGYNQTSYKATT

-2095 YAYAVDKAGNCYY
+2095 YAYAVDKAGNCYN
-2108 FDTTTNKDDSQP
+2108 FDTTTNKNDSQP

-2167 SDSYSGIAKIE
+2167 SDTYSGIAKIE
-2178 YSVSSEFDTDNNWD
+2178 YSVSSEFDKDNNWD

-2252 GNVSTKVE
+2252 GNVSTKKE

-2306 EDVISKITNTD
+2306 EDVISKITNAD
-2317 NVIPQI
+2317 NVITQI

-2369 KVAQHKFTVDKT
+2369 KVAQHKFTIDKT
-2381 IPTIN
+2381 IPVIS

-2432 TSVTAPSVSSWTNN
+2432 TSATAPSVSSWTNN

-2478 NVVTTFYVDKNAPTV
+2478 NVVTTFYVDKTAPTV

-2609 ALLENGYTNA
+2609 ALLDNGYTNA

>member
-45 IKNSD
+45 TKNSD

-92 SSSDSTADTANITYR
+92 SSSASTADTANITYR

-168 PLNNADKNELYYA
+168 HLNNADKNELYYA
-181 DFSNNSNYKNILFF
+181 DFSNNSNYKNYKNILFF

-208 KTDDFKLNYGS
+208 KTDDFELNYGS
-219 VYFDNDKNYAC
+219 VYFGNDKNYAC

-238 VGSQFTTTDD
+238 VGSQFTATDD

-253 QDNNISTLKASDLNI
+253 QDNNISILKESDLNI

-331 KNNDVKVIV
+331 KNNDVNVIV
-340 KLGNIPLKTYTNV
+340 KLGNIPLKIYTNV

-657 TSDNKIFKV
+657 TSSDNKIFNKIFKV

-680 LIDENNTK
+680 LIDKNNTK

-698 ELFEVVSS
+698 ESFEVVS
-706 TVNPPVKISYEAKG
+706 N
-720 TDAFNASNKNIYHGD
+720 SNDKNIEVKNTFNGD
-735 TLTVTM
+735 NYDDEKHIIGSGKEVSVTSVISDKLSGINNIGNFKCTYSDGTSVNITDVSGKDLSGVDTVAYSYVDNGETTKTTEVELKYTIKTENSGKYELSYTVT
-741 NLENNISGLQTM
+741 N
-753 SDLSVGNFDNTNL
+753 
-766 SNFKL
+766 
-771 TKVNNEDQST
+771 
-781 TVDTF
+781 
-786 GELVK
+786 
-791 NFENIA
+791 
-797 KKEKVTSATVMFD
+797 
-810 INISRNS
+810 
-817 EYSGKHTVE
+817 
-826 LNVTDNSGNINS
+826 NSGVKKDVS
-838 EISNSTF
+838 ETF
-845 YVDNTAPSVTNVDFV
+845 YVDNTAPN
-860 KTSNP
+860 
-865 SVSDQI
+865 
-871 LNFLTFGIYSNYTI
+871 
-885 VMKVTAT
+885 
-892 DDHPTSG
+892 
-899 FDNITNAIE
+899 
-908 VVDDNGNKIEKA
+908 
-920 DSSNATKNG
+920 
-929 EVTNTAASNAT
+929 
-940 QDSKVTYSFKL
+940 
-951 GNSAQAYKL
+951 
-960 SFNVKDNAGNTSDT
+960 
-974 VKLYDL
+974 
-980 VKNGKVVADG
+980 
-990 KTLTV
+990 
-995 EQLENVSD
+995 
-1003 LFEVVS
+1003 
-1009 STEEPTVKIS
+1009 
-1019 YEAKG
+1019 
-1024 TDVFKYVDK
+1024 
-1033 NIYHGD
+1033 
-1039 TLTVTMDLENNI
+1039 
-1051 SGLQTMSDLSVG
+1051 
-1063 NFDNTN
+1063 
-1069 LSNFKLTKVNNE
+1069 
-1081 DQSTTVDTFGELVKN
+1081 
-1096 FENIAKKEKVTSAT
+1096 
-1110 VMFDINISRN
+1110 
-1120 SEYSG
+1120 
-1125 KHTVELNVTDNSGN
+1125 
-1139 INSEISN
+1139 
-1146 STFYVDNTAPSVTN
+1146 VTN

-1178 LTFGIYSNDAIIMEV
+1178 LTFGIYSND
-1193 TTTDLSPSSG
+1193 
-1203 IGDEAKTVLRCY
+1203 
-1215 YTDDNGNEKS
+1215 
-1225 TDFEEE
+1225 
-1231 NYTIK
+1231 
-1236 DDTSGKSQRT
+1236 
-1246 SQFKIPYSK
+1246 
-1255 TIIYNKV
+1255 
-1262 ELTISDNAKNVDT
+1262 
-1275 INLSDITIGNK
+1275 
-1286 TFDKDFEMV
+1286 
-1295 LDKDSHTFTE
+1295 
-1305 LSYTAKGTDAFNDVD
+1305 
-1320 KNIYHG
+1320 
-1326 DTLTVTMDLENNI
+1326 
-1339 SGLQTMSD
+1339 
-1347 LSVGNFDNTNLSNFK
+1347 
-1362 LTKVNN
+1362 
-1368 EDQST
+1368 
-1373 TVDTFGELVKN
+1373 
-1384 FENIAK
+1384 
-1390 KEKVTSATV
+1390 
-1399 MFDINISRNSEYSG
+1399 
-1413 KHTVE
+1413 
-1418 LNVTDNS
+1418 
-1425 GNSNSKISNSTFY
+1425 
-1438 VDNTAPEITKV
+1438 
-1449 EFSKQSSAV
+1449 
-1458 DQILNFLT
+1458 
-1466 FGIYSNDTIVMNV
+1466 TIVMKV
-1479 TTVDNAPTS
+1479 TATDSAPTS
-1488 GLPSDAITVNGGGD
+1488 GFDKIDDAIEVVDGNGI
-1502 LKTSATEKPNATGSS
+1502 KIEKADSSNATKNGEVTNTAASNATQES
-1517 TVTYSYELG
+1517 NVTYSFELG
-1526 NKDSTYNLS
+1526 NSDDLS
-1535 FTVKDNA
+1535 FTVKDKA

-1563 DKSLTEEQL
+1563 DNSLTEEQL
-1572 KNVSDV
+1572 KNVSNV
-1578 FEVVSSTKEP
+1578 FEVVSSTKKP
-1588 TAKVSSYKARG
+1588 TAEVSSYNATGTK
-1599 ANAFNDNKNIYHG
+1599 AFNDNNIYHG
-1612 DYLTVTLDLN
+1612 DQLTVTLNLN

-1636 SGFESSNFSNFKL
+1636 RGFESSNFSNFKL

-1685 TFDIDIKDNP
+1685 TFDINIKDNP
-1695 NYSGSHKLSLTVTDN
+1695 NNPNYRGSHKLSLTVTDN
-1710 SGNVNSGVDKSTF
+1710 SGNVNTEVVNSTF
-1723 YVDNTAPEITEVK
+1723 YVDNTAPEITKVEFVK
-1736 FSKKND
+1736 TSNPTVTD
-1742 VIGKILNF
+1742 QILKF

-1762 MNVTT
+1762 MNVTAL
-1767 VDNAPTSGLP
+1767 DNAPTSGLP
-1777 LDTITVKNGESL
+1777 SDSAITVKNDNKENL
-1789 ISGSSATEEPNAT
+1789 DVKEINDEKLAASATEN
-1802 GISTVTYSYELGN
+1802 STVTYSYNLDKLYN
-1815 KDSAYDLSF
+1815 AYKLSF
-1824 TVKDKANNV
+1824 TVKDNDGNTEKDIDLITLIKNKKVIVNGYTLREEQLDDISKSFEVLLTNKNDLSVATNINGINYGDDSNIIVSGAETKVESTVNLGEDLTGAGSIGNFRCAYYQDPAAEITSTPTSYVTITHNNNDFTSTDV
-1833 NENIALADLVK
+1833 HQSYVSMDRVTKDQELKFDYVVSTEKSGKYVLTYTVINNAGVEKTVDKTFYVDNTAPEITKVEFVKTTNPTVTDQILNFLTFGIYSNDTIVKNVTATDNAPTSGLPSDSAITVKNDNKENLDVKEKKDEKLASNATDSSTVTYSYNLGNSDSAYVLSFTVK
-1844 DNKVKAKEK
+1844 DNAGNTATKSLVDLIKEDKEK
-1853 DNYKSLTEEQ
+1853 TE
-1863 LKKVTGF
+1863 KVVVANANITKVDYDKIEGF

-1881 DAKNTFEGTNFDDSS
+1881 DAKNTFEGTNFDDNS
-1896 NHIIRSGDT
+1896 NPIIRSGDT
-1905 VSVKSIIKDDLS
+1905 VSVVSNIKDQFT
-1917 GINKIDGFSCKWND
+1917 GINKIGGFSCKWND
-1931 SENVKITDNNNN
+1931 SENVKITDNDNN
-1943 LLSSETFSYDKKTTD
+1943 LLSSETFSYDYVTDKKTTD

-1970 GKYELKYTVT
+1970 GKYVLTYTVT
-1980 NNAGVEKTFD
+1980 NNAGVKKTFD

-2039 DGGVDSPVSGVS
+2039 DGEVDSLVSGVS
-2051 EIHFYTIG
+2051 EIHFYTIEKG
-2059 TDGIQSDEQI
+2059 KTAPSNIQE
-2069 VSVSGNNQTSYKATT
+2069 VLVSGYNQTSYKATT

-2095 YAYAVDKAGNCYY
+2095 YAYAVDKAGNCYN
-2108 FDTTTNKDDSQP
+2108 FDTTTNKNDSQP

-2167 SDSYSGIAKIE
+2167 SDTYSGIAKIE
-2178 YSVSSEFDTDNNWD
+2178 YSVSSEFDKDNNWD

-2252 GNVSTKVE
+2252 GNVSTKKE

-2306 EDVISKITNTD
+2306 EDVISKITNAD
-2317 NVIPQI
+2317 NVITQI

-2369 KVAQHKFTVDKT
+2369 KVAQHKFTIDKT
-2381 IPTIN
+2381 IPVIS

-2432 TSVTAPSVSSWTNN
+2432 TSATAPSVSSWTNN

-2478 NVVTTFYVDKNAPTV
+2478 NVVTTFYVDKTAPTV

-2609 ALLENGYTNA
+2609 ALLDNGYTNA

>member
-45 IKNSD
+45 TKNSD

-92 SSSDSTADTANITYR
+92 SSSASTADTANITYR

-168 PLNNADKNELYYA
+168 HLNNADKNELYYA
-181 DFSNNSNYKNILFF
+181 DFSNNSNYKNYKNILFF

-208 KTDDFKLNYGS
+208 KTDDFELNYGS
-219 VYFDNDKNYAC
+219 VYFGNDKNYAC

-238 VGSQFTTTDD
+238 VGSQFTATDD

-253 QDNNISTLKASDLNI
+253 QDNNISILKESDLNI

-331 KNNDVKVIV
+331 KNNDVNVIV
-340 KLGNIPLKTYTNV
+340 KLGNIPLKIYTNV

-657 TSDNKIFKV
+657 TSSDNKIFNKIFKV

-680 LIDENNTK
+680 LIDKNNTK

-698 ELFEVVSS
+698 ESFEVVS
-706 TVNPPVKISYEAKG
+706 N
-720 TDAFNASNKNIYHGD
+720 SNDKNIEVKNTFNGD
-735 TLTVTM
+735 NYDDEKHIIGSGKEVSVTSVISDKLSGINNIGNFKCTYSDGTSVNITDVSGKDLSGVDTVAYSYVDNGETTKTTEVELKYTIKTENSGKYELSYTVT
-741 NLENNISGLQTM
+741 N
-753 SDLSVGNFDNTNL
+753 
-766 SNFKL
+766 
-771 TKVNNEDQST
+771 
-781 TVDTF
+781 
-786 GELVK
+786 
-791 NFENIA
+791 
-797 KKEKVTSATVMFD
+797 
-810 INISRNS
+810 
-817 EYSGKHTVE
+817 
-826 LNVTDNSGNINS
+826 NSGVKKDVS
-838 EISNSTF
+838 ETF
-845 YVDNTAPSVTNVDFV
+845 YVDNTAPN
-860 KTSNP
+860 
-865 SVSDQI
+865 
-871 LNFLTFGIYSNYTI
+871 
-885 VMKVTAT
+885 
-892 DDHPTSG
+892 
-899 FDNITNAIE
+899 
-908 VVDDNGNKIEKA
+908 
-920 DSSNATKNG
+920 
-929 EVTNTAASNAT
+929 
-940 QDSKVTYSFKL
+940 
-951 GNSAQAYKL
+951 
-960 SFNVKDNAGNTSDT
+960 
-974 VKLYDL
+974 
-980 VKNGKVVADG
+980 
-990 KTLTV
+990 
-995 EQLENVSD
+995 
-1003 LFEVVS
+1003 
-1009 STEEPTVKIS
+1009 
-1019 YEAKG
+1019 
-1024 TDVFKYVDK
+1024 
-1033 NIYHGD
+1033 
-1039 TLTVTMDLENNI
+1039 
-1051 SGLQTMSDLSVG
+1051 
-1063 NFDNTN
+1063 
-1069 LSNFKLTKVNNE
+1069 
-1081 DQSTTVDTFGELVKN
+1081 
-1096 FENIAKKEKVTSAT
+1096 
-1110 VMFDINISRN
+1110 
-1120 SEYSG
+1120 
-1125 KHTVELNVTDNSGN
+1125 
-1139 INSEISN
+1139 
-1146 STFYVDNTAPSVTN
+1146 VTN

-1178 LTFGIYSNDAIIMEV
+1178 LTFGIYSND
-1193 TTTDLSPSSG
+1193 
-1203 IGDEAKTVLRCY
+1203 
-1215 YTDDNGNEKS
+1215 
-1225 TDFEEE
+1225 
-1231 NYTIK
+1231 
-1236 DDTSGKSQRT
+1236 
-1246 SQFKIPYSK
+1246 
-1255 TIIYNKV
+1255 
-1262 ELTISDNAKNVDT
+1262 
-1275 INLSDITIGNK
+1275 
-1286 TFDKDFEMV
+1286 
-1295 LDKDSHTFTE
+1295 
-1305 LSYTAKGTDAFNDVD
+1305 
-1320 KNIYHG
+1320 
-1326 DTLTVTMDLENNI
+1326 
-1339 SGLQTMSD
+1339 
-1347 LSVGNFDNTNLSNFK
+1347 
-1362 LTKVNN
+1362 
-1368 EDQST
+1368 
-1373 TVDTFGELVKN
+1373 
-1384 FENIAK
+1384 
-1390 KEKVTSATV
+1390 
-1399 MFDINISRNSEYSG
+1399 
-1413 KHTVE
+1413 
-1418 LNVTDNS
+1418 
-1425 GNSNSKISNSTFY
+1425 
-1438 VDNTAPEITKV
+1438 
-1449 EFSKQSSAV
+1449 
-1458 DQILNFLT
+1458 
-1466 FGIYSNDTIVMNV
+1466 TIVMKV
-1479 TTVDNAPTS
+1479 TATDSAPTS
-1488 GLPSDAITVNGGGD
+1488 GFDKIDDAIEVVDGNGI
-1502 LKTSATEKPNATGSS
+1502 KIEKADSSNATKNGEVTNTAASNATQES
-1517 TVTYSYELG
+1517 NVTYSFELG
-1526 NKDSTYNLS
+1526 NSDDLS
-1535 FTVKDNA
+1535 FTVKDKA

-1563 DKSLTEEQL
+1563 DNSLTEEQL
-1572 KNVSDV
+1572 KNVSNV
-1578 FEVVSSTKEP
+1578 FEVVSSTKKP
-1588 TAKVSSYKARG
+1588 TAEVSSYNATGTK
-1599 ANAFNDNKNIYHG
+1599 AFNDNNIYHG
-1612 DYLTVTLDLN
+1612 DQLTVTLNLN

-1636 SGFESSNFSNFKL
+1636 RGFESSNFSNFKL

-1685 TFDIDIKDNP
+1685 TFDINIKDNP
-1695 NYSGSHKLSLTVTDN
+1695 NNPNYRGSHKLSLTVTDN
-1710 SGNVNSGVDKSTF
+1710 SGNVNTEVVNSTF
-1723 YVDNTAPEITEVK
+1723 YVDNTAPEITKVEFVK
-1736 FSKKND
+1736 TTNPTVTD
-1742 VIGKILNF
+1742 QILNF

-1762 MNVTT
+1762 MNVTAL
-1767 VDNAPTSGLP
+1767 DNAPTSGLP
-1777 LDTITVKNGESL
+1777 SDSAITVKNDNKENL
-1789 ISGSSATEEPNAT
+1789 DVKEINDEKLAASATEN
-1802 GISTVTYSYELGN
+1802 STVTYSYNLDKLYN
-1815 KDSAYDLSF
+1815 AYKLSF
-1824 TVKDKANNV
+1824 TVKDNDGNTEKDIDLITLIKNKKVIVNGYTLREEQLDDISKSFEVLLTNKNDLSVATNINGINYGDDSNIIVSGAETKVESTVNLGEDLTGAGSIGNFRCAYYQDPAAEITSTPTSYVTITHNNNDFTSTDV
-1833 NENIALADLVK
+1833 HQSYVSMDRVTKDQELKFDYVVSTEKSGKYVLTYTVINNAGVEKTVDKTFYVDNTAPEITKVEFVKTTNPTVTDQILNFLTFGIYSNDTIVMNVTALDNAPTSGLPSDSAITVKNDNKENLDVKEIKDEKLASNATESSTVTYSYNLGNSDSAYVLSFTVK
-1844 DNKVKAKEK
+1844 DNAGNTATKSLVDLIKEDKEK
-1853 DNYKSLTEEQ
+1853 TE
-1863 LKKVTGF
+1863 KVVVANANITKVDYDKIEGF

-1881 DAKNTFEGTNFDDSS
+1881 DAKNTFEGTNFDDNS
-1896 NHIIRSGDT
+1896 NPIIRSGDT
-1905 VSVKSIIKDDLS
+1905 VSVVSNIKDQFT
-1917 GINKIDGFSCKWND
+1917 GINKIGGFSCKWND
-1931 SENVKITDNNNN
+1931 SENVKITDNDNN
-1943 LLSSETFSYDKKTTD
+1943 LLSSETFSYDYVTDKKTTD

-1970 GKYELKYTVT
+1970 GKYVLTYTVT
-1980 NNAGVEKTFD
+1980 NNAGVKKTFD

-2039 DGGVDSPVSGVS
+2039 DGEVDSLVSGVS
-2051 EIHFYTIG
+2051 EIHFYTIEKG
-2059 TDGIQSDEQI
+2059 KTAPSNIQE
-2069 VSVSGNNQTSYKATT
+2069 VLVSGYNQTSYKATT

-2095 YAYAVDKAGNCYY
+2095 YAYAVDKAGNCYN
-2108 FDTTTNKDDSQP
+2108 FDTTTNKNDSQP

-2167 SDSYSGIAKIE
+2167 SDTYSGIAKIE
-2178 YSVSSEFDTDNNWD
+2178 YSVSSEFDKDNNWD

-2252 GNVSTKVE
+2252 GNVSTKKE

-2306 EDVISKITNTD
+2306 EDVISKITNAD
-2317 NVIPQI
+2317 NVITQI

-2369 KVAQHKFTVDKT
+2369 KVAQHKFTIDKT
-2381 IPTIN
+2381 IPVIS

-2432 TSVTAPSVSSWTNN
+2432 TSATAPSVSSWTNN

-2478 NVVTTFYVDKNAPTV
+2478 NVVTTFYVDKTAPTV

-2609 ALLENGYTNA
+2609 ALLDNGYTNA

>member
-45 IKNSD
+45 TKNSD

-92 SSSDSTADTANITYR
+92 SSSASTADTANITYR

-168 PLNNADKNELYYA
+168 HLNNADKNELYYA
-181 DFSNNSNYKNILFF
+181 DFSNNSNYKNYKNILFF

-208 KTDDFKLNYGS
+208 KTDDFELNYGS
-219 VYFDNDKNYAC
+219 VYFGNDKNYAC

-238 VGSQFTTTDD
+238 VGSQFTATDD

-253 QDNNISTLKASDLNI
+253 QDNNISILKESDLNI

-331 KNNDVKVIV
+331 KNNDVNVIV
-340 KLGNIPLKTYTNV
+340 KLGNIPLKIYTNV

-455 ETYKYPINDLYNFN
+455 ETYKYPINDLYKFN

-657 TSDNKIFKV
+657 TSSDNKIFNKIFKV

-680 LIDENNTK
+680 LIDKNNTK

-698 ELFEVVSS
+698 ESFEVVS
-706 TVNPPVKISYEAKG
+706 N
-720 TDAFNASNKNIYHGD
+720 SNDKNIEVKNTFNGD
-735 TLTVTM
+735 NYDDEKHIIGSGKEVSVTSVISDKLSGINNIGNFKCTYSDGTSVNITDVSGKDLSGVDTVAYSYVDNGETTKTTEVELKYTIKTENSGKYELSYTVT
-741 NLENNISGLQTM
+741 N
-753 SDLSVGNFDNTNL
+753 
-766 SNFKL
+766 
-771 TKVNNEDQST
+771 
-781 TVDTF
+781 
-786 GELVK
+786 
-791 NFENIA
+791 
-797 KKEKVTSATVMFD
+797 
-810 INISRNS
+810 
-817 EYSGKHTVE
+817 
-826 LNVTDNSGNINS
+826 NSGVKKDVS
-838 EISNSTF
+838 ETF
-845 YVDNTAPSVTNVDFV
+845 YVDNTAPN
-860 KTSNP
+860 
-865 SVSDQI
+865 
-871 LNFLTFGIYSNYTI
+871 
-885 VMKVTAT
+885 
-892 DDHPTSG
+892 
-899 FDNITNAIE
+899 
-908 VVDDNGNKIEKA
+908 
-920 DSSNATKNG
+920 
-929 EVTNTAASNAT
+929 
-940 QDSKVTYSFKL
+940 
-951 GNSAQAYKL
+951 
-960 SFNVKDNAGNTSDT
+960 
-974 VKLYDL
+974 
-980 VKNGKVVADG
+980 
-990 KTLTV
+990 
-995 EQLENVSD
+995 
-1003 LFEVVS
+1003 
-1009 STEEPTVKIS
+1009 
-1019 YEAKG
+1019 
-1024 TDVFKYVDK
+1024 
-1033 NIYHGD
+1033 
-1039 TLTVTMDLENNI
+1039 
-1051 SGLQTMSDLSVG
+1051 
-1063 NFDNTN
+1063 
-1069 LSNFKLTKVNNE
+1069 
-1081 DQSTTVDTFGELVKN
+1081 
-1096 FENIAKKEKVTSAT
+1096 
-1110 VMFDINISRN
+1110 
-1120 SEYSG
+1120 
-1125 KHTVELNVTDNSGN
+1125 
-1139 INSEISN
+1139 
-1146 STFYVDNTAPSVTN
+1146 VTN

-1178 LTFGIYSNDAIIMEV
+1178 LTFGIYSNDTIVMKVTATDSAPTSGLPNDTIKVKNGETEIKAIPPTDIAASNATENGEV
-1193 TTTDLSPSSG
+1193 TYSFELGNSENAYNLSFNVKDNAGNSSNTVKLYDLVKKGKVVADEKTLTVEQLENVSDLFEVLSSNTDTFTFTDEFTGTDGEKYNAGEDIIRHGTEVKVTSKVEVSDLVG
-1203 IGDEAKTVLRCY
+1203 INNISNINCY
-1215 YTDDNGNEKS
+1215 YYADDS
-1225 TDFEEE
+1225 
-1231 NYTIK
+1231 
-1236 DDTSGKSQRT
+1236 SGKSEVKVNADSIYDYSSETSKRT
-1246 SQFKIPYSK
+1246 EAEINYKIPTAK
-1255 TIIYNKV
+1255 TGKY
-1262 ELTISDNAKNVDT
+1262 
-1275 INLSDITIGNK
+1275 
-1286 TFDKDFEMV
+1286 
-1295 LDKDSHTFTE
+1295 E
-1305 LSYTAKGTDAFNDVD
+1305 LSYTAT
-1320 KNIYHG
+1320 
-1326 DTLTVTMDLENNI
+1326 NNA
-1339 SGLQTMSD
+1339 G
-1347 LSVGNFDNTNLSNFK
+1347 VAETN
-1362 LTKVNN
+1362 TKV
-1368 EDQST
+1368 
-1373 TVDTFGELVKN
+1373 
-1384 FENIAK
+1384 
-1390 KEKVTSATV
+1390 
-1399 MFDINISRNSEYSG
+1399 
-1413 KHTVE
+1413 
-1418 LNVTDNS
+1418 
-1425 GNSNSKISNSTFY
+1425 FY
-1438 VDNTAPEITKV
+1438 VDNTAPEVTKV
-1449 EFSKQSSAV
+1449 EF
-1458 DQILNFLT
+1458 
-1466 FGIYSNDTIVMNV
+1466 
-1479 TTVDNAPTS
+1479 
-1488 GLPSDAITVNGGGD
+1488 
-1502 LKTSATEKPNATGSS
+1502 
-1517 TVTYSYELG
+1517 
-1526 NKDSTYNLS
+1526 NK
-1535 FTVKDNA
+1535 KD
-1542 NNVNENI
+1542 EN
-1549 ALADLVKDNKVKAN
+1549 
-1563 DKSLTEEQL
+1563 
-1572 KNVSDV
+1572 
-1578 FEVVSSTKEP
+1578 P
-1588 TAKVSSYKARG
+1588 
-1599 ANAFNDNKNIYHG
+1599 
-1612 DYLTVTLDLN
+1612 
-1622 NDISGLQSISDLSV
+1622 
-1636 SGFESSNFSNFKL
+1636 
-1649 TKINGKDQSFSA
+1649 
-1661 NSFDEL
+1661 
-1667 AAEFKNQATNE
+1667 
-1678 KVKSATV
+1678 
-1685 TFDIDIKDNP
+1685 
-1695 NYSGSHKLSLTVTDN
+1695 
-1710 SGNVNSGVDKSTF
+1710 
-1723 YVDNTAPEITEVK
+1723 
-1736 FSKKND
+1736 
-1742 VIGKILNF
+1742 IGKILNF

-1762 MNVTT
+1762 MKVTAT
-1767 VDNAPTSGLP
+1767 DSAPTSGLP
-1777 LDTITVKNGESL
+1777 NDTIKVKNGETEIKAIPPTDIAASN
-1789 ISGSSATEEPNAT
+1789 ATENGE
-1802 GISTVTYSYELGN
+1802 VTYSFELGN
-1815 KDSAYDLSF
+1815 SENAYNLSF
-1824 TVKDKANNV
+1824 NVKDNAGNSSNTVK
-1833 NENIALADLVK
+1833 LYDLVK
-1844 DNKVKAKEK
+1844 KGKVVADEK
-1853 DNYKSLTEEQ
+1853 TLTVEQ
-1863 LKKVTGF
+1863 LENVSDLFEVLSSNTDTFTFTDEFTGTDGEKYNAGEDIIRHGTEVKVTSKV
-1870 EVVSNNDSTKI
+1870 EVSDLVGINNISNINCYYY
-1881 DAKNTFEGTNFDDSS
+1881 ADDSS
-1896 NHIIRSGDT
+1896 GKSE
-1905 VSVKSIIKDDLS
+1905 VKVNADSIYDY
-1917 GINKIDGFSCKWND
+1917 
-1931 SENVKITDNNNN
+1931 
-1943 LLSSETFSYDKKTTD
+1943 SSETSKRTEAEINYKIPTAKT
-1958 VTLNYNISTKES
+1958 
-1970 GKYELKYTVT
+1970 GKYELSYTAT
-1980 NNAGVEKTFD
+1980 NNAGVA
-1990 ETFYVDNTAP
+1990 ETNTKVFYVDNTAP
-2000 VIRDFTFENGKTAEN
+2000 LITKFTFESGSENVNSHVEKT
-2015 PDSVI
+2015 D
-2020 KTEYG
+2020 YG
-2025 YYFKNTTTVEVTAV
+2025 YYFKQDTNVKVTVV
-2039 DGGVDSPVSGVS
+2039 DAGTDDAVSGIS
-2051 EIHFYTIG
+2051 EVHFYTVG
-2059 TDGIQSDEQI
+2059 VKETEHTNVQTQKESKKN
-2069 VSVSGNNQTSYKATT
+2069 VNSGDYT
-2084 FEVPA
+2084 FKVPA
-2089 NFKGNV
+2089 NFKGSV
-2095 YAYAVDKAGNCYY
+2095 FAYAEDRAGNYY
-2108 FDTTTNKDDSQP
+2108 ELDTTNNKDDARP
-2120 VTPDRVV
+2120 VTPDKVI
-2127 VENSSK
+2127 VENENLHKQLSN
-2133 HEQMSGIDISLPA
+2133 IDINLPS
-2146 TNYVENSNKLYNND
+2146 SNHIEGSNNLYNND
-2160 VNVALNV
+2160 VNVTLNV
-2167 SDSYSGIAKIE
+2167 SDSYSGIKSIE
-2178 YSVSSEFDTDNNWD
+2178 YSVTSDFDTDNNWN
-2192 GSIKY
+2192 GSVSYNNSKVATTT
-2197 LNDQSAET
+2197 L
-2205 NMNGNGT
+2205 NGNGYA
-2212 VSGWKIE
+2212 SDWKIVAND
-2219 ESDQNLVT
+2219 SNIVT
-2227 KASSTITVKNNSN
+2227 QASSTITVKNNSN
-2240 NIKIEVKLTDRA
+2240 NIKISVKLTDRA
-2252 GNVSTKVE
+2252 GNVSTKE
-2260 TLSIDKTKPTIKI
+2260 QTLSIDKTNPAIKI
-2273 EYDNNNHTTHNGTE
+2273 EYDNNNHTSHNDTE
-2287 FYKANRTATITVTE
+2287 FFKANRTATITVTE
-2301 RNFSP
+2301 RNFNP
-2306 EDVISKITNTD
+2306 EDIDYKITNTD

-2323 TGWTTHNVANGENPD
+2323 SDWTKHAVAAGENPD
-2338 GTTHTATVVY
+2338 GDTYTATIVY
-2348 ASDGDYTFDIAF
+2348 AADGDYTFDIAY

-2369 KVAQHKFTVDKT
+2369 TVAQHKFTIDKT
-2381 IPTIN
+2381 IPVIS

-2432 TSVTAPSVSSWTNN
+2432 TSATAPSVSSWTNN

-2478 NVVTTFYVDKNAPTV
+2478 NVVTTFYVDKTAPTV

-2538 VTNDFASTVVPTN
+2538 VTNDFASTVAPTN

-2609 ALLENGYTNA
+2609 ALLDNGYTNA

-2660 DAKTGQWHRYNYTV
+2660 DTKTGQWHRYNYTV

>member
-45 IKNSD
+45 TKNSD

-92 SSSDSTADTANITYR
+92 SSSASTADTANITYR

-168 PLNNADKNELYYA
+168 HLNNADKNELYYA
-181 DFSNNSNYKNILFF
+181 DFSNNSNYKNYKNILFF

-208 KTDDFKLNYGS
+208 KTDDFELNYGS
-219 VYFDNDKNYAC
+219 VYFGNDKNYAC

-238 VGSQFTTTDD
+238 VGSQFTATDD

-253 QDNNISTLKASDLNI
+253 QDNNISILKESDLNI

-331 KNNDVKVIV
+331 KNNDVNVIV
-340 KLGNIPLKTYTNV
+340 KLGNIPLKIYTNV

-657 TSDNKIFKV
+657 TSSDNKIFNKIFKV

-680 LIDENNTK
+680 LIDKNNTK

-698 ELFEVVSS
+698 ESFEVVS
-706 TVNPPVKISYEAKG
+706 N
-720 TDAFNASNKNIYHGD
+720 SNDKNIEVKNTFNGD
-735 TLTVTM
+735 NYDDEKHIIGSGKEVSVTSVISDKLSGINNIGNFKCTYSDGTSVNITDVSGKDLSGVDTVAYSYVDNGETTKTTEVELKYTIKTENSGKYELSYTVT
-741 NLENNISGLQTM
+741 N
-753 SDLSVGNFDNTNL
+753 
-766 SNFKL
+766 
-771 TKVNNEDQST
+771 
-781 TVDTF
+781 
-786 GELVK
+786 
-791 NFENIA
+791 
-797 KKEKVTSATVMFD
+797 
-810 INISRNS
+810 
-817 EYSGKHTVE
+817 
-826 LNVTDNSGNINS
+826 NSGVKKDVS
-838 EISNSTF
+838 ETF
-845 YVDNTAPSVTNVDFV
+845 YVDNTAPN
-860 KTSNP
+860 
-865 SVSDQI
+865 
-871 LNFLTFGIYSNYTI
+871 
-885 VMKVTAT
+885 
-892 DDHPTSG
+892 
-899 FDNITNAIE
+899 
-908 VVDDNGNKIEKA
+908 
-920 DSSNATKNG
+920 
-929 EVTNTAASNAT
+929 
-940 QDSKVTYSFKL
+940 
-951 GNSAQAYKL
+951 
-960 SFNVKDNAGNTSDT
+960 
-974 VKLYDL
+974 
-980 VKNGKVVADG
+980 
-990 KTLTV
+990 
-995 EQLENVSD
+995 
-1003 LFEVVS
+1003 
-1009 STEEPTVKIS
+1009 
-1019 YEAKG
+1019 
-1024 TDVFKYVDK
+1024 
-1033 NIYHGD
+1033 
-1039 TLTVTMDLENNI
+1039 
-1051 SGLQTMSDLSVG
+1051 
-1063 NFDNTN
+1063 
-1069 LSNFKLTKVNNE
+1069 
-1081 DQSTTVDTFGELVKN
+1081 
-1096 FENIAKKEKVTSAT
+1096 
-1110 VMFDINISRN
+1110 
-1120 SEYSG
+1120 
-1125 KHTVELNVTDNSGN
+1125 
-1139 INSEISN
+1139 
-1146 STFYVDNTAPSVTN
+1146 VTN

-1178 LTFGIYSNDAIIMEV
+1178 LTFGIYSND
-1193 TTTDLSPSSG
+1193 
-1203 IGDEAKTVLRCY
+1203 
-1215 YTDDNGNEKS
+1215 
-1225 TDFEEE
+1225 
-1231 NYTIK
+1231 
-1236 DDTSGKSQRT
+1236 
-1246 SQFKIPYSK
+1246 
-1255 TIIYNKV
+1255 
-1262 ELTISDNAKNVDT
+1262 
-1275 INLSDITIGNK
+1275 
-1286 TFDKDFEMV
+1286 
-1295 LDKDSHTFTE
+1295 
-1305 LSYTAKGTDAFNDVD
+1305 
-1320 KNIYHG
+1320 
-1326 DTLTVTMDLENNI
+1326 
-1339 SGLQTMSD
+1339 
-1347 LSVGNFDNTNLSNFK
+1347 
-1362 LTKVNN
+1362 
-1368 EDQST
+1368 
-1373 TVDTFGELVKN
+1373 
-1384 FENIAK
+1384 
-1390 KEKVTSATV
+1390 
-1399 MFDINISRNSEYSG
+1399 
-1413 KHTVE
+1413 
-1418 LNVTDNS
+1418 
-1425 GNSNSKISNSTFY
+1425 
-1438 VDNTAPEITKV
+1438 
-1449 EFSKQSSAV
+1449 
-1458 DQILNFLT
+1458 
-1466 FGIYSNDTIVMNV
+1466 TIVMKV
-1479 TTVDNAPTS
+1479 TATDSAPTS
-1488 GLPSDAITVNGGGD
+1488 GFDKIDDAIEVVDGNGI
-1502 LKTSATEKPNATGSS
+1502 KIEKADSSNATKNGEVTNTAASNATQES
-1517 TVTYSYELG
+1517 NVTYSFELG
-1526 NKDSTYNLS
+1526 NSDDLS
-1535 FTVKDNA
+1535 FTVKDKA

-1563 DKSLTEEQL
+1563 DNSLTEEQL
-1572 KNVSDV
+1572 KNVSNV
-1578 FEVVSSTKEP
+1578 FEVVSSTKKP
-1588 TAKVSSYKARG
+1588 TAEVSSYNATGTK
-1599 ANAFNDNKNIYHG
+1599 AFNDNNIYHG
-1612 DYLTVTLDLN
+1612 DQLTVTLNLN

-1636 SGFESSNFSNFKL
+1636 RGFESSNFSNFKL

-1685 TFDIDIKDNP
+1685 TFDINIKDNP
-1695 NYSGSHKLSLTVTDN
+1695 NNPNYRGSHKLSLTVTDN
-1710 SGNVNSGVDKSTF
+1710 SGNVNTEVVNSTF
-1723 YVDNTAPEITEVK
+1723 YVDNTAPEITKVEFVK
-1736 FSKKND
+1736 TSNPTVTDQILKFLTFGIYSNDTIVMNVTALDNAPTSGLPSDSAITVKND
-1742 VIGKILNF
+1742 NKENLDVKEINDEKLAASATENSTVTYSYNLDKLYNAYKLSFTVKDNDGNTEKDIDLITLIKNKKVIVNGYTLREEQLDDISKSFEVLLTNKNDLSVATNINGINYGDDSNIIVSGAETKVESTVNLGEDLTGAGSIGNFRCAYYQDPAAEITSTPTSYVTITHNNNDFTSTDVHQSYVSMDRVTKDQELKFDYVVSTEKSGKYVLTYTVINNAGVEKTVDKTFYVDNTAPEITKVEFVKTTNPTVTDQILNF

-1762 MNVTT
+1762 MNVTAL
-1767 VDNAPTSGLP
+1767 DNAPTSGLP
-1777 LDTITVKNGESL
+1777 SDSAITVKNDNKENLDVKEKKDEKLAS
-1789 ISGSSATEEPNAT
+1789 NAT
-1802 GISTVTYSYELGN
+1802 DSSTVTYSYNLGN
-1815 KDSAYDLSF
+1815 SDSAYVLSF
-1824 TVKDKANNV
+1824 TVKDNAGNTATKSLV
-1833 NENIALADLVK
+1833 DLIK
-1844 DNKVKAKEK
+1844 EDKEK
-1853 DNYKSLTEEQ
+1853 TE
-1863 LKKVTGF
+1863 KVVVANANITKVDYDKIEGF

-1881 DAKNTFEGTNFDDSS
+1881 DAKNTFEGTNFDDNS
-1896 NHIIRSGDT
+1896 NPIIRSGDT
-1905 VSVKSIIKDDLS
+1905 VSVVSNIKDQFT
-1917 GINKIDGFSCKWND
+1917 GINKIGGFSCKWND
-1931 SENVKITDNNNN
+1931 SENVKITDNDNN
-1943 LLSSETFSYDKKTTD
+1943 LLSSETFSYDYVTDKKTTD

-1970 GKYELKYTVT
+1970 GKYVLTYTVT
-1980 NNAGVEKTFD
+1980 NNAGVKKTFD

-2039 DGGVDSPVSGVS
+2039 DGEVDSLVSGVS
-2051 EIHFYTIG
+2051 EIHFYTIEKG
-2059 TDGIQSDEQI
+2059 KTAPSNIQE
-2069 VSVSGNNQTSYKATT
+2069 VLVSGYNQTSYKATT

-2095 YAYAVDKAGNCYY
+2095 YAYAVDKAGNCYN
-2108 FDTTTNKDDSQP
+2108 FDTTTNKNDSQP

-2167 SDSYSGIAKIE
+2167 SDTYSGIAKIE
-2178 YSVSSEFDTDNNWD
+2178 YSVSSEFDKDNNWD

-2252 GNVSTKVE
+2252 GNVSTKKE

-2306 EDVISKITNTD
+2306 EDVISKITNAD
-2317 NVIPQI
+2317 NVITQI

-2369 KVAQHKFTVDKT
+2369 KVAQHKFTIDKT
-2381 IPTIN
+2381 IPVIS

-2432 TSVTAPSVSSWTNN
+2432 TSATAPSVSSWTNN

-2478 NVVTTFYVDKNAPTV
+2478 NVVTTFYVDKTAPTV

-2609 ALLENGYTNA
+2609 ALLDNGYTNA

>member
-45 IKNSD
+45 TKNSD

-92 SSSDSTADTANITYR
+92 SSSASTADTANITYR

-168 PLNNADKNELYYA
+168 HLNNADKNELYYA
-181 DFSNNSNYKNILFF
+181 DFSNNSNYKNYKNILFF

-208 KTDDFKLNYGS
+208 KTDDFELNYGS
-219 VYFDNDKNYAC
+219 VYFGNDKNYAC

-238 VGSQFTTTDD
+238 VGSQFTATDD

-253 QDNNISTLKASDLNI
+253 QDNNISILKESDLNI

-331 KNNDVKVIV
+331 KNNDVNVIV
-340 KLGNIPLKTYTNV
+340 KLGNIPLKIYTNV

-657 TSDNKIFKV
+657 TSSDNKIFNKIFKV

-680 LIDENNTK
+680 LIDKNNTK

-698 ELFEVVSS
+698 ESFEVVS
-706 TVNPPVKISYEAKG
+706 N
-720 TDAFNASNKNIYHGD
+720 SNDKNIEVKNTFNGD
-735 TLTVTM
+735 NYDDEKHIIGSGKEVSVTSVISDKLSGINNIGNFKCTYSDGTSVNITDVSGKDLSGVDTVAYSYVDNGETTKTTEVELKYTIKTENSGKYELSYTVT
-741 NLENNISGLQTM
+741 N
-753 SDLSVGNFDNTNL
+753 
-766 SNFKL
+766 
-771 TKVNNEDQST
+771 
-781 TVDTF
+781 
-786 GELVK
+786 
-791 NFENIA
+791 
-797 KKEKVTSATVMFD
+797 
-810 INISRNS
+810 
-817 EYSGKHTVE
+817 
-826 LNVTDNSGNINS
+826 NSGVKKDVS
-838 EISNSTF
+838 ETF
-845 YVDNTAPSVTNVDFV
+845 YVDNTAPNVTNVDFV

-871 LNFLTFGIYSNYTI
+871 LNFLTFGIYSNDTI

-892 DDHPTSG
+892 DSAPTSG
-899 FDNITNAIE
+899 LPNDTIK
-908 VVDDNGNKIEKA
+908 V
-920 DSSNATKNG
+920 KNG
-929 EVTNTAASNAT
+929 ETEIKAIPPTDTAASNAT
-940 QDSKVTYSFKL
+940 QESNVTYSFEL

-980 VKNGKVVADG
+980 VKKGKVVADE

-1003 LFEVVS
+1003 LFEVLS
-1009 STEEPTVKIS
+1009 SNTDTFTFTDEFT
-1019 YEAKG
+1019 G
-1024 TDVFKYVDK
+1024 TDGEKYNAGED
-1033 NIYHGD
+1033 IIRHG
-1039 TLTVTMDLENNI
+1039 TEVKVTSKVEVSDLVGINNI
-1051 SGLQTMSDLSVG
+1051 SNINCYYYADDSSGKSEVKVNADSIYDYSSETSKRTEAEINYKIPTAKTGKYELSYTA
-1063 NFDNTN
+1063 TN
-1069 LSNFKLTKVNNE
+1069 NAGVAETNTKV
-1081 DQSTTVDTFGELVKN
+1081 
-1096 FENIAKKEKVTSAT
+1096 
-1110 VMFDINISRN
+1110 
-1120 SEYSG
+1120 
-1125 KHTVELNVTDNSGN
+1125 
-1139 INSEISN
+1139 
-1146 STFYVDNTAPSVTN
+1146 FYVDNTAPNVTN

-1178 LTFGIYSNDAIIMEV
+1178 LTFGIYSNDTIVMKVTATDSAPTSGLPNDTIKVKNGETEIKAIPPTDTAASNATQESNVTYSFELGNSAQAYKLSFNVKDNAGNTSDTVKLYDLVKKGKVVADEKTLTVEQLENVSDLFEV
-1193 TTTDLSPSSG
+1193 LSSNTDTFTFTDEFTGTDGEKYNAGEDIIRHGTEVKVTSKVEVSDLVG
-1203 IGDEAKTVLRCY
+1203 INNISNINCY
-1215 YTDDNGNEKS
+1215 YYADDS
-1225 TDFEEE
+1225 
-1231 NYTIK
+1231 
-1236 DDTSGKSQRT
+1236 SGKSEVKVNADSIYDYSSETSKRT
-1246 SQFKIPYSK
+1246 EAEINYKIPTAK
-1255 TIIYNKV
+1255 TGKY
-1262 ELTISDNAKNVDT
+1262 
-1275 INLSDITIGNK
+1275 
-1286 TFDKDFEMV
+1286 
-1295 LDKDSHTFTE
+1295 E
-1305 LSYTAKGTDAFNDVD
+1305 LSYTAT
-1320 KNIYHG
+1320 
-1326 DTLTVTMDLENNI
+1326 NNAGVAEI
-1339 SGLQTMSD
+1339 
-1347 LSVGNFDNTNLSNFK
+1347 NK
-1362 LTKVNN
+1362 KV
-1368 EDQST
+1368 
-1373 TVDTFGELVKN
+1373 
-1384 FENIAK
+1384 
-1390 KEKVTSATV
+1390 
-1399 MFDINISRNSEYSG
+1399 
-1413 KHTVE
+1413 
-1418 LNVTDNS
+1418 
-1425 GNSNSKISNSTFY
+1425 FY
-1438 VDNTAPEITKV
+1438 VDNTAPLITK
-1449 EFSKQSSAV
+1449 
-1458 DQILNFLT
+1458 
-1466 FGIYSNDTIVMNV
+1466 
-1479 TTVDNAPTS
+1479 
-1488 GLPSDAITVNGGGD
+1488 
-1502 LKTSATEKPNATGSS
+1502 
-1517 TVTYSYELG
+1517 
-1526 NKDSTYNLS
+1526 
-1535 FTVKDNA
+1535 FT
-1542 NNVNENI
+1542 
-1549 ALADLVKDNKVKAN
+1549 
-1563 DKSLTEEQL
+1563 
-1572 KNVSDV
+1572 
-1578 FEVVSSTKEP
+1578 
-1588 TAKVSSYKARG
+1588 
-1599 ANAFNDNKNIYHG
+1599 
-1612 DYLTVTLDLN
+1612 
-1622 NDISGLQSISDLSV
+1622 
-1636 SGFESSNFSNFKL
+1636 FES
-1649 TKINGKDQSFSA
+1649 
-1661 NSFDEL
+1661 
-1667 AAEFKNQATNE
+1667 
-1678 KVKSATV
+1678 
-1685 TFDIDIKDNP
+1685 
-1695 NYSGSHKLSLTVTDN
+1695 GSE
-1710 SGNVNSGVDKSTF
+1710 NVNS
-1723 YVDNTAPEITEVK
+1723 
-1736 FSKKND
+1736 
-1742 VIGKILNF
+1742 
-1750 LTFGIYS
+1750 
-1757 NDTIV
+1757 
-1762 MNVTT
+1762 
-1767 VDNAPTSGLP
+1767 
-1777 LDTITVKNGESL
+1777 
-1789 ISGSSATEEPNAT
+1789 
-1802 GISTVTYSYELGN
+1802 
-1815 KDSAYDLSF
+1815 
-1824 TVKDKANNV
+1824 
-1833 NENIALADLVK
+1833 
-1844 DNKVKAKEK
+1844 
-1853 DNYKSLTEEQ
+1853 
-1863 LKKVTGF
+1863 
-1870 EVVSNNDSTKI
+1870 
-1881 DAKNTFEGTNFDDSS
+1881 
-1896 NHIIRSGDT
+1896 H
-1905 VSVKSIIKDDLS
+1905 
-1917 GINKIDGFSCKWND
+1917 
-1931 SENVKITDNNNN
+1931 
-1943 LLSSETFSYDKKTTD
+1943 
-1958 VTLNYNISTKES
+1958 
-1970 GKYELKYTVT
+1970 
-1980 NNAGVEKTFD
+1980 VEKTD
-1990 ETFYVDNTAP
+1990 
-2000 VIRDFTFENGKTAEN
+2000 
-2015 PDSVI
+2015 
-2020 KTEYG
+2020 YG
-2025 YYFKNTTTVEVTAV
+2025 YYFKQDTNVKVTVV
-2039 DGGVDSPVSGVS
+2039 DAGTDDAVSGIS
-2051 EIHFYTIG
+2051 EVHFYTVG
-2059 TDGIQSDEQI
+2059 VKETEHTNVQTQKESKKN
-2069 VSVSGNNQTSYKATT
+2069 VNSGDYT
-2084 FEVPA
+2084 FKVPA
-2089 NFKGNV
+2089 NFKGSV
-2095 YAYAVDKAGNCYY
+2095 FAYAEDRAGNYY
-2108 FDTTTNKDDSQP
+2108 ELDTTNNKDDARP
-2120 VTPDRVV
+2120 VTPDKVI
-2127 VENSSK
+2127 VENENLHKQLSN
-2133 HEQMSGIDISLPA
+2133 IDINLPS
-2146 TNYVENSNKLYNND
+2146 SNHIEGSNNLYNND
-2160 VNVALNV
+2160 VNVTLNV
-2167 SDSYSGIAKIE
+2167 SDSYSGIKSIE
-2178 YSVSSEFDTDNNWD
+2178 YSVTSDFDTDNNWN
-2192 GSIKY
+2192 GSVSYNNSKVATTT
-2197 LNDQSAET
+2197 L
-2205 NMNGNGT
+2205 NGNGYA
-2212 VSGWKIE
+2212 SDWKIVAND
-2219 ESDQNLVT
+2219 SNIVT
-2227 KASSTITVKNNSN
+2227 QASSTITVKNNSN
-2240 NIKIEVKLTDRA
+2240 NIKISVKLTDRA
-2252 GNVSTKVE
+2252 GNVSTKE
-2260 TLSIDKTKPTIKI
+2260 QTLSIDKTNPAIKI
-2273 EYDNNNHTTHNGTE
+2273 EYDNNNHTSHNDTE
-2287 FYKANRTATITVTE
+2287 FFKANRTATITVTE
-2301 RNFSP
+2301 RNFNP
-2306 EDVISKITNTD
+2306 EDIDYKITNTD

-2323 TGWTTHNVANGENPD
+2323 SDWTKHAVAAGENPD
-2338 GTTHTATVVY
+2338 GDTYTATIVY
-2348 ASDGDYTFDIAF
+2348 AADGDYTFDIAY

-2369 KVAQHKFTVDKT
+2369 TVAQHKFTIDKT
-2381 IPTIN
+2381 IPVIS

-2432 TSVTAPSVSSWTNN
+2432 TSATAPSVSSWTNN

-2478 NVVTTFYVDKNAPTV
+2478 NVVTTFYVDKTAPTV

-2538 VTNDFASTVVPTN
+2538 VTNDFASTVAPTN

-2609 ALLENGYTNA
+2609 ALLDNGYTNA

-2660 DAKTGQWHRYNYTV
+2660 DTKTGQWHRYNYTV

>member
-45 IKNSD
+45 TKNSD

-92 SSSDSTADTANITYR
+92 SSSASTADTANITYR

-168 PLNNADKNELYYA
+168 HLNNADKNELYYA
-181 DFSNNSNYKNILFF
+181 DFSNNSNYKNYKNILFF

-208 KTDDFKLNYGS
+208 KTDDFELNYGS
-219 VYFDNDKNYAC
+219 VYFGNDKNYAY

-238 VGSQFTTTDD
+238 VGSQFTATDD

-253 QDNNISTLKASDLNI
+253 QDNNISILKESDLNI

-331 KNNDVKVIV
+331 KNNDVNVIV
-340 KLGNIPLKTYTNV
+340 KLGNIPLKIYTNV

-455 ETYKYPINDLYNFN
+455 ETYKYPINDLYKFN

-657 TSDNKIFKV
+657 TSSDNKIFNKIFKV

-680 LIDENNTK
+680 LIDKNNTK

-698 ELFEVVSS
+698 ESFEVVS
-706 TVNPPVKISYEAKG
+706 N
-720 TDAFNASNKNIYHGD
+720 SNDKNIEVKNTFNGD
-735 TLTVTM
+735 NYDDEKHIIGSGKEVSVTSVISDKLSGINNIGNFKCTYSDGTSVNITDVSGKDLSGVDTVAYSYVDNGETTKTTEVELKYTIKTENSGKYELSYTVT
-741 NLENNISGLQTM
+741 N
-753 SDLSVGNFDNTNL
+753 
-766 SNFKL
+766 
-771 TKVNNEDQST
+771 
-781 TVDTF
+781 
-786 GELVK
+786 
-791 NFENIA
+791 
-797 KKEKVTSATVMFD
+797 
-810 INISRNS
+810 
-817 EYSGKHTVE
+817 
-826 LNVTDNSGNINS
+826 NSGVKKDVS
-838 EISNSTF
+838 ETF
-845 YVDNTAPSVTNVDFV
+845 YVDNTAPNVTNVDFV

-871 LNFLTFGIYSNYTI
+871 LNFLTFGIYSNDTI

-892 DDHPTSG
+892 DSAPTSG
-899 FDNITNAIE
+899 FDKIDDAIE
-908 VVDDNGNKIEKA
+908 VVDGNGIKIEKA

-940 QDSKVTYSFKL
+940 QESNVTYSFEL

-980 VKNGKVVADG
+980 VKKGKVVADE

-1003 LFEVVS
+1003 LFEVLS
-1009 STEEPTVKIS
+1009 SNTDTFTFTDEFT
-1019 YEAKG
+1019 G
-1024 TDVFKYVDK
+1024 TDGEKYNAGED
-1033 NIYHGD
+1033 IIRHG
-1039 TLTVTMDLENNI
+1039 TEVKVTSKVEVSDLVGINNI
-1051 SGLQTMSDLSVG
+1051 SNINCYYYADDSSGKSEVKVNADSIYDYSSETSKRTEAEINYKIPTAKTGKYELSYTA
-1063 NFDNTN
+1063 TN
-1069 LSNFKLTKVNNE
+1069 NAGVAETNTKV
-1081 DQSTTVDTFGELVKN
+1081 
-1096 FENIAKKEKVTSAT
+1096 
-1110 VMFDINISRN
+1110 
-1120 SEYSG
+1120 
-1125 KHTVELNVTDNSGN
+1125 
-1139 INSEISN
+1139 
-1146 STFYVDNTAPSVTN
+1146 FYVDNTAP
-1160 VDFVKTSNPSVSD
+1160 
-1173 QILNF
+1173 L
-1178 LTFGIYSNDAIIMEV
+1178 
-1193 TTTDLSPSSG
+1193 
-1203 IGDEAKTVLRCY
+1203 
-1215 YTDDNGNEKS
+1215 
-1225 TDFEEE
+1225 
-1231 NYTIK
+1231 
-1236 DDTSGKSQRT
+1236 
-1246 SQFKIPYSK
+1246 
-1255 TIIYNKV
+1255 
-1262 ELTISDNAKNVDT
+1262 
-1275 INLSDITIGNK
+1275 
-1286 TFDKDFEMV
+1286 
-1295 LDKDSHTFTE
+1295 
-1305 LSYTAKGTDAFNDVD
+1305 
-1320 KNIYHG
+1320 
-1326 DTLTVTMDLENNI
+1326 
-1339 SGLQTMSD
+1339 
-1347 LSVGNFDNTNLSNFK
+1347 
-1362 LTKVNN
+1362 
-1368 EDQST
+1368 
-1373 TVDTFGELVKN
+1373 
-1384 FENIAK
+1384 
-1390 KEKVTSATV
+1390 
-1399 MFDINISRNSEYSG
+1399 
-1413 KHTVE
+1413 
-1418 LNVTDNS
+1418 
-1425 GNSNSKISNSTFY
+1425 
-1438 VDNTAPEITKV
+1438 ITK
-1449 EFSKQSSAV
+1449 
-1458 DQILNFLT
+1458 
-1466 FGIYSNDTIVMNV
+1466 
-1479 TTVDNAPTS
+1479 
-1488 GLPSDAITVNGGGD
+1488 
-1502 LKTSATEKPNATGSS
+1502 
-1517 TVTYSYELG
+1517 
-1526 NKDSTYNLS
+1526 
-1535 FTVKDNA
+1535 FT
-1542 NNVNENI
+1542 
-1549 ALADLVKDNKVKAN
+1549 
-1563 DKSLTEEQL
+1563 
-1572 KNVSDV
+1572 
-1578 FEVVSSTKEP
+1578 
-1588 TAKVSSYKARG
+1588 
-1599 ANAFNDNKNIYHG
+1599 
-1612 DYLTVTLDLN
+1612 
-1622 NDISGLQSISDLSV
+1622 
-1636 SGFESSNFSNFKL
+1636 FES
-1649 TKINGKDQSFSA
+1649 
-1661 NSFDEL
+1661 
-1667 AAEFKNQATNE
+1667 
-1678 KVKSATV
+1678 
-1685 TFDIDIKDNP
+1685 
-1695 NYSGSHKLSLTVTDN
+1695 GSE
-1710 SGNVNSGVDKSTF
+1710 NVNS
-1723 YVDNTAPEITEVK
+1723 
-1736 FSKKND
+1736 
-1742 VIGKILNF
+1742 
-1750 LTFGIYS
+1750 
-1757 NDTIV
+1757 
-1762 MNVTT
+1762 
-1767 VDNAPTSGLP
+1767 
-1777 LDTITVKNGESL
+1777 
-1789 ISGSSATEEPNAT
+1789 
-1802 GISTVTYSYELGN
+1802 
-1815 KDSAYDLSF
+1815 
-1824 TVKDKANNV
+1824 
-1833 NENIALADLVK
+1833 
-1844 DNKVKAKEK
+1844 
-1853 DNYKSLTEEQ
+1853 
-1863 LKKVTGF
+1863 
-1870 EVVSNNDSTKI
+1870 
-1881 DAKNTFEGTNFDDSS
+1881 
-1896 NHIIRSGDT
+1896 H
-1905 VSVKSIIKDDLS
+1905 
-1917 GINKIDGFSCKWND
+1917 
-1931 SENVKITDNNNN
+1931 
-1943 LLSSETFSYDKKTTD
+1943 
-1958 VTLNYNISTKES
+1958 
-1970 GKYELKYTVT
+1970 
-1980 NNAGVEKTFD
+1980 VEKTD
-1990 ETFYVDNTAP
+1990 
-2000 VIRDFTFENGKTAEN
+2000 
-2015 PDSVI
+2015 
-2020 KTEYG
+2020 YG
-2025 YYFKNTTTVEVTAV
+2025 YYFKQDTNVKVTVV
-2039 DGGVDSPVSGVS
+2039 DAGTDDAVSGIS
-2051 EIHFYTIG
+2051 EVHFYTVG
-2059 TDGIQSDEQI
+2059 VKETEHTNVQTQKESKKN
-2069 VSVSGNNQTSYKATT
+2069 VNSGDYT
-2084 FEVPA
+2084 FKVPA
-2089 NFKGNV
+2089 NFKGSV
-2095 YAYAVDKAGNCYY
+2095 FAYAEDRAGNYY
-2108 FDTTTNKDDSQP
+2108 ELDTTNNKDDARP
-2120 VTPDRVV
+2120 VTPDKVI
-2127 VENSSK
+2127 VENENLHKQLSN
-2133 HEQMSGIDISLPA
+2133 IDINLPS
-2146 TNYVENSNKLYNND
+2146 SNHIEGSNNLYNND
-2160 VNVALNV
+2160 FNVTLNV
-2167 SDSYSGIAKIE
+2167 SDSYSGIKSIE
-2178 YSVSSEFDTDNNWD
+2178 YSVTSDFDTDNNWN
-2192 GSIKY
+2192 GSVSYNNSKVATTT
-2197 LNDQSAET
+2197 L
-2205 NMNGNGT
+2205 NGNGYA
-2212 VSGWKIE
+2212 SDWKIVAND
-2219 ESDQNLVT
+2219 SNIVT
-2227 KASSTITVKNNSN
+2227 QASSTITVKNNSN
-2240 NIKIEVKLTDRA
+2240 NIKISVKLTDRA
-2252 GNVSTKVE
+2252 GNVSTKE
-2260 TLSIDKTKPTIKI
+2260 QTLSIDKTNPAIKI
-2273 EYDNNNHTTHNGTE
+2273 EYDNNNHTSHNDTE
-2287 FYKANRTATITVTE
+2287 FFKANRTATITVTE
-2301 RNFSP
+2301 RNFNP
-2306 EDVISKITNTD
+2306 EDIDYKITNTD

-2323 TGWTTHNVANGENPD
+2323 SDWTKHAVAAGENPD
-2338 GTTHTATVVY
+2338 GDTYTATIVY
-2348 ASDGDYTFDIAF
+2348 AADGDYTFDIAY

-2369 KVAQHKFTVDKT
+2369 TVAQHKFTIDKT
-2381 IPTIN
+2381 IPVIS

-2432 TSVTAPSVSSWTNN
+2432 TSATAPSVSSWTNN

-2478 NVVTTFYVDKNAPTV
+2478 NVVTTFYVDKTAPTV

-2538 VTNDFASTVVPTN
+2538 VTNDFASTVAPTN

-2609 ALLENGYTNA
+2609 ALLDNGYTNA

-2660 DAKTGQWHRYNYTV
+2660 DTKTGQWHRYNYTV